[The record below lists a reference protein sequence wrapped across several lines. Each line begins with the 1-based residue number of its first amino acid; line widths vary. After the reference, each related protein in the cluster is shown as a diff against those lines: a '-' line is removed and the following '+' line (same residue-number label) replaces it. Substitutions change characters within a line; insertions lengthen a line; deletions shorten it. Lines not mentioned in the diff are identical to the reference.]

1 MSKKTDLNNID
12 TKFDP
17 KRVSKAGPENDLLLD
32 YESERVVAGR
42 GGLENTV
49 GYNLPPKQNEIRYG
63 KKVDP
68 QRRVHRYHGPG
79 VGLLVCVMLLLVV
92 IACVGC
98 GGALWA
104 WDRYAY
110 PYVNLSLP
118 EAFSLASEMYEVDPD
133 KVVTNPYDPEADLDS
148 FYASFKEGMYLSA
161 DCDITIA
168 DIVNAVMPS
177 EGEGEESRV
186 GDDVNAENPDTGS
199 DPLNALLERLE
210 FDFERLDRKT
220 NEDLEKEVLEIGDK
234 ELAAVLNE
242 AMQTAFE
249 IDQLVEISQQYAID
263 FPNLIK
269 VEQVVIDGVESVARQ
284 DDTRVLATVSVN
296 IGDNIEG
303 IARNA
308 YENMLRPSLE
318 ESNPDLANT
327 LDGMSG
333 TIISVLSKIL
343 PKMLYLTVAVYPN
356 DPDRAAYVTYNN
368 VEDEGK
374 QELIDKLF
382 QGQYLQM
389 SDVDVNLNGV
399 LDPEE
404 NGVSMSIP
412 QIAGSI
418 VANTIASL
426 NETIML
432 NFTNTEDSNGVF
444 QTKPIEF
451 MLSILGADNISQ
463 GQFLAIMRD
472 VQVPY
477 DRMAAEYEKPE
488 YSDVTLAANLDK
500 FIDGKDA
507 NGNIIGTIETTLTSK
522 YYFNN
527 IKKDANGDD
536 KRVLTAE
543 TLFSSIEN
551 LMSEDMIKQIE
562 IKNENWKDSDDYP
575 DDYRPDAFKPSAD
588 YNALPGLINGYL
600 GTQTEGGI
608 AGMPAKVLKAA
619 YLDNGTTE
627 GAITLTIK
635 ADLLELVKESLE
647 SEEGESD
654 PMADLVTQLLPKAI
668 YLNVNY
674 SLDGTSEVTI
684 TINDVDEE
692 YGDGQSAADFET
704 IFNLLALFGV
714 NLEMETESG
723 VIVIDNYDEICEMVG
738 DTIASAFE
746 ELGMRLGGNLEF
758 KEDEVLFPNIFQ
770 VISANQ
776 IFKYS
781 GQGDLGGMGPDEFYD
796 KYGISDEDLY
806 KILKAMYGYD
816 AGDLGADDLNAGINN
831 VKSELDSKYYV
842 TLASENAEDLFNEI
856 IGLKEDFGKLRVNND
871 DAVGDE
877 KARYMVQ
884 DQRDTQDLYPLLDAT
899 DIAALIEGSG
909 KLNMA
914 SISILTDTGITRSTI
929 ERDDADK
936 DRIVFEV
943 TGKVNAEADGASDA
957 KMYAPLFPEKMSVIV
972 TITEGETEFE
982 TSVNLNGIED
992 DLTTKTM
999 FFVARLSGND
1009 MTKESVEE
1017 DVSEQI
1023 NQAFDSLTSDG
1034 AVTLDID
1041 GTNKN
1046 VRLGNVFEVA
1056 IAAIWEEEDGPI
1068 FEDSRPDELF
1078 RSTIK
1083 ALWAGLDGYGQA
1095 NGENIKA
1102 LGYTEKIAPFYL
1114 EEASIPGTEVTV
1126 KGNTRI
1132 SDAFIGSQFA
1142 TEDNMK
1148 QIADALGINY
1158 TNEETKEA
1166 NISVAQTYILPANAS
1181 NADQEGEADRYQAIV
1196 KHFDGT
1202 GLIVTND
1209 NYGDMIFTLELSRE
1223 AFKGVTNEK
1232 GELMMIDPN
1241 MMHFV
1246 PESMYVSAGI
1256 TISSEGLN
1264 SENVRLVV
1272 NTLTSREQEVLI
1284 DMMSR
1289 FNIDIG
1295 KLFGGESG
1303 EGETSFAEQIANT
1316 TIVEIT
1322 NEDLGDQI
1330 SVVDINIPVTVGMLF
1345 GYVGGDSGDN
1355 TKFSSYI
1362 ETDLSRDEE
1371 YKDNYIYW
1379 DYTGDYSNVTEDD
1392 KDRFINRVLPTVYNV
1407 GLGYLIYNLTETVE
1421 IPNIGG

>member
-32 YESERVVAGR
+32 YESERVVAGK

-49 GYNLPPKQNEIRYG
+49 GYNLPPKQKEIRYG

-284 DDTRVLATVSVN
+284 DDTRVLVTVSVN
-296 IGDNIEG
+296 LGDNIEG

-463 GQFLAIMRD
+463 AQFLAIMRD

-500 FIDGKDA
+500 FIDGE
-507 NGNIIGTIETTLTSK
+507 GVEGTLTSQ
-522 YYFNN
+522 YYFDNT
-527 IKKDANGDD
+527 DEYGE
-536 KRVLTAE
+536 RVLTAE

-562 IKNENWKDSDDYP
+562 IKDENWKDSEDYP

-619 YLDNGTTE
+619 YLENGTTE

-635 ADLLELVKESLE
+635 ADLLALVEESLGGE
-647 SEEGESD
+647 EEGESD

-842 TLASENAEDLFNEI
+842 TLASDNAEDLFNEI

-914 SISILTDTGITRSTI
+914 SISILTDTGITSSTI
-929 ERDDADK
+929 EKVGDK

-943 TGKVNAEADGASDA
+943 TGRFNSEADGASDA

-972 TITEGETEFE
+972 TITEEVTNTGADEAKELAT
-982 TSVNLNGIED
+982 TYNLNGIED
-992 DLTTKTM
+992 DLMTKTM
-999 FFVARLSGND
+999 FFVARLSGKND

-1017 DVSEQI
+1017 
-1023 NQAFDSLTSDG
+1023 FDSLTSDG

-1041 GTNKN
+1041 GENDGN

-1056 IAAIWEEEDGPI
+1056 TAAIWEEDGTISED
-1068 FEDSRPDELF
+1068 RPSDDEF

-1095 NGENIKA
+1095 NGEDIKA
-1102 LGYTEKIAPFYL
+1102 LGYTARIAPFYL
-1114 EEASIPGTEVTV
+1114 ETYDLSETGVTV

-1142 TEDNMK
+1142 TEDNMTK
-1148 QIADALGINY
+1148 IAEALGIEHLRCSNLY
-1158 TNEETKEA
+1158 
-1166 NISVAQTYILPANAS
+1166 PACKRK
-1181 NADQEGEADRYQAIV
+1181 QCR
-1196 KHFDGT
+1196 
-1202 GLIVTND
+1202 
-1209 NYGDMIFTLELSRE
+1209 R
-1223 AFKGVTNEK
+1223 
-1232 GELMMIDPN
+1232 
-1241 MMHFV
+1241 
-1246 PESMYVSAGI
+1246 
-1256 TISSEGLN
+1256 
-1264 SENVRLVV
+1264 R
-1272 NTLTSREQEVLI
+1272 
-1284 DMMSR
+1284 
-1289 FNIDIG
+1289 
-1295 KLFGGESG
+1295 
-1303 EGETSFAEQIANT
+1303 
-1316 TIVEIT
+1316 
-1322 NEDLGDQI
+1322 
-1330 SVVDINIPVTVGMLF
+1330 
-1345 GYVGGDSGDN
+1345 
-1355 TKFSSYI
+1355 
-1362 ETDLSRDEE
+1362 
-1371 YKDNYIYW
+1371 
-1379 DYTGDYSNVTEDD
+1379 
-1392 KDRFINRVLPTVYNV
+1392 
-1407 GLGYLIYNLTETVE
+1407 
-1421 IPNIGG
+1421 

>member
-32 YESERVVAGR
+32 YESERVVAGK

-98 GGALWA
+98 GSALWA

-199 DPLNALLERLE
+199 DSLNALLERLE
-210 FDFERLDRKT
+210 FDFDRLDKQT
-220 NEDLEKEVLEIGDK
+220 NEDLEKEVHEIGDK

-308 YENMLRPSLE
+308 YDNILRPQIA
-318 ESNPDLANT
+318 ESKPDLAGT

-333 TIISVLSKIL
+333 TIISVLKKIL
-343 PKMLYLTVAVYPN
+343 PDMLYLTVAVYPN
-356 DPDRAAYVTYNN
+356 DTDRAAYVTYNN

-389 SDVDVNLNGV
+389 TDVDVNLNGV

-412 QIAGSI
+412 QIAGGI

-477 DRMAAEYEKPE
+477 DRMAEEYPDVDDGDA

-500 FIDGKDA
+500 FIDGEGVK
-507 NGNIIGTIETTLTSK
+507 GTLTSQ
-522 YYFNN
+522 YYFDNT
-527 IKKDANGDD
+527 DENGE
-536 KRVLTAE
+536 RVLTAE
-543 TLFSSIEN
+543 TLFDNIQD
-551 LMSEDMIKQIE
+551 LMSEDMIKQIK
-562 IKNENWKDSDDYP
+562 IADKENWNKGDDYYVNHA
-575 DDYRPDAFKPSAD
+575 DEFKPVAD

-619 YLDNGTTE
+619 YLDNGTTK
-627 GAITLTIK
+627 GAVTLTIK
-635 ADLLELVKESLE
+635 ADLLALVEESLGGE
-647 SEEGESD
+647 EEGESD

-738 DTIASAFE
+738 DTIASAFD
-746 ELGMRLGGNLEF
+746 ELGVRLGGNLEF
-758 KEDEVLFPNIFQ
+758 TEDNVLFPNIFQ
-770 VISANQ
+770 VISANE
-776 IFKYS
+776 IFSYS
-781 GQGDLGGMGPDEFYD
+781 YDPQLAEEMTKEEFEETYAID
-796 KYGISDEDLY
+796 DAELY
-806 KILKAMYGYD
+806 TILDAMYGYETT
-816 AGDLGADDLNAGINN
+816 GSDLGKDIAN
-831 VKSELDSKYYV
+831 VKSELDKKYYV
-842 TLASENAEDLFNEI
+842 NLTSENAEGLFDEI
-856 IGLKEDFGKLRVNND
+856 KTLKTNLGKLRVSSD
-871 DAVGDE
+871 SVQDG
-877 KARYMVQ
+877 KTYMVQ
-884 DQRDTQDLYPLLDAT
+884 DTTPIGDLDPLFNAT
-899 DIAALIEGSG
+899 DIAALIKGSG
-909 KLNMA
+909 KLDMA
-914 SISILTDTGITRSTI
+914 SISILTETVITSSTI
-929 ERDDADK
+929 EKDDAGSK

-943 TGKVNAEADGASDA
+943 TGTVNAEAEGVDSSAA
-957 KMYAPLFPEKMSVIV
+957 KYKPLFPEKMSVFV

-992 DLTTKTM
+992 DLMTKTM
-999 FFVARLSGND
+999 FFVARLSGKND
-1009 MTKESVEE
+1009 MTKESVEK
-1017 DVSEQI
+1017 DISTDI
-1023 NQAFDSLTSDG
+1023 NDAFDSLTSGG

-1056 IAAIWEEEDGPI
+1056 TAAIWEEEDGTI
-1068 FEDSRPDELF
+1068 SDKRPSDVLF

-1083 ALWAGLDGYGQA
+1083 ELWAGLDGYGQA
-1095 NGENIKA
+1095 NGEKIKA
-1102 LGYTEKIAPFYL
+1102 LGYTERIAPFSVNGL
-1114 EEASIPGTEVTV
+1114 SAD
-1126 KGNTRI
+1126 TRI
-1132 SDAFIGSQFA
+1132 SDAFIGSQMA
-1142 TEDNMK
+1142 TEENMNN
-1148 QIADALGINY
+1148 ITDALGI
-1158 TNEETKEA
+1158 TNKDA
-1166 NISVAQTYILPANAS
+1166 VSVYQTYIVPSSGTPASPETGYSEEARYNAIK
-1181 NADQEGEADRYQAIV
+1181 EY
-1196 KHFDGT
+1196 FDGT
-1202 GLIVTND
+1202 GLISGSGS
-1209 NYGDMIFTLELSRE
+1209 GDMLFTLRLGKE
-1223 AFKGVTNEK
+1223 ALNGVKNSE
-1232 GELMMIDPN
+1232 GELMSISEDMQ
-1241 MMHFV
+1241 HFV
-1246 PESMYVSAGI
+1246 PDDLFVSAGI
-1256 TISSEGLN
+1256 TISEQGLN
-1264 SENVRLVV
+1264 DVRIVINRLDAEEQSEQSEQNVL
-1272 NTLTSREQEVLI
+1272 Q
-1284 DMMSR
+1284 DMLAR
-1289 FNIDIG
+1289 FGVDIAG
-1295 KLFGGESG
+1295 LFGGEDTTLANKIAETPIVTLTQDEVTGLPAPISVTVRDLFNYAGGTDGGTRFVSG
-1303 EGETSFAEQIANT
+1303 
-1316 TIVEIT
+1316 IT
-1322 NEDLGDQI
+1322 ADLGQ
-1330 SVVDINIPVTVGMLF
+1330 
-1345 GYVGGDSGDN
+1345 DN
-1355 TKFSSYI
+1355 SYESS
-1362 ETDLSRDEE
+1362 
-1371 YKDNYIYW
+1371 YIYW
-1379 DYTGDYSNVTEDD
+1379 DYIGDYSGCDD
-1392 KDRFINRVLPTVYNV
+1392 STKFESGHVPTVYHV
-1407 GLGYLIYNLTETVE
+1407 GLGYLYYRIDLSDYAPGN
-1421 IPNIGG
+1421 

>member
-32 YESERVVAGR
+32 YESERVVAGK

-49 GYNLPPKQNEIRYG
+49 GYNLPPKQTEIRYG

-98 GGALWA
+98 GSALWA

-199 DPLNALLERLE
+199 DSLNALLERLE
-210 FDFERLDRKT
+210 FDFDRLDRQT

-308 YENMLRPSLE
+308 YDNILRPQIA
-318 ESNPDLANT
+318 ESKPDLAGT

-333 TIISVLSKIL
+333 TIISVLKKIL
-343 PKMLYLTVAVYPN
+343 PDMLYLTVAVYPN
-356 DPDRAAYVTYNN
+356 DTDRAAYVTYNN

-389 SDVDVNLNGV
+389 TDVDVNLNGV

-412 QIAGSI
+412 QIAGGI

-477 DRMAAEYEKPE
+477 DRMAEEYPDADDGDE
-488 YSDVTLAANLDK
+488 YSDVALAANLDK
-500 FIDGKDA
+500 FIDGDGVK
-507 NGNIIGTIETTLTSK
+507 GTLTSQ

-527 IKKDANGDD
+527 INEAGE
-536 KRVLTAE
+536 RVLTAE
-543 TLFSSIEN
+543 TLFDNIQD
-551 LMSEDMIKQIE
+551 LMSEDMIKQIK
-562 IKNENWKDSDDYP
+562 IADKENWNKGDDYV
-575 DDYRPDAFKPSAD
+575 YDADEFKPVAD

-619 YLDNGTTE
+619 YLDNGTQE

-635 ADLLELVKESLE
+635 ADLLALVEESLGGE
-647 SEEGESD
+647 EEGESD
-654 PMADLVTQLLPKAI
+654 PMANLVTQLLPKAI

-674 SLDGTSEVTI
+674 ALDGTSDVTI

-738 DTIASAFE
+738 DTIASAFD
-746 ELGMRLGGNLEF
+746 ELGVRLGGTLEF
-758 KEDEVLFPNIFQ
+758 TKDNVLFPNIFQ
-770 VISANQ
+770 VISANE
-776 IFKYS
+776 IFSYS
-781 GQGDLGGMGPDEFYD
+781 YDPQLAEEMTKEEFEETYAID
-796 KYGISDEDLY
+796 DAELY
-806 KILKAMYGYD
+806 TILDAMYGYETT
-816 AGDLGADDLNAGINN
+816 GSDLGKDIAN
-831 VKSELDSKYYV
+831 VKSELDKKYYV
-842 TLASENAEDLFNEI
+842 NLTSENAEGLFDEI
-856 IGLKEDFGKLRVNND
+856 KTLKTNLGKLRVSSD
-871 DAVGDE
+871 SVQDG
-877 KARYMVQ
+877 KTYMVQ
-884 DQRDTQDLYPLLDAT
+884 DTTPIGDLDPLFNAT
-899 DIAALIEGSG
+899 DIAALIKGSG
-909 KLNMA
+909 KLDMA
-914 SISILTDTGITRSTI
+914 SISILTETVITSSTI
-929 ERDDADK
+929 EKDDAGSK

-943 TGKVNAEADGASDA
+943 TGTVNAEAEGVDSSAA
-957 KMYAPLFPEKMSVIV
+957 KYKPLFPEKMSVFV

-992 DLTTKTM
+992 DLMTKTM
-999 FFVARLSGND
+999 FFVARLSGKND
-1009 MTKESVEE
+1009 MTKESVEK
-1017 DVSEQI
+1017 DISTDI
-1023 NQAFDSLTSDG
+1023 NDAFDSLTSGG

-1056 IAAIWEEEDGPI
+1056 TAAIWEEEDGTI
-1068 FEDSRPDELF
+1068 SDKRPSDVLF

-1083 ALWAGLDGYGQA
+1083 ELWAGLDGYGQA
-1095 NGENIKA
+1095 NGEKIKA
-1102 LGYTEKIAPFYL
+1102 LGYTERIAPFSVNGL
-1114 EEASIPGTEVTV
+1114 SAD
-1126 KGNTRI
+1126 TRI
-1132 SDAFIGSQFA
+1132 SDAFIGSQMA
-1142 TEDNMK
+1142 TEENMNN
-1148 QIADALGINY
+1148 ITDALGI
-1158 TNEETKEA
+1158 TNKDA
-1166 NISVAQTYILPANAS
+1166 VSVYQTYIVPSSGTPASPETGYSEEARYNAIK
-1181 NADQEGEADRYQAIV
+1181 EY
-1196 KHFDGT
+1196 FDGT
-1202 GLIVTND
+1202 GLISGSGS
-1209 NYGDMIFTLELSRE
+1209 GDMLFTLRLGKE
-1223 AFKGVTNEK
+1223 ALNGVKNSE
-1232 GELMMIDPN
+1232 GELMSISEDMQ
-1241 MMHFV
+1241 HFV
-1246 PESMYVSAGI
+1246 PDDLFVSAGI
-1256 TISSEGLN
+1256 TISEQGLN
-1264 SENVRLVV
+1264 DVRIVINRLDAEEQSEQ
-1272 NTLTSREQEVLI
+1272 SEQSVLQ
-1284 DMMSR
+1284 DMLAR
-1289 FNIDIG
+1289 FGVDIAG
-1295 KLFGGESG
+1295 LFGGEDTTLANKIAATPIVTLTEKEFSG
-1303 EGETSFAEQIANT
+1303 LPEPISVTVRDLFNYAGGKDGGTRFVS
-1316 TIVEIT
+1316 EIT
-1322 NEDLGDQI
+1322 EDLGQ
-1330 SVVDINIPVTVGMLF
+1330 
-1345 GYVGGDSGDN
+1345 DN
-1355 TKFSSYI
+1355 SYESS
-1362 ETDLSRDEE
+1362 
-1371 YKDNYIYW
+1371 YIYW
-1379 DYTGDYSNVTEDD
+1379 DYTGDYD
-1392 KDRFINRVLPTVYNV
+1392 KADPSKFESGLPEVDHV
-1407 GLGYLIYNLTETVE
+1407 GLGYLYYRIDLRDYVSGN
-1421 IPNIGG
+1421 

>member
-32 YESERVVAGR
+32 YESERVVAGK

-49 GYNLPPKQNEIRYG
+49 GYNLPPKQSEIRYG

-98 GGALWA
+98 GSALWA

-199 DPLNALLERLE
+199 DSLNALLERLE
-210 FDFERLDRKT
+210 FDFDRLDKQT

-308 YENMLRPSLE
+308 YDNILRPQIA
-318 ESNPDLANT
+318 ESKPDLAGT

-333 TIISVLSKIL
+333 TIISVLKKIL
-343 PKMLYLTVAVYPN
+343 PDMLYLTVAVYPN
-356 DPDRAAYVTYNN
+356 DTDRAAYVTYNN

-389 SDVDVNLNGV
+389 TDVDVNLNGV

-412 QIAGSI
+412 QIAGGI

-477 DRMAAEYEKPE
+477 DRMAEEYPDADDGDL

-500 FIDGKDA
+500 FIDGEGV
-507 NGNIIGTIETTLTSK
+507 NGTLTSQ
-522 YYFNN
+522 YYFDNT
-527 IKKDANGDD
+527 DENGE
-536 KRVLTAE
+536 RVLTAE
-543 TLFSSIEN
+543 TLFDNIQD
-551 LMSEDMIKQIE
+551 LMSEDMIKQIK
-562 IKNENWKDSDDYP
+562 IANKENWNKGDDYV
-575 DDYRPDAFKPSAD
+575 YDADEFKPVAD

-619 YLDNGTTE
+619 YLDNGTQE

-635 ADLLELVKESLE
+635 ADLLALVEESLGGE
-647 SEEGESD
+647 EEGESD
-654 PMADLVTQLLPKAI
+654 PMANLVTQLLPKAI

-674 SLDGTSEVTI
+674 ALDGTSDVTI

-738 DTIASAFE
+738 DTIASAFD
-746 ELGMRLGGNLEF
+746 ELGVRLGGTLEF
-758 KEDEVLFPNIFQ
+758 TKDNVLFPNIFQ
-770 VISANQ
+770 VISANE
-776 IFKYS
+776 IFSYS
-781 GQGDLGGMGPDEFYD
+781 YDPQLAEEMTKEEFEETYAID
-796 KYGISDEDLY
+796 DAELY
-806 KILKAMYGYD
+806 TILDAMYGYETT
-816 AGDLGADDLNAGINN
+816 GSDLGKDIAN
-831 VKSELDSKYYV
+831 VKSELDKKYYV
-842 TLASENAEDLFNEI
+842 NLTSENAEGLFDEI
-856 IGLKEDFGKLRVNND
+856 KTLKTNLGKLRVSSD
-871 DAVGDE
+871 SVQDG
-877 KARYMVQ
+877 KTYMVQ
-884 DQRDTQDLYPLLDAT
+884 DTTPIGDLDPLFNAT
-899 DIAALIEGSG
+899 DIAALIKGSG
-909 KLNMA
+909 KLDMA
-914 SISILTDTGITRSTI
+914 SISILTETVITSSTI
-929 ERDDADK
+929 EKDDAGSK

-943 TGKVNAEADGASDA
+943 TGTVNAEAEGVDSSAA
-957 KMYAPLFPEKMSVIV
+957 KYKPLFPEKMSVFV

-992 DLTTKTM
+992 DLMTKTM
-999 FFVARLSGND
+999 FFVARLSGKND
-1009 MTKESVEE
+1009 MTKESVEK
-1017 DVSEQI
+1017 DISTDI
-1023 NQAFDSLTSDG
+1023 NDAFDSLTSGG

-1056 IAAIWEEEDGPI
+1056 TAAIWEEEDGTI
-1068 FEDSRPDELF
+1068 SDKRPSDVLF

-1083 ALWAGLDGYGQA
+1083 ELWAGLDGYGQA
-1095 NGENIKA
+1095 NGEKIKA
-1102 LGYTEKIAPFYL
+1102 LGYTERIAPFSVNGL
-1114 EEASIPGTEVTV
+1114 SAD
-1126 KGNTRI
+1126 TRI
-1132 SDAFIGSQFA
+1132 SDAFIGSQMA
-1142 TEDNMK
+1142 TEENMNN
-1148 QIADALGINY
+1148 ITDALGI
-1158 TNEETKEA
+1158 TNKDA
-1166 NISVAQTYILPANAS
+1166 VSVYQTYIVPSSGTPASPETGYSEEARYNAIK
-1181 NADQEGEADRYQAIV
+1181 EY
-1196 KHFDGT
+1196 FDGT
-1202 GLIVTND
+1202 GLISGSGS
-1209 NYGDMIFTLELSRE
+1209 GDMLFTLRLGKE
-1223 AFKGVTNEK
+1223 ALNGVKNSE
-1232 GELMMIDPN
+1232 GELMSISEDMQ
-1241 MMHFV
+1241 HFV
-1246 PESMYVSAGI
+1246 PDDLFVSAGI
-1256 TISSEGLN
+1256 TISEQGLN
-1264 SENVRLVV
+1264 DVRIVINRLDAEEQSEQ
-1272 NTLTSREQEVLI
+1272 SEQSVLQ
-1284 DMMSR
+1284 DMLAR
-1289 FNIDIG
+1289 FGVDIAG
-1295 KLFGGESG
+1295 LFGGEDTTLANKIAATPIVTLTEKEFSG
-1303 EGETSFAEQIANT
+1303 LPEPISVTVRDLFNYAGGKDGGTRFVS
-1316 TIVEIT
+1316 EIT
-1322 NEDLGDQI
+1322 EDLGQ
-1330 SVVDINIPVTVGMLF
+1330 
-1345 GYVGGDSGDN
+1345 DN
-1355 TKFSSYI
+1355 SYESS
-1362 ETDLSRDEE
+1362 
-1371 YKDNYIYW
+1371 YIYW
-1379 DYTGDYSNVTEDD
+1379 DYTGDYD
-1392 KDRFINRVLPTVYNV
+1392 KADPSKFESGLPEVDHV
-1407 GLGYLIYNLTETVE
+1407 GLGYLYYRIDLRDYVSGN
-1421 IPNIGG
+1421 

>member
-32 YESERVVAGR
+32 YESERVVAGK

-49 GYNLPPKQNEIRYG
+49 GYNLPPKQSEIRYG

-98 GGALWA
+98 GSALWA

-210 FDFERLDRKT
+210 FDFDRLDRQT

-308 YENMLRPSLE
+308 YDNILRPQIA
-318 ESNPDLANT
+318 ESKPDLAGT

-333 TIISVLSKIL
+333 TIISVLKKIL
-343 PKMLYLTVAVYPN
+343 PDMLYLTVAVYPN
-356 DPDRAAYVTYNN
+356 DTDRAAYVTYNN

-389 SDVDVNLNGV
+389 TDVDVNLNGV

-412 QIAGSI
+412 QIAGGI

-477 DRMAAEYEKPE
+477 DRMAEEYPDADDGDL

-500 FIDGKDA
+500 FIDGEGV
-507 NGNIIGTIETTLTSK
+507 NGTLTSQ
-522 YYFNN
+522 YYFDNT
-527 IKKDANGDD
+527 DENGE
-536 KRVLTAE
+536 RVLTAE
-543 TLFSSIEN
+543 TLFDNIQD
-551 LMSEDMIKQIE
+551 LMSEDMIKQIK
-562 IKNENWKDSDDYP
+562 IANKENWNKGDDYV
-575 DDYRPDAFKPSAD
+575 YDADEFKPVAD

-619 YLDNGTTE
+619 YLDNGTTK
-627 GAITLTIK
+627 GAVTLTIK
-635 ADLLELVKESLE
+635 ADLLALVEESLGGE
-647 SEEGESD
+647 EEGESD

-738 DTIASAFE
+738 DTIASAFD
-746 ELGMRLGGNLEF
+746 ELGVRLGGNLEF
-758 KEDEVLFPNIFQ
+758 TEDNVLFPNIFQ
-770 VISANQ
+770 VISANE
-776 IFKYS
+776 IFSYS
-781 GQGDLGGMGPDEFYD
+781 YDPQLAEEMTKEEFEELYAIDDEQ
-796 KYGISDEDLY
+796 LY
-806 KILKAMYGYD
+806 TILDAMYGYETT
-816 AGDLGADDLNAGINN
+816 GSDLGENIAN
-831 VKSELDSKYYV
+831 VKSELDKKYYV
-842 TLASENAEDLFNEI
+842 NLTSENATALLDE
-856 IGLKEDFGKLRVNND
+856 LKTLKTNLGKLRVSSD
-871 DAVGDE
+871 GVQDG
-877 KARYMVQ
+877 KTYMVQ
-884 DQRDTQDLYPLLDAT
+884 DTTPIGDLDPLFNAT
-899 DIAALIEGSG
+899 DIAALIKGSG
-909 KLNMA
+909 KLDMA
-914 SISILTDTGITRSTI
+914 SISILTETVITSSTI
-929 ERDDADK
+929 EKDDAGSK

-943 TGKVNAEADGASDA
+943 TGTVNAEAEGVDSSAA
-957 KMYAPLFPEKMSVIV
+957 KYKPLFPEKMSVFV

-992 DLTTKTM
+992 DLMTKTM
-999 FFVARLSGND
+999 FFVARLSGKND
-1009 MTKESVEE
+1009 MTKESVEK
-1017 DVSEQI
+1017 DISTDI
-1023 NQAFDSLTSDG
+1023 NDAFDSLTSGG

-1056 IAAIWEEEDGPI
+1056 TAAIWEEEDGTI
-1068 FEDSRPDELF
+1068 SDKRPSDVLF

-1083 ALWAGLDGYGQA
+1083 ELWAGLDGYGQA
-1095 NGENIKA
+1095 NGEKIKA
-1102 LGYTEKIAPFYL
+1102 LGYTERIAPFSVNGL
-1114 EEASIPGTEVTV
+1114 SAD
-1126 KGNTRI
+1126 TRI
-1132 SDAFIGSQFA
+1132 SDAFIGSQMA
-1142 TEDNMK
+1142 TEENMNN
-1148 QIADALGINY
+1148 ITDALGI
-1158 TNEETKEA
+1158 TNKDA
-1166 NISVAQTYILPANAS
+1166 VSVYQTYIVPSSGTPASPETGYSEEARYNAIK
-1181 NADQEGEADRYQAIV
+1181 EY
-1196 KHFDGT
+1196 FDGT
-1202 GLIVTND
+1202 GLISGSGS
-1209 NYGDMIFTLELSRE
+1209 GDMLFTLRLGKE
-1223 AFKGVTNEK
+1223 ALNGVKNSE
-1232 GELMMIDPN
+1232 GELMSISEDMQ
-1241 MMHFV
+1241 HFV
-1246 PESMYVSAGI
+1246 PDDLFVSAGI
-1256 TISSEGLN
+1256 TISEQGLN
-1264 SENVRLVV
+1264 DVRIVINRLDAEEQSEQ
-1272 NTLTSREQEVLI
+1272 SEQSVLQ
-1284 DMMSR
+1284 DMLAR
-1289 FNIDIG
+1289 FGVDIAG
-1295 KLFGGESG
+1295 LFGGEDTTLANKIAATPIVTLTEKEFSG
-1303 EGETSFAEQIANT
+1303 LPEPISVTVRDLFNYAGGKDGGTRFVS
-1316 TIVEIT
+1316 EIT
-1322 NEDLGDQI
+1322 EDLGQ
-1330 SVVDINIPVTVGMLF
+1330 
-1345 GYVGGDSGDN
+1345 DN
-1355 TKFSSYI
+1355 SYESS
-1362 ETDLSRDEE
+1362 
-1371 YKDNYIYW
+1371 YIYW
-1379 DYTGDYSNVTEDD
+1379 DYTGDYD
-1392 KDRFINRVLPTVYNV
+1392 KADPSKFESGLPEVDHV
-1407 GLGYLIYNLTETVE
+1407 GLGYLYYRIDLRDYVSGN
-1421 IPNIGG
+1421 

>member
-1 MSKKTDLNNID
+1 MSKKTDLNNVE

-32 YESERVVAGR
+32 YESERVVAGK

-49 GYNLPPKQNEIRYG
+49 GYNLPPKQQEIRYG

-79 VGLLVCVMLLLVV
+79 VGLLVCVMLMLVV
-92 IACVGC
+92 IACVAC

-104 WDRYAY
+104 WDNYAY

-118 EAFSLASEMYEVDPD
+118 EAVSLASEMYEVDPD
-133 KVVTNPYDPEADLDS
+133 KIVTNPYDPEADLDS

-177 EGEGEESRV
+177 EEEGEESRV

-199 DPLNALLERLE
+199 DSLNALLERLE
-210 FDFERLDRKT
+210 FDFDRLDKQT

-249 IDQLVEISQQYAID
+249 IDQLAEISQQYAID

-284 DDTRVLATVSVN
+284 DNTRVLVTVSVN

-308 YENMLRPSLE
+308 YENMLRPSLA

-356 DPDRAAYVTYNN
+356 DTDRAAYVTYNN

-404 NGVSMSIP
+404 SGVSMSIP
-412 QIAGSI
+412 DIAGSV

-477 DRMAAEYEKPE
+477 DRMAEEYPDADDGDA

-507 NGNIIGTIETTLTSK
+507 NGNIIETTLTSK

-527 IKKDANGDD
+527 IKDGE
-536 KRVLTAE
+536 RVLKAD
-543 TLFSSIEN
+543 TLFESIEN
-551 LMSEDMIKQIE
+551 LMSEAMIAQIT
-562 IKNENWKDSDDYP
+562 IKDENWKDSGDYDD
-575 DDYRPDAFKPSAD
+575 PDAFKPSAD
-588 YNALPGLINGYL
+588 YNAIPGLINGYL

-674 SLDGTSEVTI
+674 ALDGASDVTI

-723 VIVIDNYDEICEMVG
+723 VIVIDNYDEVCEMVG
-738 DTIASAFE
+738 DTIATAFE
-746 ELGMRLGGNLEF
+746 EVGMRLGGGLEF
-758 KEDEVLFPNIFQ
+758 TETAVLFPNIFQ
-770 VISANQ
+770 VISANEALG
-776 IFKYS
+776 YS
-781 GQGDLGGMGPDEFYD
+781 EYEAQQGITQDEFEETYAIND
-796 KYGISDEDLY
+796 KELY
-806 KILKAMYGYD
+806 TILKAMYGYEA
-816 AGDLGADDLNAGINN
+816 AGDGEGLGTDITG
-831 VKSELDSKYYV
+831 VTEELSTKYYV
-842 TLASENAEDLFNEI
+842 NLTSADATALLDEI
-856 IGLKEDFGKLRVNND
+856 KALKGELYKVRVSGTEEGLT
-871 DAVGDE
+871 
-877 KARYMVQ
+877 YMVQ
-884 DQRDTQDLYPLLDAT
+884 DTTPLEQLDPQFDAK

-909 KLNMA
+909 KLDMKD
-914 SISILTDTGITRSTI
+914 ISILTETVITKSTI
-929 ERDDADK
+929 EKDEADE
-936 DRIVFEV
+936 DRIVFEI
-943 TGKVNAEADGASDA
+943 TGDVNADADGASEEA
-957 KMYAPLFPEKMSVIV
+957 KKYAPLFPEKMSVIV
-972 TITEGETEFE
+972 TITEEVTNTGADEAKELAT
-982 TSVNLNGIED
+982 TYNLNGIED
-992 DLTTKTM
+992 DLMKKTM
-999 FFVARLSGND
+999 FFIARLSDNEG
-1009 MTKESVEE
+1009 MTQESIATKIETE
-1017 DVSEQI
+1017 IDE
-1023 NQAFDSLTSDG
+1023 AFASLTSEG
-1034 AVTLDID
+1034 TIELDID
-1041 GTNKN
+1041 GTDVNGEGGH
-1046 VRLGNVFEVA
+1046 VVLSNVFKLATAV
-1056 IAAIWEEEDGPI
+1056 IWEEEDGTI
-1068 FEDSRPDELF
+1068 SSERPDDYLF
-1078 RSTIK
+1078 RRTIK
-1083 ALWAGLDGYGQA
+1083 ALWAGLDGYNQA
-1095 NGENIKA
+1095 NGENIMK
-1102 LGYTEKIAPFYL
+1102 LGYTEKIAPFRVNEY
-1114 EEASIPGTEVTV
+1114 AFSAD
-1126 KGNTRI
+1126 TRI
-1132 SDAFIGSQFA
+1132 SDAFIGSQMA
-1142 TEDNMK
+1142 SEDNMRR
-1148 QIADALGINY
+1148 IIDALGI
-1158 TNEETKEA
+1158 TKHYA
-1166 NISVAQTYILPANAS
+1166 VSMYQTYILPGNSVTPAS
-1181 NADQEGEADRYQAIV
+1181 PETGYSESDRYDEIIEYF
-1196 KHFDGT
+1196 KGT
-1202 GLIVTND
+1202 DLISGE
-1209 NYGDMIFTLELSRE
+1209 GDMLFTLKL
-1223 AFKGVTNEK
+1223 AKDALNGVKNSE
-1232 GELMMIDPN
+1232 GDLMSISDDMQ
-1241 MMHFV
+1241 HFV
-1246 PESMYVSAGI
+1246 PEYMYVSAGI
-1256 TISSEGLN
+1256 TISEGGLN
-1264 SENVRLVV
+1264 DVRVV
-1272 NTLTSREQEVLI
+1272 INRLTADEQDTLQKMLR
-1284 DMMSR
+1284 R
-1289 FNIDIG
+1289 FGVDIAG
-1295 KLFGGESG
+1295 LFGGEDK
-1303 EGETSFAEQIANT
+1303 TLANQIAET
-1316 TIVEIT
+1316 PIVKLTNDDVGATVLPEEGIT
-1322 NEDLGDQI
+1322 
-1330 SVVDINIPVTVGMLF
+1330 VTVGNLF
-1345 GYVGGDSGDN
+1345 EYAGGTANGTRFASAITDDLDGQDN
-1355 TKFSSYI
+1355 SYESS
-1362 ETDLSRDEE
+1362 
-1371 YKDNYIYW
+1371 YIYW
-1379 DYTGDYSNVTEDD
+1379 DYIGNYSNVTEDD
-1392 KDRFINRVLPTVYNV
+1392 KDRFINRELPTVYNV
-1407 GLGYLIYNLTETVE
+1407 GLGYLYYSIDFSSYVPGN
-1421 IPNIGG
+1421 

>member
-49 GYNLPPKQNEIRYG
+49 GYNLPPKQKEIRYG

-98 GGALWA
+98 GSALWA

-210 FDFERLDRKT
+210 FDFDRLDTKT

-249 IDQLVEISQQYAID
+249 IDQLAEISEQYAID

-308 YENMLRPSLE
+308 YDNILRPQIA
-318 ESNPDLANT
+318 ESKPDLAGT

-333 TIISVLSKIL
+333 TIISVLKKIL
-343 PKMLYLTVAVYPN
+343 PDMLYLTVAVYPN
-356 DPDRAAYVTYNN
+356 DTDRAAYVTYNN

-412 QIAGSI
+412 QIAGGI

-477 DRMAAEYEKPE
+477 DRMAEEYPDADDGDL
-488 YSDVTLAANLDK
+488 YSNVTLAANLDK
-500 FIDGKDA
+500 FIDGEGVK
-507 NGNIIGTIETTLTSK
+507 GTLTSQ
-522 YYFNN
+522 YYFDNT
-527 IKKDANGDD
+527 DENGE
-536 KRVLTAE
+536 RVLTAE
-543 TLFSSIEN
+543 TLFDNIQD
-551 LMSEDMIKQIE
+551 LMSEDMIKQIK
-562 IKNENWKDSDDYP
+562 IADKENWNKGDDYV
-575 DDYRPDAFKPSAD
+575 YDADEFKPVAD

-619 YLDNGTTE
+619 YLDNGTNE

-635 ADLLELVKESLE
+635 ADLLKLVKESLE

-738 DTIASAFE
+738 DTIASAFD
-746 ELGMRLGGNLEF
+746 ELGVRLGGTLEF
-758 KEDEVLFPNIFQ
+758 TKDNVLFPNIFQ
-770 VISANQ
+770 VISANE
-776 IFKYS
+776 IFSYS
-781 GQGDLGGMGPDEFYD
+781 YDPQLAEEMTKEEFEETYAID
-796 KYGISDEDLY
+796 DAELY
-806 KILKAMYGYD
+806 TILDAMYGYETT
-816 AGDLGADDLNAGINN
+816 GSDLGKDIAN
-831 VKSELDSKYYV
+831 VKSELDKKYYV
-842 TLASENAEDLFNEI
+842 NLTSENAEGLFDEI
-856 IGLKEDFGKLRVNND
+856 KTLKTNLGKLRVSSD
-871 DAVGDE
+871 SVQDG
-877 KARYMVQ
+877 KTYMVQ
-884 DQRDTQDLYPLLDAT
+884 DTTPIGDLDPLFNAT
-899 DIAALIEGSG
+899 DIAALIKGSG
-909 KLNMA
+909 KLDMA
-914 SISILTDTGITRSTI
+914 SISILTETVITSSTI
-929 ERDDADK
+929 EKDDAGSK

-943 TGKVNAEADGASDA
+943 TGTVNAEAEGVDSSAA
-957 KMYAPLFPEKMSVIV
+957 KYKPLFPEKMSVFV

-992 DLTTKTM
+992 DLMTKTM
-999 FFVARLSGND
+999 FFVARLSGKND
-1009 MTKESVEE
+1009 MTKESVEK
-1017 DVSEQI
+1017 DISTDI
-1023 NQAFDSLTSDG
+1023 NDAFDSLTSGG

-1056 IAAIWEEEDGPI
+1056 TAAIWEEEDGTI
-1068 FEDSRPDELF
+1068 SDKRPSDVLF

-1083 ALWAGLDGYGQA
+1083 ELWAGLDGYGQA
-1095 NGENIKA
+1095 NGEKIKA
-1102 LGYTEKIAPFYL
+1102 LGYTERIAPFSVNGL
-1114 EEASIPGTEVTV
+1114 SAD
-1126 KGNTRI
+1126 TRI
-1132 SDAFIGSQFA
+1132 SDAFIGSQMA
-1142 TEDNMK
+1142 TEENMNN
-1148 QIADALGINY
+1148 ITDALGI
-1158 TNEETKEA
+1158 TNKDA
-1166 NISVAQTYILPANAS
+1166 VSVYQTYIVPSSGTPASPETGYSEEARYNAIK
-1181 NADQEGEADRYQAIV
+1181 EY
-1196 KHFDGT
+1196 FDGT
-1202 GLIVTND
+1202 GLISGSGS
-1209 NYGDMIFTLELSRE
+1209 GDMLFTLRLGKE
-1223 AFKGVTNEK
+1223 ALNGVKNSE
-1232 GELMMIDPN
+1232 GELMSISEDMQ
-1241 MMHFV
+1241 HFV
-1246 PESMYVSAGI
+1246 PDDLFVSAGI
-1256 TISSEGLN
+1256 TISEQGLN
-1264 SENVRLVV
+1264 DVRIVINRLDAEEQSEQ
-1272 NTLTSREQEVLI
+1272 SEQSVLQ
-1284 DMMSR
+1284 DMLAR
-1289 FNIDIG
+1289 FGVDIAG
-1295 KLFGGESG
+1295 LFGGEDTTLANKIAATPIVTLTEKEFSG
-1303 EGETSFAEQIANT
+1303 LPEPISVTVRDLFNYAGGKDGGTRFVS
-1316 TIVEIT
+1316 EIT
-1322 NEDLGDQI
+1322 EDLGQ
-1330 SVVDINIPVTVGMLF
+1330 
-1345 GYVGGDSGDN
+1345 DN
-1355 TKFSSYI
+1355 SYESS
-1362 ETDLSRDEE
+1362 
-1371 YKDNYIYW
+1371 YIYW
-1379 DYTGDYSNVTEDD
+1379 DYTGDYD
-1392 KDRFINRVLPTVYNV
+1392 KADPSKFESGLPEVDHV
-1407 GLGYLIYNLTETVE
+1407 GLGYLYYRIDLRDYVSGN
-1421 IPNIGG
+1421 

>member
-32 YESERVVAGR
+32 YESERVVAGK

-49 GYNLPPKQNEIRYG
+49 GYNLPPKQSEIRYG

-98 GGALWA
+98 GSALWA

-210 FDFERLDRKT
+210 FDFDRLDKQT

-249 IDQLVEISQQYAID
+249 IDQLAEISEQYAID

-308 YENMLRPSLE
+308 YDNILRPQIA
-318 ESNPDLANT
+318 ESKPDLAGT

-333 TIISVLSKIL
+333 TIISVLKKIL
-343 PKMLYLTVAVYPN
+343 PDMLYLTVAVYPN
-356 DPDRAAYVTYNN
+356 DTDRAAYVTYNN

-412 QIAGSI
+412 QIAGGI

-477 DRMAAEYEKPE
+477 DRMAEEYPDVDDGDL
-488 YSDVTLAANLDK
+488 YSDVTLAANLDR
-500 FIDGKDA
+500 FIDGDGVK
-507 NGNIIGTIETTLTSK
+507 GTLTSQ

-527 IKKDANGDD
+527 INEAGE
-536 KRVLTAE
+536 RVLTAE
-543 TLFSSIEN
+543 TLFEN
-551 LMSEDMIKQIE
+551 IQDLMSEEDMIKQIE
-562 IKNENWKDSDDYP
+562 IADKDNWNKGDDYV
-575 DDYRPDAFKPSAD
+575 YDADEFKPVAD

-619 YLDNGTTE
+619 YLDNGTTK
-627 GAITLTIK
+627 GAVTLTIK
-635 ADLLELVKESLE
+635 ADLLALVDESLGGE
-647 SEEGESD
+647 EEEGESD
-654 PMADLVTQLLPKAI
+654 PMADLVTQLLPPAI

-704 IFNLLALFGV
+704 IFKLLALFGV
-714 NLEMETESG
+714 NLEMETENG
-723 VIVIDNYDEICEMVG
+723 VIVIDNYDEICDMVG
-738 DTIASAFE
+738 DTIASAFD
-746 ELGMRLGGNLEF
+746 ELGVRLGGTLEF
-758 KEDEVLFPNIFQ
+758 TKDNVLFPNIFQ
-770 VISANQ
+770 VISANE
-776 IFKYS
+776 IFSYS
-781 GQGDLGGMGPDEFYD
+781 YDPQLAEEMTKEEFEETYAID
-796 KYGISDEDLY
+796 DAELY
-806 KILKAMYGYD
+806 TILDAMYGYETT
-816 AGDLGADDLNAGINN
+816 GSDLGENIAN
-831 VKSELDSKYYV
+831 VKSELDKKYYV
-842 TLASENAEDLFNEI
+842 DLTSENAEGLFDEI
-856 IGLKEDFGKLRVNND
+856 KTLKTHLGKLRVSSD
-871 DAVGDE
+871 GVQDG
-877 KARYMVQ
+877 KTYMVQ
-884 DQRDTQDLYPLLDAT
+884 DTTPIGDLDPLFNAT
-899 DIAALIEGSG
+899 DIAALIKGSG
-909 KLNMA
+909 KLDMA
-914 SISILTDTGITRSTI
+914 SISILTETVITSSTI
-929 ERDDADK
+929 EKDDAGSK

-943 TGKVNAEADGASDA
+943 TGTVNAEAEGVDSSAA
-957 KMYAPLFPEKMSVIV
+957 KYKPLFPEKMSVFV

-992 DLTTKTM
+992 DLMTKTM
-999 FFVARLSGND
+999 FFVARLSGNRD
-1009 MTKESVEE
+1009 MTKKNVEE
-1017 DVSEQI
+1017 DISTDI
-1023 NQAFDSLTSDG
+1023 NDAFDSLTSDG

-1056 IAAIWEEEDGPI
+1056 TAAIWEEEDGTI
-1068 FEDSRPDELF
+1068 SDARPSDEVF

-1083 ALWAGLDGYGQA
+1083 ALWAGLGDYDQA

-1102 LGYTEKIAPFYL
+1102 LGYTARIAPFYL
-1114 EEASIPGTEVTV
+1114 ETADLSGTEEVTV
-1126 KGNTRI
+1126 TGNTRI

-1196 KHFDGT
+1196 DHFDGT

-1209 NYGDMIFTLELSRE
+1209 NYGDMIFTLKLSQE
-1223 AFKGVTNEK
+1223 AFKGVTNEDD
-1232 GELMMIDPN
+1232 ELMTIDPN

-1246 PESMYVSAGI
+1246 PESMYISAGI
-1256 TISSEGLN
+1256 TISSEGLS

-1272 NTLTSREQEVLI
+1272 NTLTSKEQEVLI

-1322 NEDLGDQI
+1322 SADVPQLG
-1330 SVVDINIPVTVGMLF
+1330 SYSIPVTVRMLF
-1345 GYVGGDSGDN
+1345 GYVGGDDGDN
-1355 TKFSSYI
+1355 TKFSSHI
-1362 ETDLSRDEE
+1362 ETDLSTEE
-1371 YKDNYIYW
+1371 KYKDNYIWW

-1392 KDRFINRVLPTVYNV
+1392 KDRFVGGEPPTGVKQV
-1407 GLGYLIYNLTETVE
+1407 GLGYLIYNLTERVD

>member
-32 YESERVVAGR
+32 YESERVVAGK

-177 EGEGEESRV
+177 KGEGEESRV

-210 FDFERLDRKT
+210 FDFDRLDKQT

-249 IDQLVEISQQYAID
+249 IDQLAEISQQYAID

-269 VEQVVIDGVESVARQ
+269 VEQVVIDGVESVTRQ
-284 DDTRVLATVSVN
+284 DDTRVLVTVSVN

-308 YENMLRPSLE
+308 YDNILRPQIA
-318 ESNPDLANT
+318 ESKPDLAGT

-333 TIISVLSKIL
+333 TIISVLKKIL
-343 PKMLYLTVAVYPN
+343 PDMLYLTVAVYPN
-356 DPDRAAYVTYNN
+356 DTDRAAYVTYNN

-412 QIAGSI
+412 QIAGGI

-477 DRMAAEYEKPE
+477 DEMAEQYPDVDAGDA
-488 YSDVTLAANLDK
+488 YSDVTLAANLDR
-500 FIDGKDA
+500 FIDGDGVK
-507 NGNIIGTIETTLTSK
+507 GTLTSQ

-527 IKKDANGDD
+527 INEAGE
-536 KRVLTAE
+536 RVLTAE
-543 TLFSSIEN
+543 TLFEN
-551 LMSEDMIKQIE
+551 IQDLMSEEDMIKQIE
-562 IKNENWKDSDDYP
+562 IADKDNWNKGDDYV
-575 DDYRPDAFKPSAD
+575 YDADEFKPVAD

-627 GAITLTIK
+627 GAVTLTIK
-635 ADLLELVKESLE
+635 ADLLALVDESLGE
-647 SEEGESD
+647 EEEEGESD

-692 YGDGQSAADFET
+692 YGAGQSAADFET
-704 IFNLLALFGV
+704 IFKLLALFGV
-714 NLEMETESG
+714 NLEMETENG
-723 VIVIDNYDEICEMVG
+723 VIVIDNYDEICDMVG
-738 DTIASAFE
+738 NTIATAFD
-746 ELGMRLGGNLEF
+746 ELGVRLGGNLEF
-758 KEDEVLFPNIFQ
+758 TKDNVLFPNIFQ
-770 VISANQ
+770 VISANE
-776 IFKYS
+776 IFSYS
-781 GQGDLGGMGPDEFYD
+781 YD
-796 KYGISDEDLY
+796 PQLAEEMTKEKFEELY
-806 KILKAMYGYD
+806 AIDDKELYTILDAMYGYETT
-816 AGDLGADDLNAGINN
+816 GSDLGADISHVTA
-831 VKSELDSKYYV
+831 ELSAKYYV
-842 TLASENAEDLFNEI
+842 NLNVNSDADYGAAELLEE
-856 IGLKEDFGKLRVNND
+856 LKSLKTNLGKLRVSNKGVQD
-871 DAVGDE
+871 G
-877 KARYMVQ
+877 KTYMVQ
-884 DQRDTQDLYPLLDAT
+884 DDTEIDELDPLLNAT
-899 DIAALIEGSG
+899 DIAALIKGSG
-909 KLNMA
+909 KLDMA
-914 SISILTDTGITRSTI
+914 SISILTKTVITSSTI
-929 ERDDADK
+929 EKVGGK

-943 TGKVNAEADGASDA
+943 TGEVNAEAEGVDSSAA
-957 KMYAPLFPEKMSVIV
+957 KYKPLFPTNMSVFV
-972 TITEGETEFE
+972 TITEETAEFD
-982 TSVNLNGIED
+982 TSVNLNAIED
-992 DLTTKTM
+992 DLMTKTM
-999 FFVARLSGND
+999 FFVARLSGNRD
-1009 MTKESVEE
+1009 MTKENVEE
-1017 DVSEQI
+1017 DISTDI
-1023 NQAFDSLTSDG
+1023 KDAFSSLTSEGTID
-1034 AVTLDID
+1034 LDID
-1041 GTNKN
+1041 GEDVNN
-1046 VRLGNVFEVA
+1046 EGGHVVLSNVFELA
-1056 IAAIWEEEDGPI
+1056 IAAIWEEEDGTI
-1068 FEDSRPDELF
+1068 FEDHRPDELF

-1083 ALWAGLDGYGQA
+1083 ALWAGLDGYKHA
-1095 NGENIKA
+1095 NGEDIKA
-1102 LGYTEKIAPFYL
+1102 LGYTEKIAPFSVNVGL
-1114 EEASIPGTEVTV
+1114 KPSAD
-1126 KGNTRI
+1126 TRI
-1132 SDAFIGSQFA
+1132 SDAFIGSQMA
-1142 TEDNMK
+1142 SEENMK
-1148 QIADALGINY
+1148 QIIDALGI
-1158 TNEETKEA
+1158 TKKDKV
-1166 NISVAQTYILPANAS
+1166 SVYQTYIVPGSGMPAS
-1181 NADQEGEADRYQAIV
+1181 SQTGYSEAARYNEIKEYFA
-1196 KHFDGT
+1196 GT
-1202 GLIVTND
+1202 GLISGSGS
-1209 NYGDMIFTLELSRE
+1209 GDMLFTLRLGKD
-1223 AFKGVTNEK
+1223 ALNGVMNSE
-1232 GELMMIDPN
+1232 GESMSISEN
-1241 MMHFV
+1241 MQHFV
-1246 PESMYVSAGI
+1246 PDFMYVSAGI
-1256 TISSEGLN
+1256 TISGEGLN
-1264 SENVRLVV
+1264 DVRIVINRLDAD
-1272 NTLTSREQEVLI
+1272 EQRVLQ
-1284 DMMSR
+1284 DMLRR
-1289 FNIDIG
+1289 FGVDIAG
-1295 KLFGGESG
+1295 LFGGDDK
-1303 EGETSFAEQIANT
+1303 TLANQIAAT
-1316 TIVEIT
+1316 PIVTLTENEVSELPKPISVTVKDLFNYAGGTDGGTRFVSGIT
-1322 NEDLGDQI
+1322 EDLGQD
-1330 SVVDINIPVTVGMLF
+1330 
-1345 GYVGGDSGDN
+1345 DSY
-1355 TKFSSYI
+1355 KSS
-1362 ETDLSRDEE
+1362 
-1371 YKDNYIYW
+1371 YIYW
-1379 DYTGDYSNVTEDD
+1379 DYSGDYSGCDD
-1392 KDRFINRVLPTVYNV
+1392 PSKFESGQKPEEVRHV
-1407 GLGYLIYNLTETVE
+1407 GLGYLYYQIDLSDYLPGN
-1421 IPNIGG
+1421 

>member
-210 FDFERLDRKT
+210 FDFGRLDKQT

-308 YENMLRPSLE
+308 YDNILRPQIA
-318 ESNPDLANT
+318 ESKPDLAGT

-333 TIISVLSKIL
+333 TIISVLKKIL
-343 PKMLYLTVAVYPN
+343 PKTLYLTVAVYPN
-356 DPDRAAYVTYNN
+356 DTDRAAYVTYNN

-412 QIAGSI
+412 QIAGGI

-477 DRMAAEYEKPE
+477 DRMAAEYPDVAAGDL

-507 NGNIIGTIETTLTSK
+507 NGNIIETTLTNK

-527 IKKDANGDD
+527 IKDEETGE
-536 KRVLTAE
+536 RVLTAK

-551 LMSEDMIKQIE
+551 LMSEEMIKQIE
-562 IKNENWKDSDDYP
+562 IKKGNWKDSGGYYADE
-575 DDYRPDAFKPSAD
+575 FKPVAD

-600 GTQTEGGI
+600 GTQTEEGI

-619 YLDNGTTE
+619 YLDNGTTK
-627 GAITLTIK
+627 AVTLTIK
-635 ADLLELVKESLE
+635 ADLLKLVEESLGGE
-647 SEEGESD
+647 EEGESD

-692 YGDGQSAADFET
+692 YGAGQSAADFET

-746 ELGMRLGGNLEF
+746 ELGERLGGNLEF
-758 KEDEVLFPNIFQ
+758 TEDNVLFPNIFQ

-781 GQGDLGGMGPDEFYD
+781 EQGDLGGMGPDEFYD

-806 KILKAMYGYD
+806 KILKAMYGYE

-842 TLASENAEDLFNEI
+842 NLTSENAEGLFNEI
-856 IGLKEDFGKLRVNND
+856 IGLKKDFSKLRVNDD
-871 DAVGDE
+871 DAVGDD
-877 KARYMVQ
+877 KAKYMVQ
-884 DQRDTQDLYPLLDAT
+884 DPRETKDLYPLLDAT
-899 DIAALIEGSG
+899 DIAALIKGSG
-909 KLNMA
+909 KLDMA
-914 SISILTDTGITRSTI
+914 SISILTKTVITKSTI
-929 ERDDADK
+929 DKDVDGK

-943 TGKVNAEADGASDA
+943 TGTVNAEADGASDA
-957 KMYAPLFPEKMSVIV
+957 KKYAPLFPTNMSVIV

-992 DLTTKTM
+992 DLMTKTM
-999 FFVARLSGND
+999 FFVARLSGKND
-1009 MTKESVEE
+1009 MTKENVEE
-1017 DVSEQI
+1017 DISEQI
-1023 NQAFDSLTSDG
+1023 NQAFDLLTSDG

-1083 ALWAGLDGYGQA
+1083 ALWAGLDGYDQA
-1095 NGENIKA
+1095 NGEDIKA
-1102 LGYTEKIAPFYL
+1102 LGYTAKIAPFYL
-1114 EEASIPGTEVTV
+1114 DEVSIPGTEVTV

-1158 TNEETKEA
+1158 TNEETGEA
-1166 NISVAQTYILPANAS
+1166 NISVAQTYILPANADD
-1181 NADQEGEADRYQAIV
+1181 ADQEGEADRYQAIV

-1202 GLIVTND
+1202 GLIVTKD
-1209 NYGDMIFTLELSRE
+1209 NYGDMIFTLELSQE
-1223 AFKGVTNEK
+1223 AFKGVTNED
-1232 GELMMIDPN
+1232 GELMTIDPN

-1256 TISSEGLN
+1256 TISSEGLS

-1330 SVVDINIPVTVGMLF
+1330 LVGDINIPVTVGMLF
-1345 GYVGGDSGDN
+1345 GYVGEDNGGN
-1355 TKFSSYI
+1355 TKFSSHI
-1362 ETDLSRDEE
+1362 ETDLSTEE
-1371 YKDNYIYW
+1371 KYKDNYIWW
-1379 DYTGDYSNVTEDD
+1379 DYTGDYSNVKEED
-1392 KDRFINRVLPTVYNV
+1392 KDRLFVRGEPPTGVKQV
-1407 GLGYLIYNLTETVE
+1407 GLGYLIYNLTKTVE

>member
-32 YESERVVAGR
+32 YESERVVAGK

-49 GYNLPPKQNEIRYG
+49 GYNLPPKQSEIRYG

-98 GGALWA
+98 GSALWA

-210 FDFERLDRKT
+210 FDFDRLDKQT

-308 YENMLRPSLE
+308 YDNILRPQIA
-318 ESNPDLANT
+318 ESKPDLAGT

-333 TIISVLSKIL
+333 TIISVLKKIL
-343 PKMLYLTVAVYPN
+343 PDMLYLTVAVYPN
-356 DPDRAAYVTYNN
+356 DTDRAAYVTYNN

-389 SDVDVNLNGV
+389 TDVDVNLNGV

-412 QIAGSI
+412 QIAGGI

-477 DRMAAEYEKPE
+477 DRMAEEYPDVDADDE
-488 YSDVTLAANLDK
+488 YSDVALAANLDR
-500 FIDGKDA
+500 FIDGDGVK
-507 NGNIIGTIETTLTSK
+507 GTLTSQ

-527 IKKDANGDD
+527 INEAGE
-536 KRVLTAE
+536 RVLTAE
-543 TLFSSIEN
+543 TLFDNIQD

-562 IKNENWKDSDDYP
+562 IADKENWNKGDDYV
-575 DDYRPDAFKPSAD
+575 YDADEFKPVAD

-619 YLDNGTTE
+619 YLDNGTT

-635 ADLLELVKESLE
+635 ADLLALVEESLGGE
-647 SEEGESD
+647 EEGESD

-738 DTIASAFE
+738 DTIASAFD
-746 ELGMRLGGNLEF
+746 ELGVRLGGTLEF
-758 KEDEVLFPNIFQ
+758 TKDNVLFPNIFQ
-770 VISANQ
+770 VISANE
-776 IFKYS
+776 IFSYS
-781 GQGDLGGMGPDEFYD
+781 YDPQLAEEMTKEEF
-796 KYGISDEDLY
+796 EELY
-806 KILKAMYGYD
+806 AIDDAELYTILDAMYGYETT
-816 AGDLGADDLNAGINN
+816 GSDLGKDIAN
-831 VKSELDSKYYV
+831 VKSELDKKYYV
-842 TLASENAEDLFNEI
+842 NLTSENAEGLFDEI
-856 IGLKEDFGKLRVNND
+856 KTLKTNLGKLRVSSD
-871 DAVGDE
+871 SVQDG
-877 KARYMVQ
+877 KTYMVQ
-884 DQRDTQDLYPLLDAT
+884 DTTPIGDLDPLFNAT
-899 DIAALIEGSG
+899 DIAALIKGSG
-909 KLNMA
+909 KLDMA
-914 SISILTDTGITRSTI
+914 SISILTETVITSSTI
-929 ERDDADK
+929 EKDDAGSK

-943 TGKVNAEADGASDA
+943 TGTVNAEAEGVDSSAA
-957 KMYAPLFPEKMSVIV
+957 KYKPLFPEKMSVFV

-992 DLTTKTM
+992 DLMTKTM
-999 FFVARLSGND
+999 FFVARLSGKND
-1009 MTKESVEE
+1009 MTKESVEK
-1017 DVSEQI
+1017 DISTDI
-1023 NQAFDSLTSDG
+1023 NDAFDSLTSGG

-1056 IAAIWEEEDGPI
+1056 TAAIWEEEDGTI
-1068 FEDSRPDELF
+1068 SDKRPSDVLF

-1083 ALWAGLDGYGQA
+1083 ELWAGLDGYGQA
-1095 NGENIKA
+1095 NGEKIKA
-1102 LGYTEKIAPFYL
+1102 LGYTERIAPFSVNGL
-1114 EEASIPGTEVTV
+1114 SAD
-1126 KGNTRI
+1126 TRI
-1132 SDAFIGSQFA
+1132 SDAFIGSQMA
-1142 TEDNMK
+1142 TEENMNN
-1148 QIADALGINY
+1148 ITDALGI
-1158 TNEETKEA
+1158 TNKDA
-1166 NISVAQTYILPANAS
+1166 VSVYQTYIVPSSGTPASPETGYSEEARYNAIK
-1181 NADQEGEADRYQAIV
+1181 EY
-1196 KHFDGT
+1196 FDGT
-1202 GLIVTND
+1202 GLISGSD
-1209 NYGDMIFTLELSRE
+1209 DMLFTLRLGKK
-1223 AFKGVTNEK
+1223 ALNGVMNSE
-1232 GELMMIDPN
+1232 GEPMSISEN
-1241 MMHFV
+1241 MQHFV
-1246 PESMYVSAGI
+1246 PDFMYVSAGI
-1256 TISSEGLN
+1256 TISEEGLN
-1264 SENVRLVV
+1264 DVRVVINRLEQGEQNVL
-1272 NTLTSREQEVLI
+1272 Q
-1284 DMMSR
+1284 DMLRR
-1289 FNIDIG
+1289 FGVDIAG
-1295 KLFGGESG
+1295 LFGGEDTTLANKIA
-1303 EGETSFAEQIANT
+1303 ETP
-1316 TIVEIT
+1316 IVTLTKDEVPGLPEPISVTVRDLFNYAGGKDGGTRFVSEIT
-1322 NEDLGDQI
+1322 EDLGQ
-1330 SVVDINIPVTVGMLF
+1330 
-1345 GYVGGDSGDN
+1345 DN
-1355 TKFSSYI
+1355 SYESS
-1362 ETDLSRDEE
+1362 
-1371 YKDNYIYW
+1371 YIYW
-1379 DYTGDYSNVTEDD
+1379 DYTGDYD
-1392 KDRFINRVLPTVYNV
+1392 KADPSKFESGLPEVDHV
-1407 GLGYLIYNLTETVE
+1407 GLGYLYYRIDLRDYVSGN
-1421 IPNIGG
+1421 

>member
-1 MSKKTDLNNID
+1 MSKKTDLNNVE

-32 YESERVVAGR
+32 YESERVVAGK

-104 WDRYAY
+104 WDNYAY

-210 FDFERLDRKT
+210 FDFDRLDKKT

-308 YENMLRPSLE
+308 YDNMLRPSIA
-318 ESNPDLANT
+318 ESKPDLAGT

-333 TIISVLSKIL
+333 TIISVLKKIL
-343 PKMLYLTVAVYPN
+343 PDMLYLTVAVYPN

-412 QIAGSI
+412 DIAGSV

-477 DRMAAEYEKPE
+477 DRMAEEYPDVDEGDA

-507 NGNIIGTIETTLTSK
+507 NGIIETTLTNK

-527 IKKDANGDD
+527 IKDG

-543 TLFSSIEN
+543 TLFESIEN
-551 LMSEDMIKQIE
+551 LMSEEMIAQIT
-562 IKNENWKDSDDYP
+562 IKDENWKDSGDYYA
-575 DDYRPDAFKPSAD
+575 DEFKPVAD
-588 YNALPGLINGYL
+588 YNAIPGLINGYL

-619 YLDNGTTE
+619 YLDNGTSE

-635 ADLLELVKESLE
+635 ADLLELVEESLGGE
-647 SEEGESD
+647 EEGESD

-674 SLDGTSEVTI
+674 SLDGTSDVTI

-738 DTIASAFE
+738 DTIATAFE
-746 ELGMRLGGNLEF
+746 ELGERLGGNLEF
-758 KEDEVLFPNIFQ
+758 TEDNVRFPNIFQ
-770 VISANQ
+770 VISANEALG
-776 IFKYS
+776 YS
-781 GQGDLGGMGPDEFYD
+781 EYEAQQ
-796 KYGISDEDLY
+796 GISQDKFEKEYAIDDKELY
-806 KILKAMYGYD
+806 TILKAMYGYEA
-816 AGDLGADDLNAGINN
+816 AGDGEGLGTDITG
-831 VKSELDSKYYV
+831 VTEELSTKYYV
-842 TLASENAEDLFNEI
+842 DLTSGNATALLDELKTLKDDLT
-856 IGLKEDFGKLRVNND
+856 KLRVS
-871 DAVGDE
+871 GSKE
-877 KARYMVQ
+877 GLTYMVQ
-884 DQRDTQDLYPLLDAT
+884 DDTSLEQLNPQFDAK
-899 DIAALIEGSG
+899 DIAALIKGSG
-909 KLNMA
+909 KLDMKD
-914 SISILTDTGITRSTI
+914 ISILTKTVITKSTI
-929 ERDDADK
+929 DKDDDDK
-936 DRIVFEV
+936 DRIVFEI
-943 TGKVNAEADGASDA
+943 TGDVNADASENA
-957 KMYAPLFPEKMSVIV
+957 KKYAQLFPEKMSVIV
-972 TITEGETEFE
+972 TITEEVTNTGADEAKELAT
-982 TSVNLNGIED
+982 TYNLNGIED
-992 DLTTKTM
+992 DLMKKTM
-999 FFVARLSGND
+999 FFIARLSDNKD
-1009 MTKESVEE
+1009 MTQESIAAKIETE
-1017 DVSEQI
+1017 IDD
-1023 NQAFDSLTSDG
+1023 AFSSLTSEGTID
-1034 AVTLDID
+1034 LDID
-1041 GTNKN
+1041 GTDVNGEGGH
-1046 VRLGNVFEVA
+1046 VVLSNVFELATAV
-1056 IAAIWEEEDGPI
+1056 IWKEEDGTI
-1068 FEDSRPDELF
+1068 SDARPSDVLF

-1095 NGENIKA
+1095 NGENIMK
-1102 LGYTEKIAPFYL
+1102 LGYTSAIAPFNVNKATYS
-1114 EEASIPGTEVTV
+1114 AD
-1126 KGNTRI
+1126 TRI
-1132 SDAFIGSQFA
+1132 SDAFIGSQMA
-1142 TEDNMK
+1142 SEDNMR
-1148 QIADALGINY
+1148 QIIDALGI
-1158 TNEETKEA
+1158 TKHYA
-1166 NISVAQTYILPANAS
+1166 VSMYQTYILPGNSVTPAS
-1181 NADQEGEADRYQAIV
+1181 PETGYSESDRYDEIIEYF
-1196 KHFDGT
+1196 KGT
-1202 GLIVTND
+1202 DLISGK
-1209 NYGDMIFTLELSRE
+1209 GDMLFTLKL
-1223 AFKGVTNEK
+1223 AKDALNGVKNSE
-1232 GELMMIDPN
+1232 GDLMSISEGMQ
-1241 MMHFV
+1241 HFV
-1246 PESMYVSAGI
+1246 PDFMYVSAGI
-1256 TISSEGLN
+1256 TISEEGLN
-1264 SENVRLVV
+1264 DVRVV
-1272 NTLTSREQEVLI
+1272 INRLKEDEQNTLQ
-1284 DMMSR
+1284 DMLRR
-1289 FNIDIG
+1289 FGVDIAG
-1295 KLFGGESG
+1295 LFGGDDK
-1303 EGETSFAEQIANT
+1303 TLAKQIAAT
-1316 TIVEIT
+1316 PIVKLT
-1322 NEDLGDQI
+1322 NEDAGAPVLPEEGI
-1330 SVVDINIPVTVGMLF
+1330 TVTVGNLF
-1345 GYVGGDSGDN
+1345 EYAGGTANGTRFASAITDDLDGQDN
-1355 TKFSSYI
+1355 NYESS
-1362 ETDLSRDEE
+1362 
-1371 YKDNYIYW
+1371 YIYW
-1379 DYTGDYSNVTEDD
+1379 DYIGNYD
-1392 KDRFINRVLPTVYNV
+1392 KADPSKFESGKPEVYHV
-1407 GLGYLIYNLTETVE
+1407 GLGYLYYQIDLSSYVPGN
-1421 IPNIGG
+1421 

>member
-32 YESERVVAGR
+32 YESERVVAGK

-49 GYNLPPKQNEIRYG
+49 GYNLPPKQSEIRYG

-98 GGALWA
+98 GSALWA

-133 KVVTNPYDPEADLDS
+133 KVVTNPYDPEADLES

-199 DPLNALLERLE
+199 DSLNALLERLE
-210 FDFERLDRKT
+210 FDFDRLDKQT

-308 YENMLRPSLE
+308 YDNILRPQIA
-318 ESNPDLANT
+318 ESKPDLAGT

-333 TIISVLSKIL
+333 TIISVLKKIL
-343 PKMLYLTVAVYPN
+343 PDMLYLTVAVYPN
-356 DPDRAAYVTYNN
+356 DTDRAAYVTYNN

-389 SDVDVNLNGV
+389 TDVDVNLNGV

-412 QIAGSI
+412 QIAGGI

-477 DRMAAEYEKPE
+477 DRMAEEYPDADDGDL

-500 FIDGKDA
+500 FIDGEGV
-507 NGNIIGTIETTLTSK
+507 NGTLTSQ
-522 YYFNN
+522 YYFDNT
-527 IKKDANGDD
+527 DENGE
-536 KRVLTAE
+536 RVLTAE
-543 TLFSSIEN
+543 TLFDNIQD
-551 LMSEDMIKQIE
+551 LMSEDMIKQIK
-562 IKNENWKDSDDYP
+562 IANKENWNKGDDYV
-575 DDYRPDAFKPSAD
+575 YDADEFKPVAD

-619 YLDNGTTE
+619 YLDNGTTK
-627 GAITLTIK
+627 GAVTLTIK
-635 ADLLELVKESLE
+635 ADLLALVEESLGGE
-647 SEEGESD
+647 EEGESD

-674 SLDGTSEVTI
+674 SLDGASEVTI

-738 DTIASAFE
+738 NTIASAFD
-746 ELGMRLGGNLEF
+746 ELGVRLGGNLEF
-758 KEDEVLFPNIFQ
+758 TEDNVLFPNIFQ
-770 VISANQ
+770 VISANE
-776 IFKYS
+776 IFSYS
-781 GQGDLGGMGPDEFYD
+781 YDPQLAEEMTKEEFEETYAID
-796 KYGISDEDLY
+796 DAELY
-806 KILKAMYGYD
+806 TILDAMYGYETT
-816 AGDLGADDLNAGINN
+816 GSDLGENIAN
-831 VKSELDSKYYV
+831 VKSELDKKYYV
-842 TLASENAEDLFNEI
+842 NLNVNGDADYGAAELLEE
-856 IGLKEDFGKLRVNND
+856 LKSLKTNLGKLRVSNKGVQD
-871 DAVGDE
+871 G
-877 KARYMVQ
+877 KTYMVQ
-884 DQRDTQDLYPLLDAT
+884 DDTEIDGLDPLLNAT
-899 DIAALIEGSG
+899 DIAALIKGSG
-909 KLNMA
+909 KLDMA
-914 SISILTDTGITRSTI
+914 SISLLTDTVITSSTI
-929 ERDDADK
+929 ENVGGK

-943 TGKVNAEADGASDA
+943 TGTVNPEAEGVDPSAA
-957 KMYAPLFPEKMSVIV
+957 KYKPLFPTNMSVFV

-992 DLTTKTM
+992 DLMTKTM
-999 FFVARLSGND
+999 FFVARLSGNRD
-1009 MTKESVEE
+1009 MTKKNVEE
-1017 DVSEQI
+1017 DISTDI
-1023 NQAFDSLTSDG
+1023 NDAFDSLTSDG

-1056 IAAIWEEEDGPI
+1056 TAAIWEEEDGTI
-1068 FEDSRPDELF
+1068 SDARPSDEVF

-1095 NGENIKA
+1095 NGEKIKA
-1102 LGYTEKIAPFYL
+1102 LGYTERIAPFSVNGL
-1114 EEASIPGTEVTV
+1114 SAD
-1126 KGNTRI
+1126 TRI
-1132 SDAFIGSQFA
+1132 SDAFIGSQMA
-1142 TEDNMK
+1142 TEENMNN
-1148 QIADALGINY
+1148 ITDALGI
-1158 TNEETKEA
+1158 TNKDA
-1166 NISVAQTYILPANAS
+1166 VSVYQTYIVPSSGTPASPETGYSEEARYNAIK
-1181 NADQEGEADRYQAIV
+1181 EY
-1196 KHFDGT
+1196 FDGT
-1202 GLIVTND
+1202 GLISGSGS
-1209 NYGDMIFTLELSRE
+1209 GDMLFTLRLGKE
-1223 AFKGVTNEK
+1223 ALNGVKNSE
-1232 GELMMIDPN
+1232 GELMSISEDMQ
-1241 MMHFV
+1241 HFV
-1246 PESMYVSAGI
+1246 PDDLFVSAGI
-1256 TISSEGLN
+1256 TISEQGLN
-1264 SENVRLVV
+1264 DVRIVINRLDAEEQSEQ
-1272 NTLTSREQEVLI
+1272 SEQSVLQ
-1284 DMMSR
+1284 DMLAR
-1289 FNIDIG
+1289 FGVDIAG
-1295 KLFGGESG
+1295 LFGGEDTTLANKIAATPIVTLTEKEFSG
-1303 EGETSFAEQIANT
+1303 LPEPISVTVRDLFNYAGGKDGGTRFVS
-1316 TIVEIT
+1316 EIT
-1322 NEDLGDQI
+1322 EDLGQ
-1330 SVVDINIPVTVGMLF
+1330 
-1345 GYVGGDSGDN
+1345 DN
-1355 TKFSSYI
+1355 SYESS
-1362 ETDLSRDEE
+1362 
-1371 YKDNYIYW
+1371 YIYW
-1379 DYTGDYSNVTEDD
+1379 DYTGDYD
-1392 KDRFINRVLPTVYNV
+1392 KADPSKFESGLPEVDHV
-1407 GLGYLIYNLTETVE
+1407 GLGYLYYRIDLRDYVSGN
-1421 IPNIGG
+1421 

>member
-32 YESERVVAGR
+32 YESERVVAGK

-98 GGALWA
+98 GSALWA

-210 FDFERLDRKT
+210 FDFDRLDKQT

-308 YENMLRPSLE
+308 YDNILRPQIA
-318 ESNPDLANT
+318 ESKPDLAGT

-333 TIISVLSKIL
+333 TIISVLKKIL
-343 PKMLYLTVAVYPN
+343 PDMLYLTVAVYPN
-356 DPDRAAYVTYNN
+356 DTDRAAYVTYNN

-389 SDVDVNLNGV
+389 TDVDVNLNGV

-412 QIAGSI
+412 QIAGGI

-477 DRMAAEYEKPE
+477 DRMAEEYPDADAGDA

-500 FIDGKDA
+500 FIDGEGVK
-507 NGNIIGTIETTLTSK
+507 GTLTSQ
-522 YYFNN
+522 YYFDNT
-527 IKKDANGDD
+527 DENGE
-536 KRVLTAE
+536 RVLTAE
-543 TLFSSIEN
+543 TLFDN
-551 LMSEDMIKQIE
+551 VQDLMSEDMIKQIE
-562 IKNENWKDSDDYP
+562 IADKGNWNKGDDYV
-575 DDYRPDAFKPSAD
+575 YDADEFKPVAD

-608 AGMPAKVLKAA
+608 AGMPAKVLKAT
-619 YLDNGTTE
+619 YLDNGTTK
-627 GAITLTIK
+627 GAVTLTIK
-635 ADLLELVKESLE
+635 ADLLALVEESLGGE
-647 SEEGESD
+647 EEGESD

-738 DTIASAFE
+738 DTIASAFD
-746 ELGMRLGGNLEF
+746 ELGVRLGGTLEF
-758 KEDEVLFPNIFQ
+758 TKDNVLFPNIFQ
-770 VISANQ
+770 VISANE
-776 IFKYS
+776 IFSYS
-781 GQGDLGGMGPDEFYD
+781 YD
-796 KYGISDEDLY
+796 PQLAEEMTKEQFEETYAIDDAELY
-806 KILKAMYGYD
+806 TILDAMYGYETT
-816 AGDLGADDLNAGINN
+816 GSDLGENIAN
-831 VKSELDSKYYV
+831 VKSELDKKYYV
-842 TLASENAEDLFNEI
+842 NLTSENAENLMIEI
-856 IGLKEDFGKLRVNND
+856 EGLKKNLGKLRVSSD
-871 DAVGDE
+871 GVQDG
-877 KARYMVQ
+877 KTYMVQ
-884 DQRDTQDLYPLLDAT
+884 DTTPIGDLEPLFNAT
-899 DIAALIEGSG
+899 DIAALIKGSG
-909 KLNMA
+909 KLDMA
-914 SISILTDTGITRSTI
+914 SISILTETVITSSTI
-929 ERDDADK
+929 ENVEGK

-943 TGKVNAEADGASDA
+943 TGTVNPEAEGVDPSAA
-957 KMYAPLFPEKMSVIV
+957 KYKPLFPTKMSVFV
-972 TITEGETEFE
+972 TITEITEGETEFE
-982 TSVNLNGIED
+982 TSVNLNEID
-992 DLTTKTM
+992 DGLMTKTM
-999 FFVARLSGND
+999 FFVARLSGKND

-1017 DVSEQI
+1017 DISTDI
-1023 NQAFDSLTSDG
+1023 KDAFDSLTSGG

-1056 IAAIWEEEDGPI
+1056 TAAIWEEEDGTI
-1068 FEDSRPDELF
+1068 SKDRPSDELF

-1083 ALWAGLDGYGQA
+1083 ALWARLDGYDQA
-1095 NGENIKA
+1095 NGEDIKA
-1102 LGYTEKIAPFYL
+1102 LGYTEKIAPFSVDPIAL
-1114 EEASIPGTEVTV
+1114 SAD
-1126 KGNTRI
+1126 TRI
-1132 SDAFIGSQFA
+1132 SDAFIGSQMA
-1142 TEDNMK
+1142 TDENMSN
-1148 QIADALGINY
+1148 ITDALGI
-1158 TNEETKEA
+1158 TNKGA
-1166 NISVAQTYILPANAS
+1166 VSVYQTYIVPGSGTPASSQTGYSEEARYNAIK
-1181 NADQEGEADRYQAIV
+1181 EY
-1196 KHFDGT
+1196 FDGT
-1202 GLIVTND
+1202 GLISGS
-1209 NYGDMIFTLELSRE
+1209 GDMLFTLRLGKE
-1223 AFKGVTNEK
+1223 ALNGVMNSE
-1232 GELMMIDPN
+1232 GELMSISEN
-1241 MMHFV
+1241 MQHFV
-1246 PESMYVSAGI
+1246 PDDLFVSAGI
-1256 TISSEGLN
+1256 TISEEGLN
-1264 SENVRLVV
+1264 DVRIVINRLEAE
-1272 NTLTSREQEVLI
+1272 EQRVLQ
-1284 DMMSR
+1284 DMLAR
-1289 FNIDIG
+1289 FGVDIAG
-1295 KLFGGESG
+1295 LFGGEDTTLANKIA
-1303 EGETSFAEQIANT
+1303 ETP
-1316 TIVEIT
+1316 IVTLTKDEVAG
-1322 NEDLGDQI
+1322 LPAPI
-1330 SVVDINIPVTVGMLF
+1330 SVTVRDLF
-1345 GYVGGDSGDN
+1345 NYAGGTDGGTRFVSGITADLDGQDN
-1355 TKFSSYI
+1355 SYESS
-1362 ETDLSRDEE
+1362 
-1371 YKDNYIYW
+1371 YIYW
-1379 DYTGDYSNVTEDD
+1379 DYIGDYSGCDD
-1392 KDRFINRVLPTVYNV
+1392 FTKFESGEEPKVDHV
-1407 GLGYLIYNLTETVE
+1407 GLGYLYYRIDLSGYVPGN
-1421 IPNIGG
+1421 

>member
-32 YESERVVAGR
+32 YESERVVAGK

-98 GGALWA
+98 GSALWA

-177 EGEGEESRV
+177 KGEGEESRV

-199 DPLNALLERLE
+199 DSLNALLERLE
-210 FDFERLDRKT
+210 FDFDRLDKQT

-249 IDQLVEISQQYAID
+249 IDQLVEISEQYAID

-308 YENMLRPSLE
+308 YDNILRPQIA
-318 ESNPDLANT
+318 ESKPDLAGT

-333 TIISVLSKIL
+333 TIISVLKKIL
-343 PKMLYLTVAVYPN
+343 PDMLYLTVAVYPN
-356 DPDRAAYVTYNN
+356 DTDRAAYVTYNN

-389 SDVDVNLNGV
+389 TDVDVNLNGV

-412 QIAGSI
+412 QIAGGI

-477 DRMAAEYEKPE
+477 DRMAEEYPDADDGDA
-488 YSDVTLAANLDK
+488 YSNVTLAANLDK
-500 FIDGKDA
+500 FIDGEGVK
-507 NGNIIGTIETTLTSK
+507 GTLTSQ
-522 YYFNN
+522 YYFDNT
-527 IKKDANGDD
+527 DENGE
-536 KRVLTAE
+536 RVLTAE
-543 TLFSSIEN
+543 TLFDNIQD
-551 LMSEDMIKQIE
+551 LMSEDMIKQIK
-562 IKNENWKDSDDYP
+562 IADKENWNKGDDYV
-575 DDYRPDAFKPSAD
+575 YDADEFKPVAD

-619 YLDNGTTE
+619 YLDNGTQE

-635 ADLLELVKESLE
+635 ADLLALVEESLGGE
-647 SEEGESD
+647 EEGESD

-738 DTIASAFE
+738 NTIASAFD
-746 ELGMRLGGNLEF
+746 ELGVRLGGTLEF
-758 KEDEVLFPNIFQ
+758 TKDNVLFPNIFQ
-770 VISANQ
+770 VISANE
-776 IFKYS
+776 IFSYS
-781 GQGDLGGMGPDEFYD
+781 YDPQLAEEMTKEEFEETYAIDDEQ
-796 KYGISDEDLY
+796 LY
-806 KILKAMYGYD
+806 TILDAMYGYETT
-816 AGDLGADDLNAGINN
+816 GSDLGENIAN
-831 VKSELDSKYYV
+831 VKSELDNKYYV
-842 TLASENAEDLFNEI
+842 NLTSENAAGLLEEI
-856 IGLKEDFGKLRVNND
+856 EGLKTHLGKLRINND
-871 DAVGDE
+871 GAVGDD

-884 DQRDTQDLYPLLDAT
+884 DSRETKDLYPLLNAT
-899 DIAALIEGSG
+899 DIAALIKGSG
-909 KLNMA
+909 KLDMA
-914 SISILTDTGITRSTI
+914 SISILTETVITSSTI
-929 ERDDADK
+929 EKDDAGK

-943 TGKVNAEADGASDA
+943 TGTVNAEAEGVDSSAA
-957 KMYAPLFPEKMSVIV
+957 KYKPLFPTNMSVFV
-972 TITEGETEFE
+972 TITEITEGATEFE

-992 DLTTKTM
+992 DLMTKTM
-999 FFVARLSGND
+999 FFVARLSGKND
-1009 MTKESVEE
+1009 MTKESVEK
-1017 DVSEQI
+1017 DISTDI
-1023 NQAFDSLTSDG
+1023 NDAFGSLTSDG

-1041 GTNKN
+1041 GKNKN

-1056 IAAIWEEEDGPI
+1056 TAAIWEEEDGTI
-1068 FEDSRPDELF
+1068 SDARPSDVLF

-1083 ALWAGLDGYGQA
+1083 ALWAGLDGYDQA

-1102 LGYTEKIAPFYL
+1102 LGYTEKIAPFSVDPIAL
-1114 EEASIPGTEVTV
+1114 SAD
-1126 KGNTRI
+1126 TRI
-1132 SDAFIGSQFA
+1132 SDAFIGSQMA
-1142 TEDNMK
+1142 TDENMSN
-1148 QIADALGINY
+1148 ITDALGI
-1158 TNEETKEA
+1158 TNKDA
-1166 NISVAQTYILPANAS
+1166 VSVYQTYIVPGSGTPAS
-1181 NADQEGEADRYQAIV
+1181 PQTGYSEEARYNEI
-1196 KHFDGT
+1196 KEYFDGT
-1202 GLIVTND
+1202 GLISGS
-1209 NYGDMIFTLELSRE
+1209 GDMLFTLRLGKD
-1223 AFKGVTNEK
+1223 ALNGVMNSD
-1232 GELMMIDPN
+1232 GELMSISEN
-1241 MMHFV
+1241 MQHFV
-1246 PESMYVSAGI
+1246 PDDLFVSAGI
-1256 TISSEGLN
+1256 TISEEGL
-1264 SENVRLVV
+1264 SNVRIVINRL
-1272 NTLTSREQEVLI
+1272 EQGEQNVLQ
-1284 DMMSR
+1284 DMLRR
-1289 FNIDIG
+1289 FGVDIAG
-1295 KLFGGESG
+1295 LFGGEDTTLANKIA
-1303 EGETSFAEQIANT
+1303 ETP
-1316 TIVEIT
+1316 IVTLTQDEVT
-1322 NEDLGDQI
+1322 GLPAPI
-1330 SVVDINIPVTVGMLF
+1330 SVTVRDLF
-1345 GYVGGDSGDN
+1345 NYAGGTDGGTRFVSAITDDLNGQDSSN
-1355 TKFSSYI
+1355 NPEYESS
-1362 ETDLSRDEE
+1362 
-1371 YKDNYIYW
+1371 YIYW
-1379 DYTGDYSNVTEDD
+1379 DYIGNYD
-1392 KDRFINRVLPTVYNV
+1392 KADPSKFESGKPEVYHV
-1407 GLGYLIYNLTETVE
+1407 GLGYLYYRIDLSDYAPGN
-1421 IPNIGG
+1421 

>member
-32 YESERVVAGR
+32 YESERVVAGK

-98 GGALWA
+98 GGAVWA

-186 GDDVNAENPDTGS
+186 GDDVNADNPDTGS
-199 DPLNALLERLE
+199 DALNALLERLE
-210 FDFERLDRKT
+210 FDFERLDTKT
-220 NEDLEKEVLEIGDK
+220 NDDLEKEVLEIGDK

-269 VEQVVIDGVESVARQ
+269 VEQVVIDGVESVTRQ

-308 YENMLRPSLE
+308 YDNILRPQIA
-318 ESNPDLANT
+318 ESKPDLAGT

-333 TIISVLSKIL
+333 TIISVLKKIL
-343 PKMLYLTVAVYPN
+343 PDMLYLTVAVYPN
-356 DPDRAAYVTYNN
+356 DTDRAAYVTYNN

-389 SDVDVNLNGV
+389 TDVDVNLNGV

-412 QIAGSI
+412 QIAGGI

-477 DRMAAEYEKPE
+477 DEMAEQYPDVDDGDA
-488 YSDVTLAANLDK
+488 YSDVTLAANLDR
-500 FIDGKDA
+500 FIDGDGVK
-507 NGNIIGTIETTLTSK
+507 GTLTSQ

-527 IKKDANGDD
+527 INEAGE
-536 KRVLTAE
+536 RVLTAE
-543 TLFSSIEN
+543 TLFEN
-551 LMSEDMIKQIE
+551 IQDLMSEEDMIKQIE
-562 IKNENWKDSDDYP
+562 IADKDNWNKGDDYV
-575 DDYRPDAFKPSAD
+575 YDADEFKPVAD

-627 GAITLTIK
+627 GAVTLTIK
-635 ADLLELVKESLE
+635 ADLLALVDESLGE
-647 SEEGESD
+647 EEEEGESD

-704 IFNLLALFGV
+704 IFKLLALFGV

-723 VIVIDNYDEICEMVG
+723 VIVIDNYDEICDMVG
-738 DTIASAFE
+738 DTIATAFD
-746 ELGMRLGGNLEF
+746 ELGVRLGGTLEF
-758 KEDEVLFPNIFQ
+758 TKDNVLFPNIFQ
-770 VISANQ
+770 VISANE
-776 IFKYS
+776 IFSYS
-781 GQGDLGGMGPDEFYD
+781 YD
-796 KYGISDEDLY
+796 PQLAEEMTKEKFEELY
-806 KILKAMYGYD
+806 AIDDVELYTILDAMYGYETT
-816 AGDLGADDLNAGINN
+816 GSDLGKNIAN
-831 VKSELDSKYYV
+831 VKSELDKKYYV
-842 TLASENAEDLFNEI
+842 NLTSENAEGLFDEI
-856 IGLKEDFGKLRVNND
+856 KTLKTNLDKLRINND
-871 DAVGDE
+871 GAEDG
-877 KARYMVQ
+877 KTYMVQ
-884 DQRDTQDLYPLLDAT
+884 DTTLIGDLDPLLNAT
-899 DIAALIEGSG
+899 DIAALIKGSG
-909 KLNMA
+909 KLDMA
-914 SISILTDTGITRSTI
+914 SISILTKTVITSSTI
-929 ERDDADK
+929 ENVGGK

-943 TGKVNAEADGASDA
+943 TGEVNAEAEGVDASAA
-957 KMYAPLFPEKMSVIV
+957 KYAPLFPEKMSVFV
-972 TITEGETEFE
+972 TITEETAEFD
-982 TSVNLNGIED
+982 TSVNLNAIED
-992 DLTTKTM
+992 DLMTKTM
-999 FFVARLSGND
+999 FFVARLSGKND

-1017 DVSEQI
+1017 DISTDI
-1023 NQAFDSLTSDG
+1023 NDAFDSLTSGG

-1056 IAAIWEEEDGPI
+1056 TAAIWEEEDGTI
-1068 FEDSRPDELF
+1068 SDKRPSDVLF

-1083 ALWAGLDGYGQA
+1083 ELWAGLDGYGQA
-1095 NGENIKA
+1095 NGEKIKA
-1102 LGYTEKIAPFYL
+1102 LGYTARIAPFYL
-1114 EEASIPGTEVTV
+1114 DDASISGTEVTEV
-1126 KGNTRI
+1126 TVTGNTRI

-1142 TEDNMK
+1142 TEDNMTK
-1148 QIADALGINY
+1148 IAEALGINY
-1158 TNEETKEA
+1158 TNEGTNKA
-1166 NISVAQTYILPANAS
+1166 NISVAQTYILPANADG
-1181 NADQEGEADRYQAIV
+1181 ADQEGEAARYKTIV
-1196 KHFDGT
+1196 DHFGGT
-1202 GLIVTND
+1202 GLIVTDD
-1209 NYGDMIFTLELSRE
+1209 NYGDMIFTLELSQE

-1232 GELMMIDPN
+1232 GELMTIDPN

-1272 NTLTSREQEVLI
+1272 NTLTSKQQEVLI

-1289 FNIDIG
+1289 INIDIG

-1322 NEDLGDQI
+1322 SADVPLLG
-1330 SVVDINIPVTVGMLF
+1330 SYSIPVTVGMLF
-1345 GYVGGDSGDN
+1345 GYVGGDDGDN
-1355 TKFSSYI
+1355 TKFSSHI
-1362 ETDLSRDEE
+1362 ETDLNTGEK

-1379 DYTGDYSNVTEDD
+1379 DYIGDYSNVKDED
-1392 KDRFINRVLPTVYNV
+1392 KDRFVDGNLPTGVKQV
-1407 GLGYLIYNLTETVE
+1407 GLGYLIYNLTETVD

>member
-32 YESERVVAGR
+32 YESERVVAGK

-199 DPLNALLERLE
+199 GALNALLERLE
-210 FDFERLDRKT
+210 FDFDRLDTKT

-249 IDQLVEISQQYAID
+249 IDQLAEISEQYAID

-308 YENMLRPSLE
+308 YDNILRPQIA
-318 ESNPDLANT
+318 ESKPDLAGT
-327 LDGMSG
+327 PDGMSG
-333 TIISVLSKIL
+333 TIISVLKKSL

-356 DPDRAAYVTYNN
+356 DTDRAAYVTYNN

-389 SDVDVNLNGV
+389 TDVDVNLNGV

-412 QIAGSI
+412 QIAGGI

-463 GQFLAIMRD
+463 GQFLAIVRD

-477 DRMAAEYEKPE
+477 DEMAEQYPDVDAGDA
-488 YSDVTLAANLDK
+488 YSDVTLAANLDR
-500 FIDGKDA
+500 FIDGDGVK
-507 NGNIIGTIETTLTSK
+507 GTLTSQ

-527 IKKDANGDD
+527 INEAGE
-536 KRVLTAE
+536 RVLTAE
-543 TLFSSIEN
+543 TLFDNIQD
-551 LMSEDMIKQIE
+551 LMIEDMIKQIE
-562 IKNENWKDSDDYP
+562 IADKENWNKGDDYV
-575 DDYRPDAFKPSAD
+575 YDADEFKPVAD

-619 YLDNGTTE
+619 YLDNGTTK
-627 GAITLTIK
+627 GAVTLTIK
-635 ADLLELVKESLE
+635 ADLLALVEESLGGE
-647 SEEGESD
+647 EEGESD

-738 DTIASAFE
+738 DTIASAFD
-746 ELGMRLGGNLEF
+746 ELGERLGGNLEF
-758 KEDEVLFPNIFQ
+758 EKDYVLFPNIFQ
-770 VISANQ
+770 VISANE
-776 IFKYS
+776 IFSYS
-781 GQGDLGGMGPDEFYD
+781 YDPQLAEEMTKEEFEETYAID
-796 KYGISDEDLY
+796 DAELY
-806 KILKAMYGYD
+806 TILDAMYGYETT
-816 AGDLGADDLNAGINN
+816 GSDLGENIAN
-831 VKSELDSKYYV
+831 VKSELDKKYYV
-842 TLASENAEDLFNEI
+842 NLTSENAENLMIEI
-856 IGLKEDFGKLRVNND
+856 EGLKTNLGKLRINND
-871 DAVGDE
+871 GADDG
-877 KARYMVQ
+877 KTYMVQ
-884 DQRDTQDLYPLLDAT
+884 DTTPIEDLEPLFNAT
-899 DIAALIEGSG
+899 DIAALIKGSG
-909 KLNMA
+909 KLDMA
-914 SISILTDTGITRSTI
+914 SISLLTDTVITSSTI
-929 ERDDADK
+929 ENVDGK
-936 DRIVFEV
+936 GRIVFEV
-943 TGKVNAEADGASDA
+943 TGKVNAEAEGVDPSAA
-957 KMYAPLFPEKMSVIV
+957 KYKPLFPEKMSVIV
-972 TITEGETEFE
+972 TITEETAQFD
-982 TSVNLNGIED
+982 TSVNLNAIGDE
-992 DLTTKTM
+992 LMAKTL
-999 FFVARLSGND
+999 FFVARLSGNRD
-1009 MTKESVEE
+1009 MTKENVEE
-1017 DVSEQI
+1017 DISTDI
-1023 NQAFDSLTSDG
+1023 NDAFDSLTSGG

-1056 IAAIWEEEDGPI
+1056 TAAIWEEKDGTI
-1068 FEDSRPDELF
+1068 SDARPSDVLF

-1083 ALWAGLDGYGQA
+1083 ELWAGLDGYGQA

-1102 LGYTEKIAPFYL
+1102 LGYTEKIAPFSVNVGL
-1114 EEASIPGTEVTV
+1114 EPSAD
-1126 KGNTRI
+1126 TRI
-1132 SDAFIGSQFA
+1132 SDAFIGSQMA
-1142 TEDNMK
+1142 TDENMGN
-1148 QIADALGINY
+1148 ITDALGI
-1158 TNEETKEA
+1158 TKKDA
-1166 NISVAQTYILPANAS
+1166 VSVYQTYIIPGSGTPATSELATGYVEKDRYDEIIEYFEGTDLISGDGDMLFTLRLGKKALNGVMNS
-1181 NADQEGEADRYQAIV
+1181 EGESMSISD
-1196 KHFDGT
+1196 
-1202 GLIVTND
+1202 
-1209 NYGDMIFTLELSRE
+1209 DMQ
-1223 AFKGVTNEK
+1223 
-1232 GELMMIDPN
+1232 
-1241 MMHFV
+1241 HFV
-1246 PESMYVSAGI
+1246 PEYMYVSAGI
-1256 TISSEGLN
+1256 TISEGGLN
-1264 SENVRLVV
+1264 DVRVV
-1272 NTLTSREQEVLI
+1272 INRLEAEEQRVLQ
-1284 DMMSR
+1284 DMLAR
-1289 FNIDIG
+1289 FGVDIAG
-1295 KLFGGESG
+1295 LFGGEDTTLANKIAETPIVTLTKDEVEGLPAPISVTVRDLFNYAGGTDGGTRFVSG
-1303 EGETSFAEQIANT
+1303 
-1316 TIVEIT
+1316 IT
-1322 NEDLGDQI
+1322 ADLGGQ
-1330 SVVDINIPVTVGMLF
+1330 
-1345 GYVGGDSGDN
+1345 DN
-1355 TKFSSYI
+1355 SYESS
-1362 ETDLSRDEE
+1362 
-1371 YKDNYIYW
+1371 YIYW
-1379 DYTGDYSNVTEDD
+1379 DYIGDYRGCDDSTKFESGNVPE
-1392 KDRFINRVLPTVYNV
+1392 VYNV
-1407 GLGYLIYNLTETVE
+1407 GLGYLYYRIDLSGYVPGN
-1421 IPNIGG
+1421 

>member
-32 YESERVVAGR
+32 YESERVVAGK

-168 DIVNAVMPS
+168 DIVNAVLPS

-199 DPLNALLERLE
+199 DALNALLERLE
-210 FDFERLDRKT
+210 FDFDRLDTKT

-249 IDQLVEISQQYAID
+249 IDQLAEISQQYAID

-284 DDTRVLATVSVN
+284 DDTRVLVTVSVN

-318 ESNPDLANT
+318 ESKPDLAGT

-333 TIISVLSKIL
+333 TIISVLKKIL
-343 PKMLYLTVAVYPN
+343 PDMLYLTVAVYPN
-356 DPDRAAYVTYNN
+356 DTDRAAYVTYNN

-488 YSDVTLAANLDK
+488 YSDATLAANLDK
-500 FIDGKDA
+500 FIDGE
-507 NGNIIGTIETTLTSK
+507 GVEGTLTSQ
-522 YYFNN
+522 YYFDNT
-527 IKKDANGDD
+527 DEYGE
-536 KRVLTAE
+536 RVLTAE
-543 TLFSSIEN
+543 TLFDNIQD
-551 LMSEDMIKQIE
+551 LMDDDMIKHITIADE
-562 IKNENWKDSDDYP
+562 ENWTKGDDY
-575 DDYRPDAFKPSAD
+575 DADEFKPVAD

-627 GAITLTIK
+627 GAITLTIR
-635 ADLLELVKESLE
+635 ADLLKLVEESLGGE
-647 SEEGESD
+647 EEGESD

-738 DTIASAFE
+738 ATIASAFE
-746 ELGMRLGGNLEF
+746 EVGKRLGGNLEF
-758 KEDEVLFPNIFQ
+758 TEDNVRFPNIFQ
-770 VISANQ
+770 VISANE
-776 IFKYS
+776 IFGYS
-781 GQGDLGGMGPDEFYD
+781 DYEAQQGISQDEFEEEYAIND
-796 KYGISDEDLY
+796 AELY
-806 KILKAMYGYD
+806 TILKAMYGYGTTTDD
-816 AGDLGADDLNAGINN
+816 ALEEDIAN
-831 VKSELDSKYYV
+831 VKSELDTKYYV
-842 TLASENAEDLFNEI
+842 NLTSENADDLFGEI
-856 IGLKEDFGKLRVNND
+856 IGLKENLGKLRINND
-871 DAVGDE
+871 DAVDDGKE
-877 KARYMVQ
+877 RYMVQ
-884 DQRDTQDLYPLLDAT
+884 DLRDTQDLYPLLNAK
-899 DIAALIEGSG
+899 DIAALIKGSG
-909 KLNMA
+909 KLEMA
-914 SISILTDTGITRSTI
+914 SISILTDTVITSSTI
-929 ERDDADK
+929 ENVKDK

-943 TGKVNAEADGASDA
+943 TGKVNPEAEGNAAQY
-957 KMYAPLFPEKMSVIV
+957 KPLFPEYMSVIV
-972 TITEGETEFE
+972 TITEVKTEGETEGKTEFE
-982 TSVNLNGIED
+982 TSVNLNAIGDE
-992 DLTTKTM
+992 LMTKTM
-999 FFVARLSGND
+999 FFVARLSGKND
-1009 MTKESVEE
+1009 MTKENVEE
-1017 DVSEQI
+1017 DISKDI
-1023 NQAFDSLTSDG
+1023 NDAFDLLTSDG
-1034 AVTLDID
+1034 AVTLDVD
-1041 GTNKN
+1041 GTKGN

-1056 IAAIWEEEDGPI
+1056 TAAIWEEKDGTI
-1068 FEDSRPDELF
+1068 SSERPDDDLF
-1078 RSTIK
+1078 RRTIK
-1083 ALWAGLDGYGQA
+1083 ALWAGLDGYKQA
-1095 NGENIKA
+1095 NGEDIKA
-1102 LGYTEKIAPFYL
+1102 LGYTARIAPFYL
-1114 EEASIPGTEVTV
+1114 ERYDLSATGVTV
-1126 KGNTRI
+1126 TGNTRI

-1148 QIADALGINY
+1148 KIAGALGINY

-1166 NISVAQTYILPANAS
+1166 NISVAQTYILPANAD
-1181 NADQEGEADRYQAIV
+1181 NADQDEADRYKAIV
-1196 KHFDGT
+1196 DYFDGT
-1202 GLIVTND
+1202 GLIVTD
-1209 NYGDMIFTLELSRE
+1209 DYGDMIFTLELSQE
-1223 AFKGVTNEK
+1223 AFKGVTNEN
-1232 GELMMIDPN
+1232 GEVMTIDPN

-1272 NTLTSREQEVLI
+1272 NTLTSDEQGVLI

-1303 EGETSFAEQIANT
+1303 EGETSFAEQIADT

-1322 NEDLGDQI
+1322 SADVPQLG
-1330 SVVDINIPVTVGMLF
+1330 SYSIPVTVGMLF
-1345 GYVGGDSGDN
+1345 GYVGGDNGDN
-1355 TKFSSYI
+1355 TKFSSHI
-1362 ETDLSRDEE
+1362 KTDLSTEE
-1371 YKDNYIYW
+1371 KYKDNYIYW
-1379 DYTGDYSNVTEDD
+1379 DYTGDYTGVKEVD
-1392 KDRFINRVLPTVYNV
+1392 KDRFVDSELPTGVKQV
-1407 GLGYLIYNLTETVE
+1407 GLGYLIYNLTETVD
-1421 IPNIGG
+1421 IPYIGG

>member
-32 YESERVVAGR
+32 YESERVVAGK

-49 GYNLPPKQNEIRYG
+49 GYNLPPKQSEIRYG

-210 FDFERLDRKT
+210 FDFDRLDKQT

-308 YENMLRPSLE
+308 YDNILRPQIA
-318 ESNPDLANT
+318 ESKPDLAGT

-333 TIISVLSKIL
+333 TIISVLKKIL
-343 PKMLYLTVAVYPN
+343 PDMLYLTVAVYPN
-356 DPDRAAYVTYNN
+356 DTDRAAYVTYNN

-389 SDVDVNLNGV
+389 TDVDVNLNGV

-412 QIAGSI
+412 QIAGGI

-477 DRMAAEYEKPE
+477 DRMAEEYPDATAGDA
-488 YSDVTLAANLDK
+488 YSDVTLAANLDR
-500 FIDGKDA
+500 FIDGEGLK
-507 NGNIIGTIETTLTSK
+507 GTLTSQ
-522 YYFNN
+522 YYFDNT
-527 IKKDANGDD
+527 DENGE
-536 KRVLTAE
+536 RVLTAE
-543 TLFSSIEN
+543 TLFDNIQD
-551 LMSEDMIKQIE
+551 LMSEDMIKQIK
-562 IKNENWKDSDDYP
+562 IADKENWNKGDDYV
-575 DDYRPDAFKPSAD
+575 YDADEFKPVAD

-619 YLDNGTTE
+619 YLDNGTTK
-627 GAITLTIK
+627 GAVTLTIK
-635 ADLLELVKESLE
+635 ADLLALVEESLGGE
-647 SEEGESD
+647 EEGESD
-654 PMADLVTQLLPKAI
+654 PMANLVTQLLPKAI

-674 SLDGTSEVTI
+674 ALDGTSDVTI
-684 TINDVDEE
+684 TINDVDDEDK
-692 YGDGQSAADFET
+692 YGPGQSKKDFET
-704 IFNLLALFGV
+704 IFKLLALFGV

-738 DTIASAFE
+738 NTIATAFD
-746 ELGMRLGGNLEF
+746 ELGVRLGGTLEF
-758 KEDEVLFPNIFQ
+758 TKDNVLFPNIFQ
-770 VISANQ
+770 VISANE
-776 IFKYS
+776 IFSYS
-781 GQGDLGGMGPDEFYD
+781 YDPQLAEEMTKEEFEELYAIDDE
-796 KYGISDEDLY
+796 ELY
-806 KILKAMYGYD
+806 TILDAMYGYETT
-816 AGDLGADDLNAGINN
+816 GSDLGKNIAN
-831 VKSELDSKYYV
+831 VKSELDKKYYV
-842 TLASENAEDLFNEI
+842 NLNVNGDADYGAAELLEE
-856 IGLKEDFGKLRVNND
+856 LKSLKTNLGKLRVSNKGVQD
-871 DAVGDE
+871 G
-877 KARYMVQ
+877 KTYMVQ
-884 DQRDTQDLYPLLDAT
+884 DDTEIDGLDPLLNAT
-899 DIAALIEGSG
+899 DIAALIRGSG
-909 KLNMA
+909 KLDMA
-914 SISILTDTGITRSTI
+914 SISILTKTVITSSTI
-929 ERDDADK
+929 ENVGGK

-943 TGKVNAEADGASDA
+943 TGEVNAEAEGVDPSAA
-957 KMYAPLFPEKMSVIV
+957 KYAPLFPEKMSVIV
-972 TITEGETEFE
+972 TITEETAQFD
-982 TSVNLNGIED
+982 TSVNLNAIGD
-992 DLTTKTM
+992 DLMTKTM
-999 FFVARLSGND
+999 FFVARLSGKND

-1017 DVSEQI
+1017 DISTDI
-1023 NQAFDSLTSDG
+1023 NDAFDSLTSDG

-1041 GTNKN
+1041 GANKN

-1056 IAAIWEEEDGPI
+1056 TAAIWEEEDGTI
-1068 FEDSRPDELF
+1068 SDARPSDVLF

-1095 NGENIKA
+1095 NGEDIKA
-1102 LGYTEKIAPFYL
+1102 LGYTEKIAPFSVNVGL
-1114 EEASIPGTEVTV
+1114 EPSAD
-1126 KGNTRI
+1126 TRI
-1132 SDAFIGSQFA
+1132 SDAFIGSQMA
-1142 TEDNMK
+1142 TDANMGN
-1148 QIADALGINY
+1148 ITDALGI
-1158 TNEETKEA
+1158 TKKEA
-1166 NISVAQTYILPANAS
+1166 VSVYQTYIVPSSGTPAS
-1181 NADQEGEADRYQAIV
+1181 SETGYSEEARYNEI
-1196 KHFDGT
+1196 KEYFDGT
-1202 GLIVTND
+1202 GLISGSGS
-1209 NYGDMIFTLELSRE
+1209 GDMLFTLRLGKE
-1223 AFKGVTNEK
+1223 ALNGVKNSE
-1232 GELMMIDPN
+1232 GELMSISEDMQ
-1241 MMHFV
+1241 HFV
-1246 PESMYVSAGI
+1246 PDDLFVSAGI
-1256 TISSEGLN
+1256 TISEQGLN
-1264 SENVRLVV
+1264 DVRVVINRLDAEEQSEQ
-1272 NTLTSREQEVLI
+1272 SEQSVLQ
-1284 DMMSR
+1284 DMLAR
-1289 FNIDIG
+1289 FGVDIAG
-1295 KLFGGESG
+1295 LFGGEDK
-1303 EGETSFAEQIANT
+1303 TLANQIAAT
-1316 TIVEIT
+1316 PIVTLTDKEVSGLPEPISVTVRKLFEYAGGTDGGTRFVSGIT
-1322 NEDLGDQI
+1322 EDLGQ
-1330 SVVDINIPVTVGMLF
+1330 
-1345 GYVGGDSGDN
+1345 DN
-1355 TKFSSYI
+1355 SYESS
-1362 ETDLSRDEE
+1362 
-1371 YKDNYIYW
+1371 YIYW
-1379 DYTGDYSNVTEDD
+1379 DYIGNYD
-1392 KDRFINRVLPTVYNV
+1392 KADLSKFESEQEPEVYHV
-1407 GLGYLIYNLTETVE
+1407 GLGYLYYQIDLRDYVSGN
-1421 IPNIGG
+1421 

>member
-32 YESERVVAGR
+32 YESERVVAGK

-49 GYNLPPKQNEIRYG
+49 GYNLPPKQSEIRYG

-98 GGALWA
+98 GSALWA

-199 DPLNALLERLE
+199 DSLNALLERLE
-210 FDFERLDRKT
+210 FDFDRLDKQT

-308 YENMLRPSLE
+308 YDNILRPQIA
-318 ESNPDLANT
+318 ESKPDLAGT

-333 TIISVLSKIL
+333 TIISVLKKIL
-343 PKMLYLTVAVYPN
+343 PDMLYLTVAVYPN
-356 DPDRAAYVTYNN
+356 DTDRAAYVTYNN

-389 SDVDVNLNGV
+389 TDVDVNLNGV

-412 QIAGSI
+412 QIAGGI

-477 DRMAAEYEKPE
+477 DRMAEEYPDADAGDA
-488 YSDVTLAANLDK
+488 YSDVALAANLDK
-500 FIDGKDA
+500 FIDGEGVK
-507 NGNIIGTIETTLTSK
+507 GTLTSQ
-522 YYFNN
+522 YYFDNT
-527 IKKDANGDD
+527 DENGE
-536 KRVLTAE
+536 RVLTAE
-543 TLFSSIEN
+543 TLFDNIQD
-551 LMSEDMIKQIE
+551 LMSEDMIKQIK
-562 IKNENWKDSDDYP
+562 IADKENWNKGDDYV
-575 DDYRPDAFKPSAD
+575 YDADEFKPVAD

-619 YLDNGTTE
+619 YLDNGTTK
-627 GAITLTIK
+627 GAVTLTIK
-635 ADLLELVKESLE
+635 ADLLALVEESLGGE
-647 SEEGESD
+647 EEGESD

-738 DTIASAFE
+738 DTIASAFD
-746 ELGMRLGGNLEF
+746 ELGVRLGGNLEF
-758 KEDEVLFPNIFQ
+758 TEDNVLFPNIFQ
-770 VISANQ
+770 VISANE
-776 IFKYS
+776 IFSYS
-781 GQGDLGGMGPDEFYD
+781 YDPQLAEEMTKEEFEELYAIDDE
-796 KYGISDEDLY
+796 ELY
-806 KILKAMYGYD
+806 TILDAMYGYETT
-816 AGDLGADDLNAGINN
+816 GSDLGKNIAN
-831 VKSELDSKYYV
+831 VKSELDKKYYV
-842 TLASENAEDLFNEI
+842 NLNVSGDADYGAAELLEE
-856 IGLKEDFGKLRVNND
+856 LKSLKTNLGKLRVSNKGVQD
-871 DAVGDE
+871 D
-877 KARYMVQ
+877 KTYMVQ
-884 DQRDTQDLYPLLDAT
+884 DTTPIGDLDPLLNAT
-899 DIAALIEGSG
+899 DIAALIRGSG

-914 SISILTDTGITRSTI
+914 SISLLTDTVITSSTI
-929 ERDDADK
+929 ENVGGK

-943 TGKVNAEADGASDA
+943 TGNVNPEAEGVGASAA
-957 KMYAPLFPEKMSVIV
+957 KYAPLFPEKMSVIV
-972 TITEGETEFE
+972 TITEETAEFD
-982 TSVNLNGIED
+982 TSVNLNAIGDE
-992 DLTTKTM
+992 LMTKTM
-999 FFVARLSGND
+999 FFVARLSGKND

-1017 DVSEQI
+1017 DISTDI
-1023 NQAFDSLTSDG
+1023 NDAFDSLTSGG

-1041 GTNKN
+1041 GKNKN

-1056 IAAIWEEEDGPI
+1056 TAAIWEEEDGTI
-1068 FEDSRPDELF
+1068 SDTRPSDVLF

-1083 ALWAGLDGYGQA
+1083 ELWAGLDGYEQA

-1102 LGYTEKIAPFYL
+1102 LGYTEKIAPFSVNAL
-1114 EEASIPGTEVTV
+1114 SAD
-1126 KGNTRI
+1126 TRI
-1132 SDAFIGSQFA
+1132 SDAFIGSQMA
-1142 TEDNMK
+1142 TEENMNN
-1148 QIADALGINY
+1148 ITDALGI
-1158 TNEETKEA
+1158 TNKDA
-1166 NISVAQTYILPANAS
+1166 VSVYQTYIVPGSGTPASSLTGYSEAARYNAIK
-1181 NADQEGEADRYQAIV
+1181 EY
-1196 KHFDGT
+1196 FDGT
-1202 GLIVTND
+1202 GLISGSGS
-1209 NYGDMIFTLELSRE
+1209 GDMLFTLRLGKE
-1223 AFKGVTNEK
+1223 ALNGVKNSE
-1232 GELMMIDPN
+1232 GELMSISEDMQ
-1241 MMHFV
+1241 HFV
-1246 PESMYVSAGI
+1246 PDDLFVSAGI
-1256 TISSEGLN
+1256 TISEQGLN
-1264 SENVRLVV
+1264 DVRIVINRLDAEEQSEQ
-1272 NTLTSREQEVLI
+1272 SEQSVLQ
-1284 DMMSR
+1284 DMLAR
-1289 FNIDIG
+1289 FGVDIAG
-1295 KLFGGESG
+1295 LFGGEDTTLANKIAATPIVTLTEKEFSG
-1303 EGETSFAEQIANT
+1303 LPEPISVTVRDLFNYAGGKDGGTRFVS
-1316 TIVEIT
+1316 EIT
-1322 NEDLGDQI
+1322 EDLGQ
-1330 SVVDINIPVTVGMLF
+1330 
-1345 GYVGGDSGDN
+1345 DN
-1355 TKFSSYI
+1355 SYESS
-1362 ETDLSRDEE
+1362 
-1371 YKDNYIYW
+1371 YIYW
-1379 DYTGDYSNVTEDD
+1379 DYTGDYD
-1392 KDRFINRVLPTVYNV
+1392 KADPSKFESGLPEVDHV
-1407 GLGYLIYNLTETVE
+1407 GLGYLYYRIDLRDYVSGN
-1421 IPNIGG
+1421 

>member
-32 YESERVVAGR
+32 YESERVVAGK

-98 GGALWA
+98 GSALWA

-210 FDFERLDRKT
+210 FDFDRLDTKT

-308 YENMLRPSLE
+308 YDNILRPQIA
-318 ESNPDLANT
+318 ESKPDLAGT

-333 TIISVLSKIL
+333 TIISVLKKIL
-343 PKMLYLTVAVYPN
+343 PDMLYLTVAVYPN
-356 DPDRAAYVTYNN
+356 DTDRAAYVTYNN

-389 SDVDVNLNGV
+389 TDVDVNLNGV

-412 QIAGSI
+412 QIAGGI

-477 DRMAAEYEKPE
+477 DRMAEEYPDADDGDA
-488 YSDVTLAANLDK
+488 YSNVTLAANLDK
-500 FIDGKDA
+500 FIDGEGVK
-507 NGNIIGTIETTLTSK
+507 GTLTSQ
-522 YYFNN
+522 YYFDNTDE
-527 IKKDANGDD
+527 KGE
-536 KRVLTAE
+536 RVLTAE
-543 TLFSSIEN
+543 TLFDNIQD
-551 LMSEDMIKQIE
+551 LMSEDMIKQIK
-562 IKNENWKDSDDYP
+562 IADKENWNKGDDYV
-575 DDYRPDAFKPSAD
+575 YDADEFKPVAD

-619 YLDNGTTE
+619 YLDNGTTK
-627 GAITLTIK
+627 GAVTLTIK
-635 ADLLELVKESLE
+635 ADLLALVEESLGGE
-647 SEEGESD
+647 EEGESD

-668 YLNVNY
+668 YLNANY

-738 DTIASAFE
+738 DTIASAFD
-746 ELGMRLGGNLEF
+746 ELGVRLGGTLEF
-758 KEDEVLFPNIFQ
+758 TKDNVLFPNIFQ
-770 VISANQ
+770 VISANE
-776 IFKYS
+776 IFSYS
-781 GQGDLGGMGPDEFYD
+781 YDPQLAEEMTKEEFEELYAIDDE
-796 KYGISDEDLY
+796 ELY
-806 KILKAMYGYD
+806 TILDAMYGYETT
-816 AGDLGADDLNAGINN
+816 GSDLGKNIAN
-831 VKSELDSKYYV
+831 VKSELDKKYYV
-842 TLASENAEDLFNEI
+842 NLNVNGDADYGAAELLEE
-856 IGLKEDFGKLRVNND
+856 LKSLKTNLGKLRVSNKGVQD
-871 DAVGDE
+871 G
-877 KARYMVQ
+877 KTYMVQ
-884 DQRDTQDLYPLLDAT
+884 DDTEIDGLDPLLNAT
-899 DIAALIEGSG
+899 DIAALIRGSG

-914 SISILTDTGITRSTI
+914 SISLLTDTVITSSTI
-929 ERDDADK
+929 ENVGGK

-943 TGKVNAEADGASDA
+943 TGNVNPEAEGVGASAA
-957 KMYAPLFPEKMSVIV
+957 KYAPLFPEKMSVIV
-972 TITEGETEFE
+972 TITEETAEFE

-992 DLTTKTM
+992 DLMTKTM
-999 FFVARLSGND
+999 FFVARLSGKND
-1009 MTKESVEE
+1009 MTKESVEK
-1017 DVSEQI
+1017 DISTDI
-1023 NQAFDSLTSDG
+1023 NDAFDSLTSGG

-1056 IAAIWEEEDGPI
+1056 TAAIWEEEDGTI
-1068 FEDSRPDELF
+1068 SDKRPSDVLF

-1083 ALWAGLDGYGQA
+1083 ELWAGLDGYGQA
-1095 NGENIKA
+1095 NGEKIKA
-1102 LGYTEKIAPFYL
+1102 LGYTERIAPFSVNGL
-1114 EEASIPGTEVTV
+1114 SAD
-1126 KGNTRI
+1126 TRI
-1132 SDAFIGSQFA
+1132 SDAFIGSQMA
-1142 TEDNMK
+1142 TEENMNN
-1148 QIADALGINY
+1148 ITDALGI
-1158 TNEETKEA
+1158 TNKDA
-1166 NISVAQTYILPANAS
+1166 VSVYQTYIVPSSGTPASPETGYSEEARYNAIK
-1181 NADQEGEADRYQAIV
+1181 EY
-1196 KHFDGT
+1196 FDGT
-1202 GLIVTND
+1202 GLISGSGS
-1209 NYGDMIFTLELSRE
+1209 GDMLFTLRLGKE
-1223 AFKGVTNEK
+1223 ALNGVKNSE
-1232 GELMMIDPN
+1232 GELMSISEDMQ
-1241 MMHFV
+1241 HFV
-1246 PESMYVSAGI
+1246 PDDLFVSAGI
-1256 TISSEGLN
+1256 TISEQGLN
-1264 SENVRLVV
+1264 DVRIVINRLDAEEQSEQ
-1272 NTLTSREQEVLI
+1272 SEQSVLQ
-1284 DMMSR
+1284 DMLAR
-1289 FNIDIG
+1289 FGVDIAG
-1295 KLFGGESG
+1295 LFGGEDTTLANKIAATPIVTLTEKEFSG
-1303 EGETSFAEQIANT
+1303 LPEPISVTVRDLFNYAGGKDGGTRFVS
-1316 TIVEIT
+1316 EIT
-1322 NEDLGDQI
+1322 EDLGQ
-1330 SVVDINIPVTVGMLF
+1330 
-1345 GYVGGDSGDN
+1345 DN
-1355 TKFSSYI
+1355 SYESS
-1362 ETDLSRDEE
+1362 
-1371 YKDNYIYW
+1371 YIYW
-1379 DYTGDYSNVTEDD
+1379 DYTGDYD
-1392 KDRFINRVLPTVYNV
+1392 KADPSKFESGLPEVDHV
-1407 GLGYLIYNLTETVE
+1407 GLGYLYYRIDLRDYVSGN
-1421 IPNIGG
+1421 

>member
-32 YESERVVAGR
+32 YESERVVAGK

-49 GYNLPPKQNEIRYG
+49 GYNLPPKQSEIRYG

-98 GGALWA
+98 GSALWA

-177 EGEGEESRV
+177 KGEGEESRV

-210 FDFERLDRKT
+210 FDFDRLDKQT

-308 YENMLRPSLE
+308 YDNILRPQIA
-318 ESNPDLANT
+318 ESKPDLAGT

-333 TIISVLSKIL
+333 TIISVLKKIL
-343 PKMLYLTVAVYPN
+343 PDMLYLTVAVYPN
-356 DPDRAAYVTYNN
+356 DTDRAAYVTYNN

-389 SDVDVNLNGV
+389 TDVDVNLNGV

-477 DRMAAEYEKPE
+477 DRMAEEYPDVDADDA

-500 FIDGKDA
+500 FIDGEGVK
-507 NGNIIGTIETTLTSK
+507 GTLTSQ
-522 YYFNN
+522 YYFDNT
-527 IKKDANGDD
+527 DENGE
-536 KRVLTAE
+536 RVLTAE
-543 TLFSSIEN
+543 TLFDNIQD
-551 LMSEDMIKQIE
+551 LMSEDMIKQIK
-562 IKNENWKDSDDYP
+562 IADKENWNKGDDYV
-575 DDYRPDAFKPSAD
+575 YDADEFKPVAD

-619 YLDNGTTE
+619 YLDNGTQE

-635 ADLLELVKESLE
+635 ADLLALVEESLGGE
-647 SEEGESD
+647 EEGESD
-654 PMADLVTQLLPKAI
+654 PMANLVTQLLPKAI

-674 SLDGTSEVTI
+674 ALDGTSDVTI

-738 DTIASAFE
+738 DTIASAFD
-746 ELGMRLGGNLEF
+746 ELGVRLGGTLEF
-758 KEDEVLFPNIFQ
+758 TKDNVLFPNIFQ
-770 VISANQ
+770 VISANE
-776 IFKYS
+776 IFSYS
-781 GQGDLGGMGPDEFYD
+781 YDPQLAEEMTKEEFEETYAID
-796 KYGISDEDLY
+796 DAELY
-806 KILKAMYGYD
+806 TILDAMYGYETT
-816 AGDLGADDLNAGINN
+816 GSDLGKDIAN
-831 VKSELDSKYYV
+831 VKSELDKKYYV
-842 TLASENAEDLFNEI
+842 NLTSENAEGLFDEI
-856 IGLKEDFGKLRVNND
+856 KTLKTNLGKLRVSSD
-871 DAVGDE
+871 SVQDG
-877 KARYMVQ
+877 KTYMVQ
-884 DQRDTQDLYPLLDAT
+884 DTTPIGDLDPLFNAT
-899 DIAALIEGSG
+899 DIAALIKGSG
-909 KLNMA
+909 KLDMA
-914 SISILTDTGITRSTI
+914 SISILTETVITSSTI
-929 ERDDADK
+929 EKDDAGSK

-943 TGKVNAEADGASDA
+943 TGTVNAEAEGVDSSAA
-957 KMYAPLFPEKMSVIV
+957 KYKPLFPEKMSVFV

-992 DLTTKTM
+992 DLMTKTM
-999 FFVARLSGND
+999 FFVARLSGKND
-1009 MTKESVEE
+1009 MTKESVEK
-1017 DVSEQI
+1017 DISTDI
-1023 NQAFDSLTSDG
+1023 NDAFDSLTSGG

-1056 IAAIWEEEDGPI
+1056 TAAIWEEEDGTI
-1068 FEDSRPDELF
+1068 SDKRPSDVLF

-1083 ALWAGLDGYGQA
+1083 ELWAGLDGYGQA
-1095 NGENIKA
+1095 NGEKIKA
-1102 LGYTEKIAPFYL
+1102 LGYTERIAPFSVNGL
-1114 EEASIPGTEVTV
+1114 SAD
-1126 KGNTRI
+1126 TRI
-1132 SDAFIGSQFA
+1132 SDAFIGSQMA
-1142 TEDNMK
+1142 TEENMNN
-1148 QIADALGINY
+1148 ITDALGI
-1158 TNEETKEA
+1158 TNKDA
-1166 NISVAQTYILPANAS
+1166 VSVYQTYIVPSSGTPASPETGYSEEARYNAIK
-1181 NADQEGEADRYQAIV
+1181 EY
-1196 KHFDGT
+1196 FDGT
-1202 GLIVTND
+1202 GLISGSGS
-1209 NYGDMIFTLELSRE
+1209 GDMLFTLRLGKE
-1223 AFKGVTNEK
+1223 ALNGVKNSE
-1232 GELMMIDPN
+1232 GELMSISEDMQ
-1241 MMHFV
+1241 HFV
-1246 PESMYVSAGI
+1246 PDDLFVSAGI
-1256 TISSEGLN
+1256 TISEQGLN
-1264 SENVRLVV
+1264 DVRIVINRLDAEEQSEQ
-1272 NTLTSREQEVLI
+1272 SEQSVLQ
-1284 DMMSR
+1284 DMLAR
-1289 FNIDIG
+1289 FGVDIAG
-1295 KLFGGESG
+1295 LFGGEDTTLANKIAATPIVTLTEKEFSG
-1303 EGETSFAEQIANT
+1303 LPEPISVTVRDLFNYAGGKDGGTRFVS
-1316 TIVEIT
+1316 EIT
-1322 NEDLGDQI
+1322 EDLGQ
-1330 SVVDINIPVTVGMLF
+1330 
-1345 GYVGGDSGDN
+1345 DN
-1355 TKFSSYI
+1355 SYESS
-1362 ETDLSRDEE
+1362 
-1371 YKDNYIYW
+1371 YIYW
-1379 DYTGDYSNVTEDD
+1379 DYTGDYD
-1392 KDRFINRVLPTVYNV
+1392 KADPSKFESGLPEVDHV
-1407 GLGYLIYNLTETVE
+1407 GLGYLYYRIDLRDYVSGN
-1421 IPNIGG
+1421 

>member
-1 MSKKTDLNNID
+1 MSKKTDLNNVE

-32 YESERVVAGR
+32 YESERVVAGK

-49 GYNLPPKQNEIRYG
+49 GYNLPPKQQEIRYG

-79 VGLLVCVMLLLVV
+79 VGLLVCVMLMLVV
-92 IACVGC
+92 IACVAC

-118 EAFSLASEMYEVDPD
+118 EAVSLASEMYEVDPD

-148 FYASFKEGMYLSA
+148 FYTSFKEGMYLSA

-210 FDFERLDRKT
+210 FDFDRLDKQT

-249 IDQLVEISQQYAID
+249 IDQLIEISQQYAID

-308 YENMLRPSLE
+308 YDNILRPQIA
-318 ESNPDLANT
+318 ESKPDLAGT

-333 TIISVLSKIL
+333 TIISVLKKIL
-343 PKMLYLTVAVYPN
+343 PDMLYLTVAVYPN
-356 DPDRAAYVTYNN
+356 DTDRAAYVTYNN

-404 NGVSMSIP
+404 NGVSVSIP

-477 DRMAAEYEKPE
+477 DRMAEEYPDVDDGDA

-507 NGNIIGTIETTLTSK
+507 NGNIIETTLTNK

-527 IKKDANGDD
+527 IKDGE
-536 KRVLTAE
+536 RVLKAD
-543 TLFSSIEN
+543 TLFESIEN
-551 LMSEDMIKQIE
+551 LMSEKMIAQIT
-562 IKNENWKDSDDYP
+562 IKDENWKDSGDYT
-575 DDYRPDAFKPSAD
+575 DPDAFKPSAD
-588 YNALPGLINGYL
+588 YNAIPGLINGYL

-635 ADLLELVKESLE
+635 ADLLELVEESLGGE
-647 SEEGESD
+647 EEGESD

-674 SLDGTSEVTI
+674 SLDGASDVTI

-692 YGDGQSAADFET
+692 YGDGQSAADFQT

-738 DTIASAFE
+738 DTIATAFD
-746 ELGMRLGGNLEF
+746 ELGVRLGGTLEF
-758 KEDEVLFPNIFQ
+758 TKDNVLFPNIFQ
-770 VISANQ
+770 VISANEALG
-776 IFKYS
+776 YS
-781 GQGDLGGMGPDEFYD
+781 EYEAQQ
-796 KYGISDEDLY
+796 GISQDKFEKEYAIDDKELY
-806 KILKAMYGYD
+806 TILKAMYGYEA
-816 AGDLGADDLNAGINN
+816 AGDGAGLGTDITGVTEEL
-831 VKSELDSKYYV
+831 SEKYYV
-842 TLASENAEDLFNEI
+842 DLESTEAQPLLEELKTLKDDLT
-856 IGLKEDFGKLRVNND
+856 KLRVS
-871 DAVGDE
+871 GTE
-877 KARYMVQ
+877 EGLTYMVQ
-884 DQRDTQDLYPLLDAT
+884 DETSLEQLNPQFDAK
-899 DIAALIEGSG
+899 DIAALIKGSG
-909 KLNMA
+909 KLDMKD
-914 SISILTDTGITRSTI
+914 ISVLTETVITKSTI
-929 ERDDADK
+929 DKDGVGK
-936 DRIVFEV
+936 DRIVFEI
-943 TGKVNAEADGASDA
+943 TGDVNADADGASEEA
-957 KMYAPLFPEKMSVIV
+957 KKYARLFPEKMSVIV
-972 TITEGETEFE
+972 TITEEVTNTGADEAKELAT
-982 TSVNLNGIED
+982 TYNLNGIED
-992 DLTTKTM
+992 DLMKKTM
-999 FFVARLSGND
+999 FFIARLSDNKE
-1009 MTKESVEE
+1009 MTQESIATKIETE
-1017 DVSEQI
+1017 IDD
-1023 NQAFDSLTSDG
+1023 AFASLTSEGTID
-1034 AVTLDID
+1034 LDID
-1041 GTNKN
+1041 GTDVNGEGGH
-1046 VRLGNVFEVA
+1046 VVLSNVFELATAV
-1056 IAAIWEEEDGPI
+1056 IWEEEDGTISDDCP
-1068 FEDSRPDELF
+1068 SDELF

-1083 ALWAGLDGYGQA
+1083 ALWAGLDGYDQA
-1095 NGENIKA
+1095 NGEDIMK
-1102 LGYTEKIAPFYL
+1102 LGYTSAIAPFNVNKATYS
-1114 EEASIPGTEVTV
+1114 AD
-1126 KGNTRI
+1126 TRI
-1132 SDAFIGSQFA
+1132 SDAFIGSQMA
-1142 TEDNMK
+1142 SEENMSN
-1148 QIADALGINY
+1148 ITDALGI
-1158 TNEETKEA
+1158 TNKGA
-1166 NISVAQTYILPANAS
+1166 VSVYQTYIIPGSGTPATS
-1181 NADQEGEADRYQAIV
+1181 ELVTGYVEKDRYDEIIEYF
-1196 KHFDGT
+1196 KDT
-1202 GLIVTND
+1202 NLISGK
-1209 NYGDMIFTLELSRE
+1209 GDMLFTLKL
-1223 AFKGVTNEK
+1223 AKDALNGVKNSDDQ
-1232 GELMMIDPN
+1232 LMSISEDMQ
-1241 MMHFV
+1241 HFV
-1246 PESMYVSAGI
+1246 PEYMYVSAGI
-1256 TISSEGLN
+1256 TISEGGLN
-1264 SENVRLVV
+1264 DVRVV
-1272 NTLTSREQEVLI
+1272 INRLKEDEQNTLQDMLI
-1284 DMMSR
+1284 R
-1289 FNIDIG
+1289 FGVDIAG
-1295 KLFGGESG
+1295 LFGGKDK
-1303 EGETSFAEQIANT
+1303 TLANQIAAT
-1316 TIVEIT
+1316 PIVKLTKQEVPLLPK
-1322 NEDLGDQI
+1322 DV
-1330 SVVDINIPVTVGMLF
+1330 SVTVGDLF
-1345 GYVGGDSGDN
+1345 KYAGDTPDGTRFVSAIMDDLNGQDEYE
-1355 TKFSSYI
+1355 SS
-1362 ETDLSRDEE
+1362 
-1371 YKDNYIYW
+1371 YIYW
-1379 DYTGDYSNVTEDD
+1379 DYIGNYD
-1392 KDRFINRVLPTVYNV
+1392 KADPSKFESGLPEVDHV
-1407 GLGYLIYNLTETVE
+1407 GLGYLYYSIDYSSYVPGN
-1421 IPNIGG
+1421 

>member
-32 YESERVVAGR
+32 YESERVVAGK

-49 GYNLPPKQNEIRYG
+49 GYNLPPKQSEIRYG

-98 GGALWA
+98 GSALWA

-210 FDFERLDRKT
+210 FDFDRLDKQT

-308 YENMLRPSLE
+308 YDNILRPQIA
-318 ESNPDLANT
+318 ESKPDLAGT

-333 TIISVLSKIL
+333 TIISVLKKIL
-343 PKMLYLTVAVYPN
+343 PDMLYLTVAVYPN
-356 DPDRAAYVTYNN
+356 DTDRAAYVTYNN

-389 SDVDVNLNGV
+389 TDVDVNLNGV

-412 QIAGSI
+412 QIAGGI

-477 DRMAAEYEKPE
+477 DRMAEEYPDATAGDA

-500 FIDGKDA
+500 FIDGEGVK
-507 NGNIIGTIETTLTSK
+507 GTLTSQ
-522 YYFNN
+522 YYFDNT
-527 IKKDANGDD
+527 DENGE
-536 KRVLTAE
+536 RVLTAE
-543 TLFSSIEN
+543 TLFDNIQD
-551 LMSEDMIKQIE
+551 LMSEDMIKQIK
-562 IKNENWKDSDDYP
+562 IANKENWNKGDDYV
-575 DDYRPDAFKPSAD
+575 YDADEFKPVAD

-619 YLDNGTTE
+619 YLDNGTTK

-635 ADLLELVKESLE
+635 ADLLALVEESLGGE
-647 SEEGESD
+647 EEGESD

-738 DTIASAFE
+738 DTIASAFD
-746 ELGMRLGGNLEF
+746 ELGVRLGGNLEF
-758 KEDEVLFPNIFQ
+758 TKDNVLFPNIFQ
-770 VISANQ
+770 VISANE
-776 IFKYS
+776 IFSYS
-781 GQGDLGGMGPDEFYD
+781 YDPQLAEEMTKEEFEETYAID
-796 KYGISDEDLY
+796 DAELY
-806 KILKAMYGYD
+806 TILDAMYGYETT
-816 AGDLGADDLNAGINN
+816 GTDLGKDIAN
-831 VKSELDSKYYV
+831 VKSQLDTKYYV
-842 TLASENAEDLFNEI
+842 NLTSENAEGLFDEI
-856 IGLKEDFGKLRVNND
+856 KTLKTHLGKLRVSSD
-871 DAVGDE
+871 SVQDG
-877 KARYMVQ
+877 KTYMVQ
-884 DQRDTQDLYPLLDAT
+884 DTTPIGDLDPLFNAT
-899 DIAALIEGSG
+899 DIAALIKGSG
-909 KLNMA
+909 KLDMA
-914 SISILTDTGITRSTI
+914 SISILTETVITSSTI
-929 ERDDADK
+929 ENVGGK

-943 TGKVNAEADGASDA
+943 TGKVNAEAEGVDPSAA
-957 KMYAPLFPEKMSVIV
+957 KYKPLFPENMSVFV
-972 TITEGETEFE
+972 TITEITEGATEFE

-992 DLTTKTM
+992 DLMTKTM
-999 FFVARLSGND
+999 FFVARLSGKND
-1009 MTKESVEE
+1009 MTKESVEK
-1017 DVSEQI
+1017 DISTDI
-1023 NQAFDSLTSDG
+1023 NDAFDSLTSGG

-1056 IAAIWEEEDGPI
+1056 TAAIWEEEDGTI
-1068 FEDSRPDELF
+1068 SDKRPSDVLF

-1083 ALWAGLDGYGQA
+1083 ELWAGLDGYGQA
-1095 NGENIKA
+1095 NGEKIKA
-1102 LGYTEKIAPFYL
+1102 LGYTERIAPFSVNGL
-1114 EEASIPGTEVTV
+1114 SAD
-1126 KGNTRI
+1126 TRI
-1132 SDAFIGSQFA
+1132 SDAFIGSQMA
-1142 TEDNMK
+1142 TEENMNN
-1148 QIADALGINY
+1148 ITDALGI
-1158 TNEETKEA
+1158 TNKDA
-1166 NISVAQTYILPANAS
+1166 VSVYQTYIVPSSGTPASPETGYSEEARYNAIK
-1181 NADQEGEADRYQAIV
+1181 EY
-1196 KHFDGT
+1196 FDGT
-1202 GLIVTND
+1202 GLISGSGS
-1209 NYGDMIFTLELSRE
+1209 GDMLFTLRLGKE
-1223 AFKGVTNEK
+1223 ALNGVKNSE
-1232 GELMMIDPN
+1232 GELMSISEDMQ
-1241 MMHFV
+1241 HFV
-1246 PESMYVSAGI
+1246 PDDLFVSAGI
-1256 TISSEGLN
+1256 TISEQGLN
-1264 SENVRLVV
+1264 DVRIVINRLDAEEQSEQ
-1272 NTLTSREQEVLI
+1272 SEQSVLQ
-1284 DMMSR
+1284 DMLAR
-1289 FNIDIG
+1289 FGVDIAG
-1295 KLFGGESG
+1295 LFGGEDTTLANKIAATPIVTLTEKEFSG
-1303 EGETSFAEQIANT
+1303 LPEPISVTVRDLFNYAGGKDGGTRFVS
-1316 TIVEIT
+1316 EIT
-1322 NEDLGDQI
+1322 EDLGQ
-1330 SVVDINIPVTVGMLF
+1330 
-1345 GYVGGDSGDN
+1345 DN
-1355 TKFSSYI
+1355 SYESS
-1362 ETDLSRDEE
+1362 
-1371 YKDNYIYW
+1371 YIYW
-1379 DYTGDYSNVTEDD
+1379 DYTGDYD
-1392 KDRFINRVLPTVYNV
+1392 KADPSKFESGLPEVDHV
-1407 GLGYLIYNLTETVE
+1407 GLGYLYYRIDLRDYVSGN
-1421 IPNIGG
+1421 

>member
-1 MSKKTDLNNID
+1 MSKKTDLNNVE

-32 YESERVVAGR
+32 YESERVVAGK

-49 GYNLPPKQNEIRYG
+49 GYNLPPKQQEIRYG

-199 DPLNALLERLE
+199 GPLNALLERLE
-210 FDFERLDRKT
+210 FDFDRLDKQT
-220 NEDLEKEVLEIGDK
+220 NDDLEKEVLEIGDK

-249 IDQLVEISQQYAID
+249 IDQLAEISQQYAID

-284 DDTRVLATVSVN
+284 DNTRVLATVSVN

-308 YENMLRPSLE
+308 YDNILRPQIA
-318 ESNPDLANT
+318 ESKPDLAGT

-333 TIISVLSKIL
+333 TIISVLKKIL

-356 DPDRAAYVTYNN
+356 DTDRAAYVTYNN

-412 QIAGSI
+412 QIAGGI

-432 NFTNTEDSNGVF
+432 NFTNTEDSDGVF

-477 DRMAAEYEKPE
+477 DRMAEEYPDVDAGDA

-507 NGNIIGTIETTLTSK
+507 NGNIIETTLTNK

-527 IKKDANGDD
+527 IKDGE
-536 KRVLTAE
+536 RVLKAD
-543 TLFSSIEN
+543 TLFESIEN
-551 LMSEDMIKQIE
+551 LMSEKMIAQIT
-562 IKNENWKDSDDYP
+562 IKNENWKDSGDYE
-575 DDYRPDAFKPSAD
+575 DPDAFKPSAD
-588 YNALPGLINGYL
+588 YNAIPGLINGYL

-674 SLDGTSEVTI
+674 SLDGASTVTI

-714 NLEMETESG
+714 NLEMQLESG
-723 VIVIDNYDEICEMVG
+723 DVVTINDYDEICEMVG
-738 DTIASAFE
+738 DTISSAFE
-746 ELGMRLGGNLEF
+746 EVGMRLGGNLEF
-758 KEDEVLFPNIFQ
+758 TEDNVLFPNIFQ
-770 VISANQ
+770 VISANET
-776 IFKYS
+776 FGYS
-781 GQGDLGGMGPDEFYD
+781 NYEAQQGISQDEFEKEYAIDD
-796 KYGISDEDLY
+796 KELY
-806 KILKAMYGYD
+806 TILKAMYGYEA
-816 AGDLGADDLNAGINN
+816 AGEGLGTDISGVTEEL
-831 VKSELDSKYYV
+831 SEKYYV
-842 TLASENAEDLFNEI
+842 NLESTEAQPLLEELRTLKDDLT
-856 IGLKEDFGKLRVNND
+856 KLRVS
-871 DAVGDE
+871 GSE
-877 KARYMVQ
+877 EGLTYMVQ
-884 DQRDTQDLYPLLDAT
+884 DDAPLNQLNPQFDAK
-899 DIAALIEGSG
+899 DIAALIKGSG
-909 KLNMA
+909 KLDMKD
-914 SISILTDTGITRSTI
+914 ISVLTETVITKSTI
-929 ERDDADK
+929 DKDGVGK
-936 DRIVFEV
+936 DRIVFEI
-943 TGKVNAEADGASDA
+943 TGDVNADASENA
-957 KMYAPLFPEKMSVIV
+957 KMYAPLFPDKMSVIV
-972 TITEGETEFE
+972 TITEEVTNTGADEAKELAT
-982 TSVNLNGIED
+982 TYNLNGIED
-992 DLTTKTM
+992 DLMKKTM
-999 FFVARLSGND
+999 FFIARLSDNKE
-1009 MTKESVEE
+1009 MTQESIAAKIETE
-1017 DVSEQI
+1017 IDE
-1023 NQAFDSLTSDG
+1023 AFSSLTSEGTID
-1034 AVTLDID
+1034 LDID
-1041 GTNKN
+1041 GED
-1046 VRLGNVFEVA
+1046 VEGEGGHVVLSNVFELATAV
-1056 IAAIWEEEDGPI
+1056 IWKEEDGTI
-1068 FEDSRPDELF
+1068 SDDCPDDYLF

-1083 ALWAGLDGYGQA
+1083 ALWAGLDGYKQA
-1095 NGENIKA
+1095 NGKNIME
-1102 LGYTEKIAPFYL
+1102 LGYTSAIAPFKVSM
-1114 EEASIPGTEVTV
+1114 ATTSAD
-1126 KGNTRI
+1126 TRI
-1132 SDAFIGSQFA
+1132 SDAFIGSQMA
-1142 TEDNMK
+1142 SDENMK
-1148 QIADALGINY
+1148 QIIDALGI
-1158 TNEETKEA
+1158 TKHDA
-1166 NISVAQTYILPANAS
+1166 VSMYQTYILPGSSATPAS
-1181 NADQEGEADRYQAIV
+1181 PEIGYSEKARYDEINTYFEGTD
-1196 KHFDGT
+1196 
-1202 GLIVTND
+1202 LISGN
-1209 NYGDMIFTLELSRE
+1209 GDMLFTLKLAKE
-1223 AFKGVTNEK
+1223 ALNGVMNSEGQSMSISK
-1232 GELMMIDPN
+1232 DMQ
-1241 MMHFV
+1241 HFV
-1246 PESMYVSAGI
+1246 PDFMYVSAGI
-1256 TISSEGLN
+1256 TISEGGLN
-1264 SENVRLVV
+1264 DVRVV
-1272 NTLTSREQEVLI
+1272 INRLDQKEQEILQ
-1284 DMMSR
+1284 DMLRR
-1289 FNIDIG
+1289 FGVDIAG
-1295 KLFGGESG
+1295 LFGGEDK
-1303 EGETSFAEQIANT
+1303 TLANQIAAT
-1316 TIVEIT
+1316 PIVKLT
-1322 NEDLGDQI
+1322 NDDVGADVLPED
-1330 SVVDINIPVTVGMLF
+1330 VTVTVGNLF
-1345 GYVGGDSGDN
+1345 EYAGGESNGTRFASAITDDLDGQDN
-1355 TKFSSYI
+1355 SYESS
-1362 ETDLSRDEE
+1362 
-1371 YKDNYIYW
+1371 YIYW
-1379 DYTGDYSNVTEDD
+1379 DYIGNYD
-1392 KDRFINRVLPTVYNV
+1392 KADPSKFESGTTPKVYNV
-1407 GLGYLIYNLTETVE
+1407 GLGYLYYSIDFSSYVTGN
-1421 IPNIGG
+1421 

>member
-32 YESERVVAGR
+32 YESERVVAGK

-49 GYNLPPKQNEIRYG
+49 GYNLPPKQSEIRYG

-98 GGALWA
+98 GSALWA

-199 DPLNALLERLE
+199 DSLNALLERLE
-210 FDFERLDRKT
+210 FDFDRLDKQT

-308 YENMLRPSLE
+308 YDNILRPQIA
-318 ESNPDLANT
+318 ESKPDLAGT

-333 TIISVLSKIL
+333 TIISVLKKIL
-343 PKMLYLTVAVYPN
+343 PDMLYLTVAVYPN
-356 DPDRAAYVTYNN
+356 DTDRAAYVTYNN

-389 SDVDVNLNGV
+389 TDVDVNLNGV

-412 QIAGSI
+412 QIAGGI

-477 DRMAAEYEKPE
+477 DRMAEEYPDVDADDE
-488 YSDVTLAANLDK
+488 YSDVALAANLDR
-500 FIDGKDA
+500 FIDGDGVK
-507 NGNIIGTIETTLTSK
+507 GTLTSQ

-527 IKKDANGDD
+527 INEAGE
-536 KRVLTAE
+536 RVLTAE
-543 TLFSSIEN
+543 TLFDNIQD

-562 IKNENWKDSDDYP
+562 IADKENWNKGDDYV
-575 DDYRPDAFKPSAD
+575 YDADEFKPVAD

-619 YLDNGTTE
+619 YLDNGTT

-635 ADLLELVKESLE
+635 ADLLALVEESLGGE
-647 SEEGESD
+647 EEGESD

-738 DTIASAFE
+738 DTIASAFD
-746 ELGMRLGGNLEF
+746 ELGVRLGGTLEF
-758 KEDEVLFPNIFQ
+758 TKDNVLFPNIFQ
-770 VISANQ
+770 VISANE
-776 IFKYS
+776 IFSYS
-781 GQGDLGGMGPDEFYD
+781 YDPQLAEEMTKEEF
-796 KYGISDEDLY
+796 EELY
-806 KILKAMYGYD
+806 AIDDAELYTILDAMYGYETT
-816 AGDLGADDLNAGINN
+816 GSDLGKDIAN
-831 VKSELDSKYYV
+831 VKSELDKKYYV
-842 TLASENAEDLFNEI
+842 NLTSENAEGLFDEI
-856 IGLKEDFGKLRVNND
+856 KTLKTNLGKLRVSSD
-871 DAVGDE
+871 SVQDG
-877 KARYMVQ
+877 KTYMVQ
-884 DQRDTQDLYPLLDAT
+884 DTTPIGDLDPLFNAT
-899 DIAALIEGSG
+899 DIAALIKGSG
-909 KLNMA
+909 KLDMA
-914 SISILTDTGITRSTI
+914 SISILTETVITSSTI
-929 ERDDADK
+929 EKDDAGSK

-943 TGKVNAEADGASDA
+943 TGTVNAEAEGVDSSAA
-957 KMYAPLFPEKMSVIV
+957 KYKPLFPEKMSVFV

-992 DLTTKTM
+992 DLMTKTM
-999 FFVARLSGND
+999 FFVARLSGKND
-1009 MTKESVEE
+1009 MTKESVEK
-1017 DVSEQI
+1017 DISTDI
-1023 NQAFDSLTSDG
+1023 NDAFDSLTSGG

-1056 IAAIWEEEDGPI
+1056 TAAIWEEEDGTI
-1068 FEDSRPDELF
+1068 SDKRPSDVLF

-1083 ALWAGLDGYGQA
+1083 ELWAGLDGYGQA
-1095 NGENIKA
+1095 NGEKIKA
-1102 LGYTEKIAPFYL
+1102 LGYTERIAPFSVNGL
-1114 EEASIPGTEVTV
+1114 SAD
-1126 KGNTRI
+1126 TRI
-1132 SDAFIGSQFA
+1132 SDAFIGSQMA
-1142 TEDNMK
+1142 TEENMNN
-1148 QIADALGINY
+1148 ITDALGI
-1158 TNEETKEA
+1158 TNKDA
-1166 NISVAQTYILPANAS
+1166 VSVYQTYIVPSSGTPASPETGYSEEARYNAIK
-1181 NADQEGEADRYQAIV
+1181 EY
-1196 KHFDGT
+1196 FDGT
-1202 GLIVTND
+1202 GLISGSD
-1209 NYGDMIFTLELSRE
+1209 DMLFTLRLGKK
-1223 AFKGVTNEK
+1223 ALNGVMNSE
-1232 GELMMIDPN
+1232 GEPMSISEN
-1241 MMHFV
+1241 MQHFV
-1246 PESMYVSAGI
+1246 PDFMYVSAGI
-1256 TISSEGLN
+1256 TISEEGLN
-1264 SENVRLVV
+1264 DVRVVINRLEQGEQNVL
-1272 NTLTSREQEVLI
+1272 Q
-1284 DMMSR
+1284 DMLRR
-1289 FNIDIG
+1289 FGVDIAG
-1295 KLFGGESG
+1295 LFGGEDTTLANKIA
-1303 EGETSFAEQIANT
+1303 ETP
-1316 TIVEIT
+1316 IVTLTKDEVPGLPEPISVTVRDLFNYAGGKDGGTRFVSEIT
-1322 NEDLGDQI
+1322 EDLGQ
-1330 SVVDINIPVTVGMLF
+1330 
-1345 GYVGGDSGDN
+1345 DN
-1355 TKFSSYI
+1355 SYESS
-1362 ETDLSRDEE
+1362 
-1371 YKDNYIYW
+1371 YIYW
-1379 DYTGDYSNVTEDD
+1379 DYTGDYD
-1392 KDRFINRVLPTVYNV
+1392 KADPSKFESGLPEVDHV
-1407 GLGYLIYNLTETVE
+1407 GLGYLYYRIDLRDYVSGN
-1421 IPNIGG
+1421 

>member
-32 YESERVVAGR
+32 YESERVVAGK

-49 GYNLPPKQNEIRYG
+49 GYNLPPKQSEIRYG

-98 GGALWA
+98 GSALWA

-210 FDFERLDRKT
+210 FDFDRLDTKT

-308 YENMLRPSLE
+308 YDNILRPQIA
-318 ESNPDLANT
+318 ESKPDLAGT

-333 TIISVLSKIL
+333 TIISVLKKIL
-343 PKMLYLTVAVYPN
+343 PDMLYLTVAVYPN
-356 DPDRAAYVTYNN
+356 DTDRAAYVTYNN

-412 QIAGSI
+412 QIAGGI

-477 DRMAAEYEKPE
+477 DEMAEQYPDVAAGDA

-507 NGNIIGTIETTLTSK
+507 NGNDLKGTLTSQ

-527 IKKDANGDD
+527 INEAGE
-536 KRVLTAE
+536 RVLTAE
-543 TLFSSIEN
+543 TLFDNIQD

-562 IKNENWKDSDDYP
+562 IADKENWNKGDDY
-575 DDYRPDAFKPSAD
+575 DYDPYEFKPVAD

-619 YLDNGTTE
+619 YLDNGTPE

-635 ADLLELVKESLE
+635 ADLLALVEESLGGE
-647 SEEGESD
+647 EEGESD

-738 DTIASAFE
+738 DTIATAFD
-746 ELGMRLGGNLEF
+746 ELGVRLGGNLEF
-758 KEDEVLFPNIFQ
+758 TKDNVLFPNIFQ
-770 VISANQ
+770 VISANE
-776 IFKYS
+776 IFSYS
-781 GQGDLGGMGPDEFYD
+781 YDPQLAEEMTKEEFEELYAIDDE
-796 KYGISDEDLY
+796 ELY
-806 KILKAMYGYD
+806 TILDAMYGYETT
-816 AGDLGADDLNAGINN
+816 GSDLGENIAN
-831 VKSELDSKYYV
+831 VKSELDKKYYV
-842 TLASENAEDLFNEI
+842 NLTSENAENLMIEI
-856 IGLKEDFGKLRVNND
+856 EGLKTNLGKLRINND
-871 DAVGDE
+871 GADDG
-877 KARYMVQ
+877 KTYMVQ
-884 DQRDTQDLYPLLDAT
+884 DDTEIDDLDPLLNAT
-899 DIAALIEGSG
+899 DIAALIKGSG
-909 KLNMA
+909 KLDMA
-914 SISILTDTGITRSTI
+914 SISILTETVITSSTI
-929 ERDDADK
+929 EKDDAGSK

-943 TGKVNAEADGASDA
+943 TGKVNAEAEGVDASAA
-957 KMYAPLFPEKMSVIV
+957 KYAPLFPEKMTVIV
-972 TITEGETEFE
+972 TITEGTAQFD
-982 TSVNLNGIED
+982 TSVNLNAIGD
-992 DLTTKTM
+992 DLMTKTM
-999 FFVARLSGND
+999 FFVARLSGKND

-1017 DVSEQI
+1017 DISTDI
-1023 NQAFDSLTSDG
+1023 NDAFDSLTSGG

-1056 IAAIWEEEDGPI
+1056 TAAIWEEEDGTI
-1068 FEDSRPDELF
+1068 SDKRPSDVLF

-1083 ALWAGLDGYGQA
+1083 ELWAGLDGYGQA

-1102 LGYTEKIAPFYL
+1102 LGYTEKIAPFSVNGL
-1114 EEASIPGTEVTV
+1114 SAD
-1126 KGNTRI
+1126 TRI
-1132 SDAFIGSQFA
+1132 SDAFIGSQMA
-1142 TEDNMK
+1142 TDENMGN
-1148 QIADALGINY
+1148 ITDALGI
-1158 TNEETKEA
+1158 TNKDA
-1166 NISVAQTYILPANAS
+1166 VSVYQTYIVPGSGTPAS
-1181 NADQEGEADRYQAIV
+1181 SQTGYSEEARYNEI
-1196 KHFDGT
+1196 KEYFDGT
-1202 GLIVTND
+1202 GLISGS
-1209 NYGDMIFTLELSRE
+1209 GDMLFTLRLGKK
-1223 AFKGVTNEK
+1223 ALNGVMNSE
-1232 GELMMIDPN
+1232 GESMSISDDMQ
-1241 MMHFV
+1241 HFV
-1246 PESMYVSAGI
+1246 PEYMYVSAGI
-1256 TISSEGLN
+1256 TISEGGLN
-1264 SENVRLVV
+1264 DVRVV
-1272 NTLTSREQEVLI
+1272 INRLEAEEQRVLQ
-1284 DMMSR
+1284 DMLAR
-1289 FNIDIG
+1289 FGVDIAG
-1295 KLFGGESG
+1295 LFGGEDTTLANKIA
-1303 EGETSFAEQIANT
+1303 ETP
-1316 TIVEIT
+1316 IVTLTKDEVAG
-1322 NEDLGDQI
+1322 LPAPI
-1330 SVVDINIPVTVGMLF
+1330 SVTVRDLF
-1345 GYVGGDSGDN
+1345 NYAGGTANGTRFASAITDDLDGQDN
-1355 TKFSSYI
+1355 SYESS
-1362 ETDLSRDEE
+1362 
-1371 YKDNYIYW
+1371 YIYW
-1379 DYTGDYSNVTEDD
+1379 DYIGDYRGCDD
-1392 KDRFINRVLPTVYNV
+1392 STKFESGHVPTVYHV
-1407 GLGYLIYNLTETVE
+1407 GLGYLYYRIDLSGYVPGN
-1421 IPNIGG
+1421 

>member
-32 YESERVVAGR
+32 YESERVVAGK

-49 GYNLPPKQNEIRYG
+49 GYNLPPKQQEIRYG

-210 FDFERLDRKT
+210 FDFDRLDTKT

-249 IDQLVEISQQYAID
+249 IDQLAEISEQYAID

-308 YENMLRPSLE
+308 YDNILRPQIA
-318 ESNPDLANT
+318 ESKPDLAGT

-333 TIISVLSKIL
+333 TIISVLKKIL
-343 PKMLYLTVAVYPN
+343 PDMLYLTVAVYPN
-356 DPDRAAYVTYNN
+356 DTDRAAYVTYNN

-389 SDVDVNLNGV
+389 TDVDVNLNGV

-412 QIAGSI
+412 QIAGGI

-477 DRMAAEYEKPE
+477 DRMAEEYPDADDGDL

-500 FIDGKDA
+500 FIDGEGV
-507 NGNIIGTIETTLTSK
+507 NGTLTSQ
-522 YYFNN
+522 YYFDNT
-527 IKKDANGDD
+527 DENGE
-536 KRVLTAE
+536 RVLTAE
-543 TLFSSIEN
+543 TLFDNIQD
-551 LMSEDMIKQIE
+551 LMSEDMIKQIK
-562 IKNENWKDSDDYP
+562 IADKENWNKGDDYV
-575 DDYRPDAFKPSAD
+575 YDADEFKPVAD

-619 YLDNGTTE
+619 YLDNGTTK
-627 GAITLTIK
+627 GAVTLTIK
-635 ADLLELVKESLE
+635 ADLLALVEESLGGE
-647 SEEGESD
+647 EEGESD
-654 PMADLVTQLLPKAI
+654 PMANLVTQLLPKAI

-738 DTIASAFE
+738 DTIASAFD
-746 ELGMRLGGNLEF
+746 ELGVRLGGNLEF
-758 KEDEVLFPNIFQ
+758 TEDNVLFPNIFQ
-770 VISANQ
+770 VISANE
-776 IFKYS
+776 IFSYS
-781 GQGDLGGMGPDEFYD
+781 YDPQLAEEMTKEEFEETYAID
-796 KYGISDEDLY
+796 DAELY
-806 KILKAMYGYD
+806 TILDAMYGYETT
-816 AGDLGADDLNAGINN
+816 GSDLGENIAN
-831 VKSELDSKYYV
+831 VKSELDKKYYV
-842 TLASENAEDLFNEI
+842 NLTSENAEGLFEEI
-856 IGLKEDFGKLRVNND
+856 EGLKTHLGKLRINND
-871 DAVGDE
+871 GAVGDD

-884 DQRDTQDLYPLLDAT
+884 DSRETKDLYPLLNAT
-899 DIAALIEGSG
+899 DIAALIKGSR
-909 KLNMA
+909 KLDMA
-914 SISILTDTGITRSTI
+914 SISILTETVITSSTI
-929 ERDDADK
+929 ENVGGK

-943 TGKVNAEADGASDA
+943 TGTVNAEAEGVDPSAA
-957 KMYAPLFPEKMSVIV
+957 KYKPLFPTNMSVFV

-992 DLTTKTM
+992 DLMTKTM
-999 FFVARLSGND
+999 FFVARLSGNRD
-1009 MTKESVEE
+1009 MTKKNVEE
-1017 DVSEQI
+1017 DISTDI
-1023 NQAFDSLTSDG
+1023 NDAFDSLTSDG

-1056 IAAIWEEEDGPI
+1056 TAAIWEEEDGTI
-1068 FEDSRPDELF
+1068 SKDRPSDEVF

-1083 ALWAGLDGYGQA
+1083 ALWAGLDGYDQA
-1095 NGENIKA
+1095 NGEDIKA
-1102 LGYTEKIAPFYL
+1102 LGYTARIAPFTVDTTS
-1114 EEASIPGTEVTV
+1114 AS
-1126 KGNTRI
+1126 TRI
-1132 SDAFIGSQFA
+1132 SDAFIGSQMA
-1142 TEDNMK
+1142 TDENMSN
-1148 QIADALGINY
+1148 ITGALGI
-1158 TNEETKEA
+1158 TNKDA
-1166 NISVAQTYILPANAS
+1166 VSVYQTYIIPGSGTPATS
-1181 NADQEGEADRYQAIV
+1181 ELVTGYVEKDRYDEIIEYF
-1196 KHFDGT
+1196 KDT
-1202 GLIVTND
+1202 NLISGD
-1209 NYGDMIFTLELSRE
+1209 GDMLFTLRLGKD
-1223 AFKGVTNEK
+1223 ALNGVMNSE
-1232 GELMMIDPN
+1232 GELMSISEN
-1241 MMHFV
+1241 MQHFV
-1246 PESMYVSAGI
+1246 PDDLFVSAGI
-1256 TISSEGLN
+1256 TISEEGLN
-1264 SENVRLVV
+1264 DVRVV
-1272 NTLTSREQEVLI
+1272 INRLKEDEQNTLQ
-1284 DMMSR
+1284 DMLRR
-1289 FNIDIG
+1289 FGVDIAG
-1295 KLFGGESG
+1295 LFGGEDK
-1303 EGETSFAEQIANT
+1303 TLANQIAAT
-1316 TIVEIT
+1316 PIVKLT
-1322 NEDLGDQI
+1322 NEDAGVQVLPEEGI
-1330 SVVDINIPVTVGMLF
+1330 TVTVGNLF
-1345 GYVGGDSGDN
+1345 EYAGGAANGTRFVSAITDDLDGQDN
-1355 TKFSSYI
+1355 SYESS
-1362 ETDLSRDEE
+1362 
-1371 YKDNYIYW
+1371 YIYW
-1379 DYTGDYSNVTEDD
+1379 DYIGNYD
-1392 KDRFINRVLPTVYNV
+1392 KADPSKFESETTPKVYNV
-1407 GLGYLIYNLTETVE
+1407 GLGYLYYSIDFSDYAPGN
-1421 IPNIGG
+1421 

>member
-32 YESERVVAGR
+32 YESERVVAGK

-49 GYNLPPKQNEIRYG
+49 GYNLPPKQQEIRYG

-98 GGALWA
+98 GSALWA

-199 DPLNALLERLE
+199 DSLNALLERLE
-210 FDFERLDRKT
+210 FDFDRLDKQT

-249 IDQLVEISQQYAID
+249 IDQLTEISQQYAID

-284 DDTRVLATVSVN
+284 DDTRVLVTVSVN

-308 YENMLRPSLE
+308 YDNILRPQIA
-318 ESNPDLANT
+318 ESKPDLAGT

-333 TIISVLSKIL
+333 TIISVLKKIL

-356 DPDRAAYVTYNN
+356 DTDRAAYVTYNN

-404 NGVSMSIP
+404 NGVPMSIP
-412 QIAGSI
+412 QIAGGI

-477 DRMAAEYEKPE
+477 DRMAEEYPDVDDGDA

-507 NGNIIGTIETTLTSK
+507 NGNIIETTLTNK

-527 IKKDANGDD
+527 IKDGE
-536 KRVLTAE
+536 RVLKAD
-543 TLFSSIEN
+543 TLFESIEN
-551 LMSEDMIKQIE
+551 LMSEKMIAQIT
-562 IKNENWKDSDDYP
+562 IKDENWKDSGDYDD
-575 DDYRPDAFKPSAD
+575 PDAFKPSAD
-588 YNALPGLINGYL
+588 YNAIPGLINGYL

-619 YLDNGTTE
+619 YLDNGTSE

-635 ADLLELVKESLE
+635 ADLLALVEESLGGE
-647 SEEGESD
+647 EEGESD

-674 SLDGTSEVTI
+674 SLDGASDVTI

-723 VIVIDNYDEICEMVG
+723 VIVIDNYDEICDMVG
-738 DTIASAFE
+738 DTIATAFD
-746 ELGMRLGGNLEF
+746 ELGVRLGGTLEF
-758 KEDEVLFPNIFQ
+758 TKDNVLFPNIFQ
-770 VISANQ
+770 VISANEALG
-776 IFKYS
+776 YS
-781 GQGDLGGMGPDEFYD
+781 EYEAQQ
-796 KYGISDEDLY
+796 GISQDKFEKEYAIDDKELY
-806 KILKAMYGYD
+806 TILKAMYGYEA
-816 AGDLGADDLNAGINN
+816 AGDGEGLGTDITG
-831 VKSELDSKYYV
+831 VTEELSTKYYV
-842 TLASENAEDLFNEI
+842 NLTSENATALLDELKTLKDDLT
-856 IGLKEDFGKLRVNND
+856 KLRVS
-871 DAVGDE
+871 GSKE
-877 KARYMVQ
+877 GLTYMVQ
-884 DQRDTQDLYPLLDAT
+884 DDTSLEQLNPQFDAK
-899 DIAALIEGSG
+899 DIAALIKGSG
-909 KLNMA
+909 KLDMKD
-914 SISILTDTGITRSTI
+914 ISILTKTVITNSTI
-929 ERDDADK
+929 DKDDDGK
-936 DRIVFEV
+936 DRIVFEI
-943 TGKVNAEADGASDA
+943 TGDVNADASENA
-957 KMYAPLFPEKMSVIV
+957 KKYEKLFPEKMSVIV
-972 TITEGETEFE
+972 TITEEVTNTGADEAKELAT
-982 TSVNLNGIED
+982 TYKYNLNGIED
-992 DLTTKTM
+992 GLMKKTM
-999 FFVARLSGND
+999 FFIARLSDNKE
-1009 MTKESVEE
+1009 MTQESIATKIKTEI
-1017 DVSEQI
+1017 DD
-1023 NQAFDSLTSDG
+1023 AFASLTSEGTID
-1034 AVTLDID
+1034 LDID
-1041 GTNKN
+1041 GTDVNGEGGH
-1046 VRLGNVFEVA
+1046 VVLSNVFELA
-1056 IAAIWEEEDGPI
+1056 IAAIWKGENGTISDA
-1068 FEDSRPDELF
+1068 RPSDVLF

-1083 ALWAGLDGYGQA
+1083 ALWAGLDGYNQA
-1095 NGENIKA
+1095 NGENIMK
-1102 LGYTEKIAPFYL
+1102 LGYTSAIAPFNVNIATYS
-1114 EEASIPGTEVTV
+1114 AD
-1126 KGNTRI
+1126 TRI
-1132 SDAFIGSQFA
+1132 SDAFIGSQMA
-1142 TEDNMK
+1142 SEENMSN
-1148 QIADALGINY
+1148 ITDALGI
-1158 TNEETKEA
+1158 TNKGA
-1166 NISVAQTYILPANAS
+1166 VSVYQTYIIPGSGTPATS
-1181 NADQEGEADRYQAIV
+1181 ELVTGYVEKDRYDEIIEYF
-1196 KHFDGT
+1196 KDT
-1202 GLIVTND
+1202 NLISGD
-1209 NYGDMIFTLELSRE
+1209 GDMLFTLRLGKD
-1223 AFKGVTNEK
+1223 ALNGVMNSD
-1232 GELMMIDPN
+1232 GESMSISKN
-1241 MMHFV
+1241 MQHFV
-1246 PESMYVSAGI
+1246 PDDLFVSAGI
-1256 TISSEGLN
+1256 TISEEGLN
-1264 SENVRLVV
+1264 DVRVV
-1272 NTLTSREQEVLI
+1272 INRLKEDEQNTLQDMLRRFGVDIAGLFGGKDTTLADEIAATPIVKLTNDDVVAPVLPEEGI
-1284 DMMSR
+1284 TVTV
-1289 FNIDIG
+1289 G
-1295 KLFGGESG
+1295 KLFEYAGGAANG
-1303 EGETSFAEQIANT
+1303 TRFASA
-1316 TIVEIT
+1316 IT
-1322 NEDLGDQI
+1322 DDLGGQ
-1330 SVVDINIPVTVGMLF
+1330 
-1345 GYVGGDSGDN
+1345 DN
-1355 TKFSSYI
+1355 SFESS
-1362 ETDLSRDEE
+1362 
-1371 YKDNYIYW
+1371 YIYW
-1379 DYTGDYSNVTEDD
+1379 DYSGDYTNVTEDD
-1392 KDRFINRVLPTVYNV
+1392 KDRFINRVLPSVDNV
-1407 GLGYLIYNLTETVE
+1407 GLGYLYYQIDFSSYVPGN
-1421 IPNIGG
+1421 

>member
-32 YESERVVAGR
+32 YESERVVAGK

-49 GYNLPPKQNEIRYG
+49 GYNLPPKQSEIRYG

-98 GGALWA
+98 GSALWA

-210 FDFERLDRKT
+210 FDFDRLDRQT

-249 IDQLVEISQQYAID
+249 IDQLVEISEQYAID

-308 YENMLRPSLE
+308 YDNILRPQIA
-318 ESNPDLANT
+318 ESKPDLAGT

-333 TIISVLSKIL
+333 TIISVLKKIL
-343 PKMLYLTVAVYPN
+343 PDMLYLTVAVYPN
-356 DPDRAAYVTYNN
+356 DTDRAAYVTYNN

-389 SDVDVNLNGV
+389 TDVDVNLNGV

-412 QIAGSI
+412 QIAGGI

-477 DRMAAEYEKPE
+477 DRMAEEYPDADDGDA
-488 YSDVTLAANLDK
+488 YSNVTLAANLDK
-500 FIDGKDA
+500 FIDGEGVK
-507 NGNIIGTIETTLTSK
+507 GTLTSQ
-522 YYFNN
+522 YYFDNT
-527 IKKDANGDD
+527 DENGE
-536 KRVLTAE
+536 RVLTAE
-543 TLFSSIEN
+543 TLFDNIQD
-551 LMSEDMIKQIE
+551 LMSEDMIKQIK
-562 IKNENWKDSDDYP
+562 IADKENWNKGDDYV
-575 DDYRPDAFKPSAD
+575 YDADEFKPVAD

-600 GTQTEGGI
+600 GTQTEEGI

-619 YLDNGTTE
+619 YLDNGTTK
-627 GAITLTIK
+627 GAVTMTIK
-635 ADLLELVKESLE
+635 ADLLALVEESLGGE
-647 SEEGESD
+647 EEGESD

-704 IFNLLALFGV
+704 IFKLLALFGV

-738 DTIASAFE
+738 DTIATAFE

-758 KEDEVLFPNIFQ
+758 TEDNVLFPNIFQ
-770 VISANQ
+770 VISANE
-776 IFKYS
+776 IFSYS
-781 GQGDLGGMGPDEFYD
+781 YDPQLAEEMTKEEFEETYAIDDE
-796 KYGISDEDLY
+796 ELY
-806 KILKAMYGYD
+806 TILDAMYGYETT
-816 AGDLGADDLNAGINN
+816 GSDLGENIAN
-831 VKSELDSKYYV
+831 VKSELDNKYYV
-842 TLASENAEDLFNEI
+842 NLTSENAEGLFDEI
-856 IGLKEDFGKLRVNND
+856 KTLKTNLGKLRVSSD
-871 DAVGDE
+871 GVQDG
-877 KARYMVQ
+877 KTYMVQ
-884 DQRDTQDLYPLLDAT
+884 DTTPIGDLDPLFNAT
-899 DIAALIEGSG
+899 DIAALIKGSR
-909 KLNMA
+909 KLDMA
-914 SISILTDTGITRSTI
+914 SISILTETVITSSTI
-929 ERDDADK
+929 ENVGGK

-943 TGKVNAEADGASDA
+943 TGTVNPEADGVDASAA
-957 KMYAPLFPEKMSVIV
+957 KYAPLFPKKMSVIV
-972 TITEGETEFE
+972 TITEEVTNTGADEAKELAT
-982 TSVNLNGIED
+982 TYNLNGIED
-992 DLTTKTM
+992 DLMTKTM
-999 FFVARLSGND
+999 FFVARLSGKND

-1017 DVSEQI
+1017 DISTDI
-1023 NQAFDSLTSDG
+1023 NDAFGSLTSGG

-1056 IAAIWEEEDGPI
+1056 TAAIWEEKDGTI
-1068 FEDSRPDELF
+1068 SKDRPSDELF

-1083 ALWAGLDGYGQA
+1083 ALWAGLGDYDQA
-1095 NGENIKA
+1095 NGEDIKA
-1102 LGYTEKIAPFYL
+1102 LGYTAKIAPFYL
-1114 EEASIPGTEVTV
+1114 ETADLSGTEVTV

-1142 TEDNMK
+1142 TEDNMTK
-1148 QIADALGINY
+1148 IAEALGINY

-1181 NADQEGEADRYQAIV
+1181 NADQEGEADRYQVIV
-1196 KHFDGT
+1196 DHFDGT

-1209 NYGDMIFTLELSRE
+1209 NYGDMIFTLELSQE
-1223 AFKGVTNEK
+1223 AFKGVTNED

-1246 PESMYVSAGI
+1246 PESMYISAGI
-1256 TISSEGLN
+1256 TISSEGLS

-1272 NTLTSREQEVLI
+1272 NTLTSGEQEVLI

-1322 NEDLGDQI
+1322 SADVPQLG
-1330 SVVDINIPVTVGMLF
+1330 SYSIPVTVGMLF
-1345 GYVGGDSGDN
+1345 GYVGGDNGDN
-1355 TKFSSYI
+1355 TKFSSHI
-1362 ETDLSRDEE
+1362 ETDLSTEE
-1371 YKDNYIYW
+1371 KYKDNYIWW
-1379 DYTGDYSNVTEDD
+1379 DYTGDYSNVKEED
-1392 KDRFINRVLPTVYNV
+1392 KDRFVGGEPPTGVKQV
-1407 GLGYLIYNLTETVE
+1407 GLGYLIYNLTKTVD

>member
-49 GYNLPPKQNEIRYG
+49 GYNLPPKQKEIRYG

-98 GGALWA
+98 GGAVWA

-210 FDFERLDRKT
+210 FDFDRLDTKT
-220 NEDLEKEVLEIGDK
+220 NDDLEKEVLEIGDK

-249 IDQLVEISQQYAID
+249 IDQLAEISQQYAID

-333 TIISVLSKIL
+333 TIISVLKKIL
-343 PKMLYLTVAVYPN
+343 PDMLYLTVAVYPN
-356 DPDRAAYVTYNN
+356 DTDRAAYVTYNN

-389 SDVDVNLNGV
+389 TDVDVNLNGV

-412 QIAGSI
+412 QIAGGI

-477 DRMAAEYEKPE
+477 DEMAEQYPDAEAGDA

-507 NGNIIGTIETTLTSK
+507 NGNDLKGTLTSQ

-527 IKKDANGDD
+527 IKDD

-543 TLFSSIEN
+543 TLFDNIQD

-562 IKNENWKDSDDYP
+562 IADEENWNKGDDYV
-575 DDYRPDAFKPSAD
+575 YDANEFKPVAD

-619 YLDNGTTE
+619 YLDNGTTK
-627 GAITLTIK
+627 GAVTLTIK
-635 ADLLELVKESLE
+635 ADLLALVDESLGE
-647 SEEGESD
+647 EEEEGESD

-692 YGDGQSAADFET
+692 YGAGQSAADFET
-704 IFNLLALFGV
+704 IFKLLALFGV
-714 NLEMETESG
+714 NLEMETENG
-723 VIVIDNYDEICEMVG
+723 VIVIDNYDEICDMVG
-738 DTIASAFE
+738 NTIATAFD
-746 ELGMRLGGNLEF
+746 ELGVRLGGTLEF
-758 KEDEVLFPNIFQ
+758 TKDNVLFPNIFQ
-770 VISANQ
+770 VISANE
-776 IFKYS
+776 IFSYS
-781 GQGDLGGMGPDEFYD
+781 YD
-796 KYGISDEDLY
+796 PQLAEEMTKEKFEELY
-806 KILKAMYGYD
+806 AIDDKELYTILDAMYGYETT
-816 AGDLGADDLNAGINN
+816 GSDLGADISHVTA
-831 VKSELDSKYYV
+831 ELSAKYYV
-842 TLASENAEDLFNEI
+842 NLNVNSDADYGAAELLEE
-856 IGLKEDFGKLRVNND
+856 LKSLKTNLGKLRVSNKGVQD
-871 DAVGDE
+871 G
-877 KARYMVQ
+877 KTYMVQ
-884 DQRDTQDLYPLLDAT
+884 DDTEIDELDPLLNAT
-899 DIAALIEGSG
+899 DIAALIKGSG
-909 KLNMA
+909 KLDMA
-914 SISILTDTGITRSTI
+914 SISILTKTVITSSTI
-929 ERDDADK
+929 EKVGGK

-943 TGKVNAEADGASDA
+943 TGEVNAEAEGVDSSAA
-957 KMYAPLFPEKMSVIV
+957 KYKPLFPTNMSVFV
-972 TITEGETEFE
+972 TITEETAEFD
-982 TSVNLNGIED
+982 TSVNLNAIED
-992 DLTTKTM
+992 DLMTKTM
-999 FFVARLSGND
+999 FFVARLSGKND

-1017 DVSEQI
+1017 DISTDI
-1023 NQAFDSLTSDG
+1023 NDAFDSLTSGG

-1041 GTNKN
+1041 GTHKN

-1056 IAAIWEEEDGPI
+1056 TAAIWEEEDGTISDKCPS
-1068 FEDSRPDELF
+1068 DVLF

-1083 ALWAGLDGYGQA
+1083 ELWAGLDGYGQA
-1095 NGENIKA
+1095 NGEKIKA
-1102 LGYTEKIAPFYL
+1102 LGYTEKIAPFSVNVGL
-1114 EEASIPGTEVTV
+1114 EPSAD
-1126 KGNTRI
+1126 TRI
-1132 SDAFIGSQFA
+1132 SDAFIGSQMA
-1142 TEDNMK
+1142 TDENMGN
-1148 QIADALGINY
+1148 ITGALGI
-1158 TNEETKEA
+1158 TKKEA
-1166 NISVAQTYILPANAS
+1166 VSVYQTYIVPGSGMPAS
-1181 NADQEGEADRYQAIV
+1181 SQTGYSEAARYNEI
-1196 KHFDGT
+1196 KKYFDGT
-1202 GLIVTND
+1202 GLISGSGS
-1209 NYGDMIFTLELSRE
+1209 GDMLFTLRLGKD
-1223 AFKGVTNEK
+1223 ALNGVKNSE
-1232 GELMMIDPN
+1232 GELMSISEDMQ
-1241 MMHFV
+1241 HFV
-1246 PESMYVSAGI
+1246 PDDLFVSAGI
-1256 TISSEGLN
+1256 TISEQGLN
-1264 SENVRLVV
+1264 DVRIVINRLDAE
-1272 NTLTSREQEVLI
+1272 EQSVLQ
-1284 DMMSR
+1284 DMLRR
-1289 FNIDIG
+1289 FGVDIAG
-1295 KLFGGESG
+1295 LFGGEDKTLANKIADTPIVTLTQDEVSG
-1303 EGETSFAEQIANT
+1303 LPEP
-1316 TIVEIT
+1316 
-1322 NEDLGDQI
+1322 I
-1330 SVVDINIPVTVGMLF
+1330 SVTVKDLF
-1345 GYVGGDSGDN
+1345 NYAGGTDGGTRFVSGITADLRQDN
-1355 TKFSSYI
+1355 SYESS
-1362 ETDLSRDEE
+1362 
-1371 YKDNYIYW
+1371 YIYW
-1379 DYTGDYSNVTEDD
+1379 DYIGDYSGCDD
-1392 KDRFINRVLPTVYNV
+1392 FTKFESGQAPTVYHV
-1407 GLGYLIYNLTETVE
+1407 GLGYLYYRIDLRDYVSGN
-1421 IPNIGG
+1421 

>member
-32 YESERVVAGR
+32 YESERVVAGK

-98 GGALWA
+98 GSALWA

-210 FDFERLDRKT
+210 FDFDRLDKQT

-249 IDQLVEISQQYAID
+249 IDQLVEISEQYAID

-284 DDTRVLATVSVN
+284 DNTRVLATVSVN

-308 YENMLRPSLE
+308 YDNILRPQIA
-318 ESNPDLANT
+318 ESKPDLAGT

-333 TIISVLSKIL
+333 TIISVLKKIL
-343 PKMLYLTVAVYPN
+343 PDMLYLTVAVYPN
-356 DPDRAAYVTYNN
+356 DTDRAAYVTYNN

-389 SDVDVNLNGV
+389 TDVDVNLNGV

-412 QIAGSI
+412 QIAGGI

-477 DRMAAEYEKPE
+477 DRMAEEYPDADDGDL

-500 FIDGKDA
+500 FIDGEGVK
-507 NGNIIGTIETTLTSK
+507 GTLTSQ
-522 YYFNN
+522 YYFDNT
-527 IKKDANGDD
+527 DENGE
-536 KRVLTAE
+536 RVLTAE
-543 TLFSSIEN
+543 TLFDNIQD
-551 LMSEDMIKQIE
+551 LMSEDMIKQIK
-562 IKNENWKDSDDYP
+562 IADKENWNKGDDYV
-575 DDYRPDAFKPSAD
+575 YDADEFKPVAD

-619 YLDNGTTE
+619 YLDNGTQE

-635 ADLLELVKESLE
+635 ADLLALVEESLGGE
-647 SEEGESD
+647 EEGESD
-654 PMADLVTQLLPKAI
+654 PMANLVTQLLPKAI

-674 SLDGTSEVTI
+674 ALDGTSDVTI

-738 DTIASAFE
+738 DTIASAFD
-746 ELGMRLGGNLEF
+746 ELGVRLGGNLEF
-758 KEDEVLFPNIFQ
+758 TKDNVLFPNIFQ
-770 VISANQ
+770 VISANE
-776 IFKYS
+776 IFSYS
-781 GQGDLGGMGPDEFYD
+781 YDPQLAEEMTKEEFEETYAID
-796 KYGISDEDLY
+796 DAELY
-806 KILKAMYGYD
+806 TILDAMYGYETT
-816 AGDLGADDLNAGINN
+816 GSDLGENIAN
-831 VKSELDSKYYV
+831 VKSELDKKYYV
-842 TLASENAEDLFNEI
+842 NLTSENAEGLFEEI
-856 IGLKEDFGKLRVNND
+856 EGLKTHLGKLRINND
-871 DAVGDE
+871 GAVGDD

-884 DQRDTQDLYPLLDAT
+884 DSRETKDLYPLLNAT
-899 DIAALIEGSG
+899 DIAALIKGSR
-909 KLNMA
+909 KLDMA
-914 SISILTDTGITRSTI
+914 SISILTETVITSSTI
-929 ERDDADK
+929 ENVGGK

-943 TGKVNAEADGASDA
+943 TGTVNPEAEGVDPSAA
-957 KMYAPLFPEKMSVIV
+957 KYKPLFPTKMSVFV
-972 TITEGETEFE
+972 TITEITEGETEFE

-992 DLTTKTM
+992 DLMTKTM
-999 FFVARLSGND
+999 FFVARLSGNRD
-1009 MTKESVEE
+1009 MTKKNVEE
-1017 DVSEQI
+1017 DISTDI
-1023 NQAFDSLTSDG
+1023 NDAFDSLTSDG

-1056 IAAIWEEEDGPI
+1056 TAAIWEEEDGTI
-1068 FEDSRPDELF
+1068 SDKRPSDVLF

-1083 ALWAGLDGYGQA
+1083 ELWAGLDGYGQA
-1095 NGENIKA
+1095 NGEKIKA
-1102 LGYTEKIAPFYL
+1102 LGYTERIAPFSVNGL
-1114 EEASIPGTEVTV
+1114 SAD
-1126 KGNTRI
+1126 TRI
-1132 SDAFIGSQFA
+1132 SDAFIGSQMA
-1142 TEDNMK
+1142 TEENMNN
-1148 QIADALGINY
+1148 ITDALGI
-1158 TNEETKEA
+1158 TNKDA
-1166 NISVAQTYILPANAS
+1166 VSVYQTYIVPSSGTPASPETGYSEEARYNAIK
-1181 NADQEGEADRYQAIV
+1181 EY
-1196 KHFDGT
+1196 FDGT
-1202 GLIVTND
+1202 GLISGSGS
-1209 NYGDMIFTLELSRE
+1209 GDMLFTLRLGKE
-1223 AFKGVTNEK
+1223 ALNGVKNSE
-1232 GELMMIDPN
+1232 GELMSISEDMQ
-1241 MMHFV
+1241 HFV
-1246 PESMYVSAGI
+1246 PDDLFVSAGI
-1256 TISSEGLN
+1256 TISEQGLN
-1264 SENVRLVV
+1264 DVRIVINRLDAEEQSEQ
-1272 NTLTSREQEVLI
+1272 SEQSVLQ
-1284 DMMSR
+1284 DMLAR
-1289 FNIDIG
+1289 FGVDIAG
-1295 KLFGGESG
+1295 LFGGEDTTLANKIAATPIVTLTEKEFSG
-1303 EGETSFAEQIANT
+1303 LPEPISVTVRDLFNYAGGKDGGTRFVS
-1316 TIVEIT
+1316 EIT
-1322 NEDLGDQI
+1322 EDLGQ
-1330 SVVDINIPVTVGMLF
+1330 
-1345 GYVGGDSGDN
+1345 DN
-1355 TKFSSYI
+1355 SYESS
-1362 ETDLSRDEE
+1362 
-1371 YKDNYIYW
+1371 YIYW
-1379 DYTGDYSNVTEDD
+1379 DYTGDYD
-1392 KDRFINRVLPTVYNV
+1392 KADPSKFESGLPEVDHV
-1407 GLGYLIYNLTETVE
+1407 GLGYLYYRIDLRDYVSGN
-1421 IPNIGG
+1421 

>member
-32 YESERVVAGR
+32 YESERVVAGK

-49 GYNLPPKQNEIRYG
+49 GYNLPPKQSEIRYD

-98 GGALWA
+98 GSALWA

-210 FDFERLDRKT
+210 FDFDRLDKQT

-249 IDQLVEISQQYAID
+249 IDQLVEISEQYAID

-308 YENMLRPSLE
+308 YDNILRPQIA
-318 ESNPDLANT
+318 ESKPDLAGT

-333 TIISVLSKIL
+333 TIISVLKKIL
-343 PKMLYLTVAVYPN
+343 PDMLYLTVAVYPN
-356 DPDRAAYVTYNN
+356 DTDRAAYVTYNN

-389 SDVDVNLNGV
+389 TDVDVNLNGV

-412 QIAGSI
+412 QIAGGI

-477 DRMAAEYEKPE
+477 DRMAEEYPDVDDGDA
-488 YSDVTLAANLDK
+488 YSNVTLAANLDK
-500 FIDGKDA
+500 FIDGEGVK
-507 NGNIIGTIETTLTSK
+507 GTLTSQ
-522 YYFNN
+522 YYFDNT
-527 IKKDANGDD
+527 DENGE
-536 KRVLTAE
+536 RVLTAE
-543 TLFSSIEN
+543 TLFDNIQD
-551 LMSEDMIKQIE
+551 LMSEDMIKQIK
-562 IKNENWKDSDDYP
+562 IADKENWNKGDDYV
-575 DDYRPDAFKPSAD
+575 YDADEFKPVAD

-619 YLDNGTTE
+619 YLDNGTT

-635 ADLLELVKESLE
+635 ADLLALVEESLGGE
-647 SEEGESD
+647 EEGESD
-654 PMADLVTQLLPKAI
+654 PMADLVTQLLPPAI

-714 NLEMETESG
+714 NLEMETENG
-723 VIVIDNYDEICEMVG
+723 VIVIDNYDEICDMVG
-738 DTIASAFE
+738 DTIASAFD
-746 ELGMRLGGNLEF
+746 ELGVRLGGNLEF
-758 KEDEVLFPNIFQ
+758 TKDNVLFPNIFQ
-770 VISANQ
+770 VISANE
-776 IFKYS
+776 IFSYS
-781 GQGDLGGMGPDEFYD
+781 YDPQLAEEMTKEEFEETYAIDDEQ
-796 KYGISDEDLY
+796 LY
-806 KILKAMYGYD
+806 TILDAMYGYETT
-816 AGDLGADDLNAGINN
+816 GSDLGENIAN
-831 VKSELDSKYYV
+831 VKSELDKKYYV
-842 TLASENAEDLFNEI
+842 NLTSENATALLDE
-856 IGLKEDFGKLRVNND
+856 LKTLKTNLGKLRVSSD
-871 DAVGDE
+871 GVQDG
-877 KARYMVQ
+877 KTYMVQ
-884 DQRDTQDLYPLLDAT
+884 DTTPIDDLKPLFNAT
-899 DIAALIEGSG
+899 DIAALIKGSG
-909 KLNMA
+909 KLDMA
-914 SISILTDTGITRSTI
+914 SISILTETVITSSTI
-929 ERDDADK
+929 ENVGGK

-943 TGKVNAEADGASDA
+943 TGTVNPEAEGVDPSAA
-957 KMYAPLFPEKMSVIV
+957 KYKPLFPTKMSVFV
-972 TITEGETEFE
+972 TITEITEGETEFE
-982 TSVNLNGIED
+982 TSVNLNEID
-992 DLTTKTM
+992 DGLMTKTM
-999 FFVARLSGND
+999 FFVARLSGNRD
-1009 MTKESVEE
+1009 MTKENVEE
-1017 DVSEQI
+1017 DISTDI
-1023 NQAFDSLTSDG
+1023 KDAFDSLTSGG

-1056 IAAIWEEEDGPI
+1056 TAAIWEEEDGTI
-1068 FEDSRPDELF
+1068 SDARPSDVLF

-1083 ALWAGLDGYGQA
+1083 ALWAGLDGYDQA
-1095 NGENIKA
+1095 NGEDIKA
-1102 LGYTEKIAPFYL
+1102 LGYTARIAPFSVDPIAL
-1114 EEASIPGTEVTV
+1114 SAD
-1126 KGNTRI
+1126 TRI
-1132 SDAFIGSQFA
+1132 SDAFIGSQMA
-1142 TEDNMK
+1142 TDANMSN
-1148 QIADALGINY
+1148 ITDALGI
-1158 TNEETKEA
+1158 TNKDA
-1166 NISVAQTYILPANAS
+1166 VSVYQTYIVPGSGAPALSQNGYSEEARYNAIK
-1181 NADQEGEADRYQAIV
+1181 EY
-1196 KHFDGT
+1196 FDGT
-1202 GLIVTND
+1202 GLISGSGS
-1209 NYGDMIFTLELSRE
+1209 GDMLFTLRLGKE
-1223 AFKGVTNEK
+1223 ALNGVKNSE
-1232 GELMMIDPN
+1232 GELMSISEDMQ
-1241 MMHFV
+1241 HFV
-1246 PESMYVSAGI
+1246 PDDLFVSAGI
-1256 TISSEGLN
+1256 TISEQGLN
-1264 SENVRLVV
+1264 DVRIVINRLDAEEQSEQ
-1272 NTLTSREQEVLI
+1272 SEQSVLQ
-1284 DMMSR
+1284 DMLAR
-1289 FNIDIG
+1289 FGVDIAG
-1295 KLFGGESG
+1295 LFGGEDTTLANKIAATPIVTLTEKEFSG
-1303 EGETSFAEQIANT
+1303 LPEPISVTVRDLFNYAGGKDGGTRFVS
-1316 TIVEIT
+1316 EIT
-1322 NEDLGDQI
+1322 EDLGQ
-1330 SVVDINIPVTVGMLF
+1330 
-1345 GYVGGDSGDN
+1345 DN
-1355 TKFSSYI
+1355 SYESS
-1362 ETDLSRDEE
+1362 
-1371 YKDNYIYW
+1371 YIYW
-1379 DYTGDYSNVTEDD
+1379 DYTGDYD
-1392 KDRFINRVLPTVYNV
+1392 KADPSKFESGLPEVDHV
-1407 GLGYLIYNLTETVE
+1407 GLGYLYYRIDLRDYVSGN
-1421 IPNIGG
+1421 

>member
-32 YESERVVAGR
+32 YESERVVAGK

-49 GYNLPPKQNEIRYG
+49 GYNLPPKQQEIRYG

-98 GGALWA
+98 GSALWT

-210 FDFERLDRKT
+210 FDFDRLDTKT

-308 YENMLRPSLE
+308 YDNILRPQIA
-318 ESNPDLANT
+318 ESKPDLAGT

-333 TIISVLSKIL
+333 TIISVLKKIL
-343 PKMLYLTVAVYPN
+343 PDMLYLTVAVYPN
-356 DPDRAAYVTYNN
+356 DTDRAAYVTYNN
-368 VEDEGK
+368 VEDEGE

-389 SDVDVNLNGV
+389 TDVDVNLNGV

-412 QIAGSI
+412 QIAGGI

-477 DRMAAEYEKPE
+477 DRMAEEYPDADDGDL
-488 YSDVTLAANLDK
+488 YSNVTLAANLDK
-500 FIDGKDA
+500 FIDGEGVK
-507 NGNIIGTIETTLTSK
+507 GTLTSQ
-522 YYFNN
+522 YYFDNT
-527 IKKDANGDD
+527 DENGE
-536 KRVLTAE
+536 RVLTAE
-543 TLFSSIEN
+543 TLFDNIQD
-551 LMSEDMIKQIE
+551 LMSEDMIKQIK
-562 IKNENWKDSDDYP
+562 IADKENWNKGDDYV
-575 DDYRPDAFKPSAD
+575 YDADEFKPVAD

-619 YLDNGTTE
+619 YLDNGTQE

-635 ADLLELVKESLE
+635 ADLLALVEESLGGE
-647 SEEGESD
+647 EEGESD
-654 PMADLVTQLLPKAI
+654 PMANLVTQLLPKAI

-674 SLDGTSEVTI
+674 ALDGTSDVTI

-738 DTIASAFE
+738 DTIASAFD
-746 ELGMRLGGNLEF
+746 ELGVRLGGTLEF
-758 KEDEVLFPNIFQ
+758 TKDNVLFPNIFQ
-770 VISANQ
+770 VISANE
-776 IFKYS
+776 IFSYS
-781 GQGDLGGMGPDEFYD
+781 YDPQLAEEMTKEEFEETYAID
-796 KYGISDEDLY
+796 DAELY
-806 KILKAMYGYD
+806 TILDAMYGYETT
-816 AGDLGADDLNAGINN
+816 GSDLGKDIAN
-831 VKSELDSKYYV
+831 VKSELDKKYYV
-842 TLASENAEDLFNEI
+842 NLTSENAEGLFDEI
-856 IGLKEDFGKLRVNND
+856 KTLKTNLGKLRVSSD
-871 DAVGDE
+871 SVQDG
-877 KARYMVQ
+877 KTYMVQ
-884 DQRDTQDLYPLLDAT
+884 DTTPIGDLDPLFNAT
-899 DIAALIEGSG
+899 DIAALIKGSG
-909 KLNMA
+909 KLDMA
-914 SISILTDTGITRSTI
+914 SISILTETVITSSTI
-929 ERDDADK
+929 EKDDAGSK

-943 TGKVNAEADGASDA
+943 TGTVNAEAEGVDSSAA
-957 KMYAPLFPEKMSVIV
+957 KYKPLFPEKMSVFV

-992 DLTTKTM
+992 DLMTKTM
-999 FFVARLSGND
+999 FFVARLSGKND
-1009 MTKESVEE
+1009 MTKESVEK
-1017 DVSEQI
+1017 DISTDI
-1023 NQAFDSLTSDG
+1023 NDAFDSLTSDG

-1056 IAAIWEEEDGPI
+1056 TAAIWEEEDGTI
-1068 FEDSRPDELF
+1068 SDARPSDELF

-1102 LGYTEKIAPFYL
+1102 LGYTARIAPFSVDPIEL
-1114 EEASIPGTEVTV
+1114 SAD
-1126 KGNTRI
+1126 TRI
-1132 SDAFIGSQFA
+1132 SDAFIGSQMA
-1142 TEDNMK
+1142 TDENMSN
-1148 QIADALGINY
+1148 ITGALGI
-1158 TNEETKEA
+1158 TNKDA
-1166 NISVAQTYILPANAS
+1166 VSVYQTYIVPGSGKPAPSQNGYSEEARYNAIK
-1181 NADQEGEADRYQAIV
+1181 EY
-1196 KHFDGT
+1196 FDGT
-1202 GLIVTND
+1202 ELISGS
-1209 NYGDMIFTLELSRE
+1209 GDMLFTLRLGKD
-1223 AFKGVTNEK
+1223 ALNGVMNSE
-1232 GELMMIDPN
+1232 GEPMSISKN
-1241 MMHFV
+1241 MQHFV
-1246 PESMYVSAGI
+1246 PDFMYVSAGI
-1256 TISSEGLN
+1256 TISEEGLN
-1264 SENVRLVV
+1264 DVRVV
-1272 NTLTSREQEVLI
+1272 INRLKEDEQNTLQ
-1284 DMMSR
+1284 DMLRR
-1289 FNIDIG
+1289 FGVDIAG
-1295 KLFGGESG
+1295 LFGGEDK
-1303 EGETSFAEQIANT
+1303 TLANQIAAT
-1316 TIVEIT
+1316 PIVKLT
-1322 NEDLGDQI
+1322 NEDAGVQVLPEEGI
-1330 SVVDINIPVTVGMLF
+1330 TVTVGNLF
-1345 GYVGGDSGDN
+1345 EYAGGAANGTRFVSAITDDLDGQDN
-1355 TKFSSYI
+1355 SYESS
-1362 ETDLSRDEE
+1362 
-1371 YKDNYIYW
+1371 YIYW
-1379 DYTGDYSNVTEDD
+1379 DYIGNYD
-1392 KDRFINRVLPTVYNV
+1392 KADPSKFESETTPKVYNV
-1407 GLGYLIYNLTETVE
+1407 GLGYLYYSIDFSDYAPGN
-1421 IPNIGG
+1421 

>member
-32 YESERVVAGR
+32 YESERVVAGK

-49 GYNLPPKQNEIRYG
+49 GYNLPPKQSEIRYG

-98 GGALWA
+98 GSALWA

-199 DPLNALLERLE
+199 DSLNALLERLE
-210 FDFERLDRKT
+210 FDFDRLDKQT

-308 YENMLRPSLE
+308 YDNILRPQIA
-318 ESNPDLANT
+318 ESKPDLAGT

-333 TIISVLSKIL
+333 TIISVLKKIL
-343 PKMLYLTVAVYPN
+343 PDMLYLTVAVYPN
-356 DPDRAAYVTYNN
+356 DTDRAAYVTYNN

-389 SDVDVNLNGV
+389 TDVDVNLNGV

-412 QIAGSI
+412 QIAGGI

-477 DRMAAEYEKPE
+477 DRMAEEYPDVDDGDA
-488 YSDVTLAANLDK
+488 YSDVALAANLDK
-500 FIDGKDA
+500 FIDGK
-507 NGNIIGTIETTLTSK
+507 GVKGTLTSQ
-522 YYFNN
+522 YYFDNT
-527 IKKDANGDD
+527 DENGE
-536 KRVLTAE
+536 RVLTAE
-543 TLFSSIEN
+543 TLFDNIQD
-551 LMSEDMIKQIE
+551 LMSEDMIKQIK
-562 IKNENWKDSDDYP
+562 IANKENWNKGDDYV
-575 DDYRPDAFKPSAD
+575 YDADEFKPVAD

-619 YLDNGTTE
+619 YLDNGTT

-635 ADLLELVKESLE
+635 ADLLALVEESLGGE
-647 SEEGESD
+647 EEGESD

-738 DTIASAFE
+738 DTIASAFD
-746 ELGMRLGGNLEF
+746 ELGVRLGGTLEF
-758 KEDEVLFPNIFQ
+758 TKDNVLFPNIFQ
-770 VISANQ
+770 VISANE
-776 IFKYS
+776 IFSYS
-781 GQGDLGGMGPDEFYD
+781 YDPQLAEEMTKEEFEETYAID
-796 KYGISDEDLY
+796 DAELY
-806 KILKAMYGYD
+806 TILDAMYGYETT
-816 AGDLGADDLNAGINN
+816 GSDLGKDIAN
-831 VKSELDSKYYV
+831 VKSELDKKYYV
-842 TLASENAEDLFNEI
+842 NLTSENAEGLFDEI
-856 IGLKEDFGKLRVNND
+856 KTLKTNLGKLRVSSD
-871 DAVGDE
+871 SVQDG
-877 KARYMVQ
+877 KTYMVQ
-884 DQRDTQDLYPLLDAT
+884 DTTPIGDLDPLFNAT
-899 DIAALIEGSG
+899 DIAALIKGSG
-909 KLNMA
+909 KLDMA
-914 SISILTDTGITRSTI
+914 SISILTETVITSSTI
-929 ERDDADK
+929 EKDDAGSK

-943 TGKVNAEADGASDA
+943 TGTVNAEAEGVDSSAA
-957 KMYAPLFPEKMSVIV
+957 KYKPLFPEKMSVFV

-992 DLTTKTM
+992 DLMTKTM
-999 FFVARLSGND
+999 FFVARLSGKND
-1009 MTKESVEE
+1009 MTKESVEK
-1017 DVSEQI
+1017 DISTDI
-1023 NQAFDSLTSDG
+1023 NDAFDSLTSGG

-1056 IAAIWEEEDGPI
+1056 TAAIWEEEDGTI
-1068 FEDSRPDELF
+1068 SDKRPSDVLF

-1083 ALWAGLDGYGQA
+1083 ELWAGLDGYGQA
-1095 NGENIKA
+1095 NGEKIKA
-1102 LGYTEKIAPFYL
+1102 LGYTERIAPFSVNGL
-1114 EEASIPGTEVTV
+1114 SAD
-1126 KGNTRI
+1126 TRI
-1132 SDAFIGSQFA
+1132 SDAFIGSQMA
-1142 TEDNMK
+1142 TEENMNN
-1148 QIADALGINY
+1148 ITDALGI
-1158 TNEETKEA
+1158 TNKDA
-1166 NISVAQTYILPANAS
+1166 VSVYQTYIVPSSGTPASPETGYSEEARYNAIK
-1181 NADQEGEADRYQAIV
+1181 EY
-1196 KHFDGT
+1196 FDGT
-1202 GLIVTND
+1202 GLISGSGS
-1209 NYGDMIFTLELSRE
+1209 GDMLFTLRLGKE
-1223 AFKGVTNEK
+1223 ALNGVKNSE
-1232 GELMMIDPN
+1232 GELMSISEDMQ
-1241 MMHFV
+1241 HFV
-1246 PESMYVSAGI
+1246 PDDLFVSAGI
-1256 TISSEGLN
+1256 TISEQGLN
-1264 SENVRLVV
+1264 DVRIVINRLDAEEQSEQ
-1272 NTLTSREQEVLI
+1272 SEQSVLQ
-1284 DMMSR
+1284 DMLAR
-1289 FNIDIG
+1289 FGVDIAG
-1295 KLFGGESG
+1295 LFGGEDTTLANKIA
-1303 EGETSFAEQIANT
+1303 ETP
-1316 TIVEIT
+1316 IVTLTQDEVTGLPAPISVTVRDLFNYAGGKDGGTRFVSEIT
-1322 NEDLGDQI
+1322 EDLGQ
-1330 SVVDINIPVTVGMLF
+1330 
-1345 GYVGGDSGDN
+1345 DN
-1355 TKFSSYI
+1355 SYESS
-1362 ETDLSRDEE
+1362 
-1371 YKDNYIYW
+1371 YIYW
-1379 DYTGDYSNVTEDD
+1379 DYTGDYD
-1392 KDRFINRVLPTVYNV
+1392 KADPSKFESGLPEVDHV
-1407 GLGYLIYNLTETVE
+1407 GLGYLYYRIDLRDYVSGN
-1421 IPNIGG
+1421 

>member
-32 YESERVVAGR
+32 YESERVVAGK

-49 GYNLPPKQNEIRYG
+49 GYNLPPKQSEIRYG

-98 GGALWA
+98 GSALWA

-210 FDFERLDRKT
+210 FDFDRLDRQT

-308 YENMLRPSLE
+308 YDNILRPQIA
-318 ESNPDLANT
+318 ESKPDLAGT

-333 TIISVLSKIL
+333 TIISVLKKIL
-343 PKMLYLTVAVYPN
+343 PDMLYLTVAVYPN
-356 DPDRAAYVTYNN
+356 DTDRAAYVTYNN

-389 SDVDVNLNGV
+389 TDVDVNLNGV

-412 QIAGSI
+412 QIAGGI

-477 DRMAAEYEKPE
+477 DRMAEEYPDVDDGDE
-488 YSDVTLAANLDK
+488 YSDVALAANLDK
-500 FIDGKDA
+500 FIDGEGV
-507 NGNIIGTIETTLTSK
+507 NGTLTSQ
-522 YYFNN
+522 YYFDNT
-527 IKKDANGDD
+527 DENGE
-536 KRVLTAE
+536 RVLTAE
-543 TLFSSIEN
+543 TLFDNIQD
-551 LMSEDMIKQIE
+551 LMSEDMIKQIK
-562 IKNENWKDSDDYP
+562 IADKENWNKGDDYV
-575 DDYRPDAFKPSAD
+575 YDADEFKPVAD

-619 YLDNGTTE
+619 YLDNGTT

-635 ADLLELVKESLE
+635 ADLLALVEESLGGE
-647 SEEGESD
+647 EEGESD

-704 IFNLLALFGV
+704 IFKLLALFGV

-738 DTIASAFE
+738 DTIASAFD
-746 ELGMRLGGNLEF
+746 ELGVRLGGTLEF
-758 KEDEVLFPNIFQ
+758 TKDNVLFPNIFQ
-770 VISANQ
+770 VISANE
-776 IFKYS
+776 IFSYS
-781 GQGDLGGMGPDEFYD
+781 YDPQLAEEMTKEEFEETYAID
-796 KYGISDEDLY
+796 DAELY
-806 KILKAMYGYD
+806 TILDAMYGYETT
-816 AGDLGADDLNAGINN
+816 GSDLGKDIAN
-831 VKSELDSKYYV
+831 VKSELDKKYYV
-842 TLASENAEDLFNEI
+842 NLTSENAEGLFDEI
-856 IGLKEDFGKLRVNND
+856 KTLKTNLGKLRVSSD
-871 DAVGDE
+871 SVQDG
-877 KARYMVQ
+877 KTYMVQ
-884 DQRDTQDLYPLLDAT
+884 DTTPIGDLDPLFNAT
-899 DIAALIEGSG
+899 DIAALIKGSR
-909 KLNMA
+909 KLDMA
-914 SISILTDTGITRSTI
+914 SISILTETVITSSTI
-929 ERDDADK
+929 ENVGGK

-943 TGKVNAEADGASDA
+943 TGTVNPEAEGVDPSAA
-957 KMYAPLFPEKMSVIV
+957 KYKPLFPTKMSVFV
-972 TITEGETEFE
+972 TITEITEGETEFE

-992 DLTTKTM
+992 DLMTKTM
-999 FFVARLSGND
+999 FFVARLSGKND

-1017 DVSEQI
+1017 DISTDI
-1023 NQAFDSLTSDG
+1023 NDAFGSLTSDG

-1056 IAAIWEEEDGPI
+1056 TAAIWEEEDGTI
-1068 FEDSRPDELF
+1068 SDARPSDEVF

-1083 ALWAGLDGYGQA
+1083 ALWAGLDGYDQA
-1095 NGENIKA
+1095 NGEDIKA
-1102 LGYTEKIAPFYL
+1102 LGYTARIAPFSVDPIAL
-1114 EEASIPGTEVTV
+1114 SAD
-1126 KGNTRI
+1126 TRI
-1132 SDAFIGSQFA
+1132 SDAFIGSQMA
-1142 TEDNMK
+1142 TDANMSN
-1148 QIADALGINY
+1148 ITDALGI
-1158 TNEETKEA
+1158 TNKDA
-1166 NISVAQTYILPANAS
+1166 VSVYQTYIVPGSGAPALSQNGYS
-1181 NADQEGEADRYQAIV
+1181 EEARYNEI
-1196 KHFDGT
+1196 KEYFDGT
-1202 GLIVTND
+1202 GLISGS
-1209 NYGDMIFTLELSRE
+1209 GDMLFTLRLGKE
-1223 AFKGVTNEK
+1223 ALNGVMNSE
-1232 GELMMIDPN
+1232 GELMSISEN
-1241 MMHFV
+1241 MQHFV
-1246 PESMYVSAGI
+1246 PDDLFVSAGI
-1256 TISSEGLN
+1256 TISEEGLN
-1264 SENVRLVV
+1264 DVRVV
-1272 NTLTSREQEVLI
+1272 INRLKEDEQNTLQ
-1284 DMMSR
+1284 DMLRR
-1289 FNIDIG
+1289 FGVDIAG
-1295 KLFGGESG
+1295 LFGGEDK
-1303 EGETSFAEQIANT
+1303 TLANQIAAT
-1316 TIVEIT
+1316 PIVKLT
-1322 NEDLGDQI
+1322 NEDAGVQVLPEEGI
-1330 SVVDINIPVTVGMLF
+1330 TVTVGNLF
-1345 GYVGGDSGDN
+1345 EYAGGAANGTRFVSAITDDLDGQDN
-1355 TKFSSYI
+1355 SYESS
-1362 ETDLSRDEE
+1362 
-1371 YKDNYIYW
+1371 YIYW
-1379 DYTGDYSNVTEDD
+1379 DYIGNYD
-1392 KDRFINRVLPTVYNV
+1392 KADPSKFESETTPKVYNV
-1407 GLGYLIYNLTETVE
+1407 GLGYLYYSIDFSDYAPGN
-1421 IPNIGG
+1421 

>member
-1 MSKKTDLNNID
+1 MSKKTDLNNVE

-32 YESERVVAGR
+32 YESERVVAGK

-49 GYNLPPKQNEIRYG
+49 GYNLPPKQQEIRYG

-79 VGLLVCVMLLLVV
+79 VGLLVCVMLMLVV
-92 IACVGC
+92 IACVAC

-104 WDRYAY
+104 WDNYAY

-118 EAFSLASEMYEVDPD
+118 EAVSLASEMYEVDPD
-133 KVVTNPYDPEADLDS
+133 KIVTNPYDPEADLDS

-177 EGEGEESRV
+177 EEEGEESRV

-210 FDFERLDRKT
+210 FDFDRLDKQT

-249 IDQLVEISQQYAID
+249 IDQLAEISQQYAID

-284 DDTRVLATVSVN
+284 DNTRVLVTVSVN
-296 IGDNIEG
+296 LGDNIEG

-308 YENMLRPSLE
+308 YENMLRPSLA

-356 DPDRAAYVTYNN
+356 DTDRAAYVTYNN

-404 NGVSMSIP
+404 SGVSMSIP
-412 QIAGSI
+412 DIAGSV

-477 DRMAAEYEKPE
+477 DRMAEEYPDADDGDA

-507 NGNIIGTIETTLTSK
+507 NGNIIETTLTSK

-527 IKKDANGDD
+527 MKDGE
-536 KRVLTAE
+536 RVLKAD
-543 TLFSSIEN
+543 TLFESIEN
-551 LMSEDMIKQIE
+551 LMSEAMIAQIT
-562 IKNENWKDSDDYP
+562 IKDENWKDSGDYDD
-575 DDYRPDAFKPSAD
+575 PDAFKPSAD
-588 YNALPGLINGYL
+588 YNAIPGLINGYL

-635 ADLLELVKESLE
+635 ADLLELVEESLGGE
-647 SEEGESD
+647 EEGESD

-674 SLDGTSEVTI
+674 ALDGASDVTI

-738 DTIASAFE
+738 DTIATAFE
-746 ELGMRLGGNLEF
+746 EVGMRLGGGLEF
-758 KEDEVLFPNIFQ
+758 TETAVLFPNIFQ
-770 VISANQ
+770 VISANEALG
-776 IFKYS
+776 YS
-781 GQGDLGGMGPDEFYD
+781 EYEAQQGITQDEFEETYAIND
-796 KYGISDEDLY
+796 KELY
-806 KILKAMYGYD
+806 TILKAMYGYEA
-816 AGDLGADDLNAGINN
+816 AGDGEGLGTDITG
-831 VKSELDSKYYV
+831 VTEELSTKYYV
-842 TLASENAEDLFNEI
+842 NLTSADATALLDELKALKGELYKVRVSGTEE
-856 IGLKEDFGKLRVNND
+856 GLT
-871 DAVGDE
+871 
-877 KARYMVQ
+877 YMVQ
-884 DQRDTQDLYPLLDAT
+884 DETPLEQLDPQFDAK

-909 KLNMA
+909 KLDMKD
-914 SISILTDTGITRSTI
+914 ISILTETVITKSTI
-929 ERDDADK
+929 EKDEADK
-936 DRIVFEV
+936 DRIVFEI
-943 TGKVNAEADGASDA
+943 TGDVNADADGASEEA
-957 KMYAPLFPEKMSVIV
+957 KKYAPLFPEKMSVIV
-972 TITEGETEFE
+972 TITEEVTNTGADEAKELAT
-982 TSVNLNGIED
+982 TYNLNGIEG
-992 DLTTKTM
+992 DLMKKTM
-999 FFVARLSGND
+999 FFIARLSDNKE
-1009 MTKESVEE
+1009 MTQESIAKKIETE
-1017 DVSEQI
+1017 IDD
-1023 NQAFDSLTSDG
+1023 AFTSLTSEG
-1034 AVTLDID
+1034 TIELDID
-1041 GTNKN
+1041 GEDVNGEGGH
-1046 VRLGNVFEVA
+1046 VVLSNVFELATAV
-1056 IAAIWEEEDGPI
+1056 IWKEEDGTI
-1068 FEDSRPDELF
+1068 SDDCPDDYWF

-1083 ALWAGLDGYGQA
+1083 ALWARLDGYNHA
-1095 NGENIKA
+1095 NGENIMK
-1102 LGYTEKIAPFYL
+1102 LGYTSAIAPFNVNRATYS
-1114 EEASIPGTEVTV
+1114 AD
-1126 KGNTRI
+1126 TRI
-1132 SDAFIGSQFA
+1132 SDAFIGSQMA
-1142 TEDNMK
+1142 TDENMSN
-1148 QIADALGINY
+1148 ITDALGI
-1158 TNEETKEA
+1158 TKHDA
-1166 NISVAQTYILPANAS
+1166 VSMYQTYIIPGSGTPASAETGYSEKARYDEIKAYFEGTDLISGKGDMLFTLKLAKEALNGVMNS
-1181 NADQEGEADRYQAIV
+1181 EGESMSISE
-1196 KHFDGT
+1196 
-1202 GLIVTND
+1202 
-1209 NYGDMIFTLELSRE
+1209 DMQ
-1223 AFKGVTNEK
+1223 
-1232 GELMMIDPN
+1232 
-1241 MMHFV
+1241 HFV
-1246 PESMYVSAGI
+1246 PDFMYVSAGI
-1256 TISSEGLN
+1256 TISEEGLN
-1264 SENVRLVV
+1264 DVRVV
-1272 NTLTSREQEVLI
+1272 INRLDQKEQEILQ
-1284 DMMSR
+1284 DMLRR
-1289 FNIDIG
+1289 FGVDIAG
-1295 KLFGGESG
+1295 LFGGEDK
-1303 EGETSFAEQIANT
+1303 TLAKQIAET
-1316 TIVEIT
+1316 PIVTLTQQEVT
-1322 NEDLGDQI
+1322 GLPDDI
-1330 SVVDINIPVTVGMLF
+1330 SVTVGMLF
-1345 GYVGGDSGDN
+1345 EYAGQNQENGTRFVSAITDDLAGQDSSN
-1355 TKFSSYI
+1355 NYES
-1362 ETDLSRDEE
+1362 
-1371 YKDNYIYW
+1371 NYIYW
-1379 DYTGDYSNVTEDD
+1379 DYIGNYD
-1392 KDRFINRVLPTVYNV
+1392 KADPSKFESGTAPEVYNV
-1407 GLGYLIYNLTETVE
+1407 GLGYLYYSIDFRSYVPGN
-1421 IPNIGG
+1421 